1 MNKTYNIIW
10 NAARG
15 MYIVTSELARSGSR
29 AIVSVSASCAVTLL
43 AMDAA
48 PAVAEETRVSI
59 PSQTT
64 TYTLSG
70 ATPFVVETGNTVAT
84 DTATSAAIVGDN
96 SNDWDLLIESG
107 AVVGSSLTDSQ
118 AMNLDSSTGATSVHN
133 QGTIT
138 GSNEDGTIMLQNG
151 GSVINDAR
159 IENNAT
165 YEHDPED
172 IPQEYAGVYMLNGGS
187 YVSSESGV
195 LEGVSG
201 VIVQS
206 GEAHITNGG
215 MINSDGSW
223 RSYGVEFRDG
233 TYGTIVNTG
242 TIITTASDGSGKIED
257 AAIYVH
263 TLNDM
268 AVSGSVSVDNS
279 GLMQSD
285 FITVALYYGS
295 HFEVVNRVGGVIT
308 AGNSS
313 LVGIKSTAMELKVGV
328 DNLVTNDGTI
338 SAYGTANTYGIHYG
352 ESTSGGVITNTG
364 SITTTGGGSGDASVY
379 VHGNGD
385 GTVVNNSGTMSSTV
399 YGVYLDSARSKGHT
413 LNNQAGGAISAN
425 TAVAING
432 NGNTI
437 SNQGKMTGVSDGLVL
452 SGNNNIV
459 TTSGGEI
466 SGKNGIRVS
475 KGSGNQITA
484 KSGSKITATSTG
496 ISIAGGNNQVT
507 TESGSTIVA
516 KDNGILINS
525 GANNVTNGGSI
536 TATGS
541 SISYGIQY
549 NSGTSGTITNTGTIT
564 TTGKGAGDASVYA
577 HGGAVT
583 INNSGTM
590 DSSVFGVYVTT
601 GHTLNN
607 LAGGSITANTA
618 VQLNGNNNT
627 LANAGAI
634 LGDTNGVTINGSGN
648 TLTSQGKITGGTNAI
663 LINSGSKNNTL
674 TLNTG
679 TEISGSITDDNNSA
693 SANNNLILDGEGTL
707 GSSISGLNSVTS
719 SGDWTLSGATMN
731 LSGTTNSALWV
742 KSGTLILNG
751 AMTAKGATVDSGTT
765 LQIGNGGT
773 LGAFNGD
780 IVDNGTL
787 TFNRSDAAAYG
798 SVISGSGNVIKQGGG
813 ELTLSNNNS
822 YSGGTTI
829 AEGTLTATAGGALGS
844 GNIDNRAYLKLDA
857 ANASDPFIVA
867 DLTTHSGATVEIG
880 AGSTLQANTLTQQD
894 GSTLTADLTATSGP
908 AIRAKNVNLD
918 GTLNVAS
925 PASQEPIRSTDDLIS
940 LALIESDNAI
950 SGDFDGITINGNAM
964 NPDAFITVVG
974 QKNVNDTHY
983 DLVETLTWYADR
995 YNAAIDAHGTFNL
1008 ADADDSFTVNTVL
1021 ENVDANSGWNGQSLT
1036 KTGAGTLILNAE
1048 NTYTGGTTIS
1058 DGTLVATNVEALGTG
1073 NVTDNAT
1080 LELNTGGDFDNAIS
1094 GSGQVVKS
1102 GDETLTL
1109 SGSNTY
1115 TGGTII
1121 SGGTLVATN
1130 VEALGTGDVTDNA
1143 TLELNT
1149 GGDFDNAIGGT
1160 GSVVKSGDKTLTL
1173 SGANSYTGGTTISG
1187 GTLVASNVEA
1197 LGSGDVTD
1205 NATLELNTGGDFAN
1219 NIGGTGSVVK
1229 SGDKTLTLSGTNS
1242 YTGGTTISGGTLVA
1256 NNVEALGTG
1265 DVTNNATL
1273 ELNTGGDFDNAI
1285 SGSGQV
1291 VKSGDETLTLS
1302 GANSYTGGTTISG
1315 GTLVATNVEALGT
1328 GDITDNATLELNA
1341 GGDFTNN
1348 IGGTGSVEKSGD
1360 KTLTLSG
1367 TNTYRG
1373 GTLISGGTL
1382 VASNVEALGSGDVT
1396 DNATLEMNTG
1406 GDFANNIGGTG
1417 SVVKSGDKTLTLS
1430 GANSYTG
1437 GTTISGGTLVAS
1449 NVEALGTGNVTDN
1462 ATLEL
1467 NTGGDF
1473 DNAIS
1478 GSGQVVKSG
1487 DGALTL
1493 SGANSYSGA
1502 TTISGGTLIAANV
1515 NALGTGAID
1524 NRASLLLDASG
1535 QFTVTDLTTE
1545 SGGNTE
1551 IGAGSTL
1558 QATTLT
1564 QKSDSTLTINLNS
1577 NTVDPVIHAASQ
1589 VSLAGTLDIT
1599 GVGDVLDSDP
1609 ASTDDLDTFTLIAS
1623 DKTIAGDFEKL
1634 TVAGMDADLADF
1646 ITVDGRIDDTG
1657 KQYEL
1662 TTALTWYADRD
1673 DAVTDAH
1680 GTFNLTNADGSFAVN
1695 TVLENVD
1702 ATLDPASATGWDGT
1716 SLIKQ
1721 GAGTLILNAENT
1733 YTGGTTISGG
1743 TLVATNVDALGS
1755 GDVTDDATLEL
1766 NTGGTFDNAISGSG
1780 QVVKSGDDVL
1790 TLSGANSYSG
1800 GTLISDGTLVA
1811 SNVDALGSGD
1821 VTNNATLE
1829 MNTGGDF
1836 INNIGGTGRVEK
1848 SGDDTLTLSGSN
1860 TYTGGTLISD
1870 GTLVASNVEAL
1881 GTGDV
1886 TNNATL
1892 ELNTGGTFDNAIS
1905 GSGQVVKSGDDVL
1918 TLSGANSYSGGTLIS
1933 GGTLV
1938 ANNVEALGTGDVTD
1952 NATLEMNTGGD
1963 FINNIGGTGRVEKS
1977 GDDALTL
1984 SGSNTYTGGTTINDG
1999 TLIATSVD
2007 ALGSG
2012 DVTNNAVLEL
2022 NTGGDFIN
2030 NIGGTGRVE
2039 KSGDETLTLSGS
2051 NTYTGG
2057 TLISG
2062 GTLVATNVEALGT
2075 GDVTDNAVLE
2085 LNTGGD
2091 FINNI
2096 GGTGRVEKSGDDTL
2110 TLSGS
2115 NSYTGGTLISSG
2127 TLVATNV
2134 DALGSGDVT
2143 DNATLEL
2150 NTGGDFTN
2158 NISGS
2163 GQVVKSGDETLT
2175 LSGSNTYTGGTTIND
2190 GTLVATSVEAL
2201 GSGDVTNDA
2210 VLALN
2215 TGGDFANNIGG
2226 TGSVVKS
2233 GDETLTLS
2241 GTNSY
2246 TGGTTISG
2254 GTLVA
2259 TNVEALG
2266 TGDVTNN
2273 ATLELN
2279 TGGDFTNNI
2288 SGNGQ
2293 VVKSGDDTLTF
2304 SGSNTYTGGTTIND
2318 GTLVATSVEALGS
2331 GDVTNDAVL
2340 ALNTGGDFANNIGGT
2355 GSVVKSG
2362 DETLTLSGSNTYTGS
2377 TLISSG
2383 TLVANDVNALGT
2395 GDVTDN
2401 ATLMLNTGGDFI
2413 NNIGGTGRVEKSG
2426 DDTLTLSGSNSYTGG
2441 TLISSGTLVATNV
2454 DALGSGD
2461 VTDNATLEL
2470 NTGGTFDNAISGSGQ
2485 VVKSGDETLTLSGA
2499 NSYTGGTLISSG
2511 TLVANDVNALGTGDV
2526 TDNAVL
2532 ELNTGG
2538 DFDNAISGSG
2548 QVVKSGDETLTL
2560 SGANSYTGGTTIS
2573 GGTLVASNV
2582 EALGSGDIDNYAS
2595 LQLNASGQFVT
2606 ANLTTHDNAITA
2618 IGAGSALR
2626 ANTLT
2631 QEANSTLAVHLIDSN
2646 SGAIVTADH
2655 ANLGGTLDI
2664 TGIGNVAKSWTRD
2677 AYAYTLIDTDSAIN
2691 SDFAQFTV
2699 AGMDAKQVDFLTVDG
2714 RVNADDDT
2722 RYDVTASLSWY
2733 ADSDNA
2739 ATDAHGTFT
2748 LSEQGHSFTLNTA
2761 LTDVDATL
2769 NPDSATYW
2777 DGKSLIKRGAGT
2789 LILGAQNTYSG
2800 DTDVQEGALWL
2811 AETATIG
2818 SAGSAQAV
2826 NIAANA
2832 AFGGHNS
2839 TVNGHVN
2846 NQGSL
2851 YFVDTFTVN
2860 GDVVNSS
2867 AMISGSDQPN
2877 NTLTIAG
2884 NYTGNDGHL
2893 YLNTQLGDDS
2903 SPTDKLIVTGD
2914 TAGSTTLHI
2923 TNVNGLGA
2931 QTVNGIEVIE
2941 VGGQSDGDFRLYKGH
2956 VDINAWTYTLK
2967 QDGGDWYL
2975 RSESDDVP
2983 DDGGEVTP
2991 PDDGG
2996 EVTPPDDGG
3005 EVTPPDDGGEV
3016 TPPDDGG
3023 EVTPPDD
3030 DGEVTPPD
3038 DGGDI
3043 TPPDDGGDITPPD
3056 GGDVTP
3062 VAPQYRADIGV
3073 YLGNQWMA
3081 RNLQM
3086 QTLYD
3091 REGSQYRSADGSIWM
3106 RFKAGKAESQAVNGN
3121 VDIDSDYSQFQLGGD
3136 ILTWSDGA
3144 QSVTVGLM
3152 GSYIN
3157 ASTDSTGNRGADGS
3171 QFSANG
3177 SVDGYNL
3184 GLYATWFA
3192 DAQSHRGAYIDSWY
3206 QYGAYNNS
3214 VDNDGL
3220 SASRYDSAAHAVSL
3234 ETGYRYDIAL
3244 SNRNTVS
3251 LTPQAQVTW
3260 QRYSADTVIDDGGT
3274 RISGQNDDSWTTRLG
3289 VRVDGKLY
3297 KESGRIQPFMEVNW
3311 LHASDNASATF
3322 GDTKVSQ
3329 DLPND
3334 RVEVKVGI
3342 QANVSERL
3350 SVYAQAAG
3358 QKGKNDYGDASFS
3371 LNMRYNW

>member
-84 DTATSAAIVGDN
+84 DIATSAAIVGDN

-118 AMNLDSSTGATSVHN
+118 AMNLDSLTGATSVHN

-138 GSNEDGTIMLQNG
+138 GSNEDGTILLQNG
-151 GSVINDAR
+151 GSVINDGR
-159 IENNAT
+159 IENSAT
-165 YEHDPED
+165 YEHDPQD

-285 FITVALYYGS
+285 FITVALYHGS

-364 SITTTGGGSGDASVY
+364 SITTTGGGAGDASVY

-413 LNNQAGGAISAN
+413 LNNQAGSAISAN

-437 SNQGKMTGVSDGLVL
+437 TNQGKMTGVSDGLL
-452 SGNNNIV
+452 ISGNNNIV

-496 ISIAGGNNQVT
+496 ISIASGNNQVT
-507 TESGSTIVA
+507 TESGSAIVA

-541 SISYGIQY
+541 SNSYGIQY
-549 NSGTSGTITNTGTIT
+549 NSGASGTITNTGTIT
-564 TTGKGAGDASVYA
+564 TTGKGVGDASVYA

-607 LAGGSITANTA
+607 LAGGSISANTA
-618 VQLNGNNNT
+618 VQFHGNNNK

-634 LGDTNGVTINGSGN
+634 SGDTNGVTISGSGN
-648 TLTSQGKITGGTNAI
+648 TLTNQGKITGGTNAI

-798 SVISGSGNVIKQGGG
+798 SVISGSGNVVKQGGG

-857 ANASDPFIVA
+857 ASASDPFIVA

-1048 NTYTGGTTIS
+1048 NTYTGGTLIS
-1058 DGTLVATNVEALGTG
+1058 DGTLVASNVEALGTG
-1073 NVTDNAT
+1073 DITDNAV

-1291 VKSGDETLTLS
+1291 VKSGD
-1302 GANSYTGGTTISG
+1302 
-1315 GTLVATNVEALGT
+1315 
-1328 GDITDNATLELNA
+1328 
-1341 GGDFTNN
+1341 
-1348 IGGTGSVEKSGD
+1348 
-1360 KTLTLSG
+1360 KT
-1367 TNTYRG
+1367 
-1373 GTLISGGTL
+1373 
-1382 VASNVEALGSGDVT
+1382 
-1396 DNATLEMNTG
+1396 
-1406 GDFANNIGGTG
+1406 
-1417 SVVKSGDKTLTLS
+1417 
-1430 GANSYTG
+1430 
-1437 GTTISGGTLVAS
+1437 
-1449 NVEALGTGNVTDN
+1449 
-1462 ATLEL
+1462 
-1467 NTGGDF
+1467 
-1473 DNAIS
+1473 
-1478 GSGQVVKSG
+1478 
-1487 DGALTL
+1487 LTL

-1502 TTISGGTLIAANV
+1502 TTISGGTLIATHV

-1564 QKSDSTLTINLNS
+1564 QKSDSTLTINLNG

-1766 NTGGTFDNAISGSG
+1766 NTGGTFDNAIGGSG
-1780 QVVKSGDDVL
+1780 NVVKSGADTL
-1790 TLSGANSYSG
+1790 TLSGSNSYTG
-1800 GTLISDGTLVA
+1800 GTTISGGTLVA
-1811 SNVDALGSGD
+1811 SNVEALGTGD

-1829 MNTGGDF
+1829 LNTGGDF

-1860 TYTGGTLISD
+1860 TYTGGTLING

-1886 TNNATL
+1886 TDNATL
-1892 ELNTGGTFDNAIS
+1892 ALNTGGTFDNAIS
-1905 GSGQVVKSGDDVL
+1905 GSGQ
-1918 TLSGANSYSGGTLIS
+1918 
-1933 GGTLV
+1933 
-1938 ANNVEALGTGDVTD
+1938 
-1952 NATLEMNTGGD
+1952 
-1963 FINNIGGTGRVEKS
+1963 
-1977 GDDALTL
+1977 
-1984 SGSNTYTGGTTINDG
+1984 
-1999 TLIATSVD
+1999 
-2007 ALGSG
+2007 
-2012 DVTNNAVLEL
+2012 
-2022 NTGGDFIN
+2022 
-2030 NIGGTGRVE
+2030 
-2039 KSGDETLTLSGS
+2039 
-2051 NTYTGG
+2051 
-2057 TLISG
+2057 
-2062 GTLVATNVEALGT
+2062 
-2075 GDVTDNAVLE
+2075 
-2085 LNTGGD
+2085 
-2091 FINNI
+2091 
-2096 GGTGRVEKSGDDTL
+2096 
-2110 TLSGS
+2110 
-2115 NSYTGGTLISSG
+2115 
-2127 TLVATNV
+2127 
-2134 DALGSGDVT
+2134 
-2143 DNATLEL
+2143 
-2150 NTGGDFTN
+2150 
-2158 NISGS
+2158 
-2163 GQVVKSGDETLT
+2163 
-2175 LSGSNTYTGGTTIND
+2175 
-2190 GTLVATSVEAL
+2190 
-2201 GSGDVTNDA
+2201 
-2210 VLALN
+2210 
-2215 TGGDFANNIGG
+2215 
-2226 TGSVVKS
+2226 VVKS

-2266 TGDVTNN
+2266 SGDVTDDATLELNTGGTFDNAISGSGQVVKSGDKMLTLSGANSYSGGTLISDGTLVASNVEALGTGDVTNN
-2273 ATLELN
+2273 ATLALN

-2288 SGNGQ
+2288 SGSGQ
-2293 VVKSGDDTLTF
+2293 VVKSGDDTLTL
-2304 SGSNTYTGGTTIND
+2304 SGANSYTGGTTI
-2318 GTLVATSVEALGS
+2318 S
-2331 GDVTNDAVL
+2331 G
-2340 ALNTGGDFANNIGGT
+2340 
-2355 GSVVKSG
+2355 
-2362 DETLTLSGSNTYTGS
+2362 
-2377 TLISSG
+2377 
-2383 TLVANDVNALGT
+2383 
-2395 GDVTDN
+2395 
-2401 ATLMLNTGGDFI
+2401 
-2413 NNIGGTGRVEKSG
+2413 
-2426 DDTLTLSGSNSYTGG
+2426 
-2441 TLISSGTLVATNV
+2441 GTLVATNV
-2454 DALGSGD
+2454 DALGTGD
-2461 VTDNATLEL
+2461 VTNSSTLEL

-2485 VVKSGDETLTLSGA
+2485 VVKSGDETLTLSGSNTYTGGTLISGGTLVATNVDALGTGDVTDNATLELNTGGTFDNVISGSGQVVKSGDDTLTLSGA
-2499 NSYTGGTLISSG
+2499 NSYTGGTLISGG
-2511 TLVANDVNALGTGDV
+2511 TLVATSVEALGSGDV

-2538 DFDNAISGSG
+2538 TFDNAISGSG
-2548 QVVKSGDETLTL
+2548 QVVKSGDKTLTL

-2631 QEANSTLAVHLIDSN
+2631 QEANSTLAVHLTDSN
-2646 SGAIVTADH
+2646 SGAIVTADR

-2677 AYAYTLIDTDSAIN
+2677 AYAYTLIDSDSAID

-2832 AFGGHNS
+2832 AFGGHNA

-2846 NQGSL
+2846 NLGNL

-3289 VRVDGKLY
+3289 MRVDGKLY
-3297 KESGRIQPFMEVNW
+3297 KESGRFQPFMEVNW

>member
-1 MNKTYNIIW
+1 
-10 NAARG
+10 
-15 MYIVTSELARSGSR
+15 
-29 AIVSVSASCAVTLL
+29 
-43 AMDAA
+43 
-48 PAVAEETRVSI
+48 
-59 PSQTT
+59 
-64 TYTLSG
+64 
-70 ATPFVVETGNTVAT
+70 
-84 DTATSAAIVGDN
+84 
-96 SNDWDLLIESG
+96 
-107 AVVGSSLTDSQ
+107 
-118 AMNLDSSTGATSVHN
+118 
-133 QGTIT
+133 
-138 GSNEDGTIMLQNG
+138 
-151 GSVINDAR
+151 
-159 IENNAT
+159 
-165 YEHDPED
+165 
-172 IPQEYAGVYMLNGGS
+172 
-187 YVSSESGV
+187 
-195 LEGVSG
+195 
-201 VIVQS
+201 
-206 GEAHITNGG
+206 
-215 MINSDGSW
+215 
-223 RSYGVEFRDG
+223 
-233 TYGTIVNTG
+233 
-242 TIITTASDGSGKIED
+242 
-257 AAIYVH
+257 
-263 TLNDM
+263 
-268 AVSGSVSVDNS
+268 
-279 GLMQSD
+279 
-285 FITVALYYGS
+285 
-295 HFEVVNRVGGVIT
+295 
-308 AGNSS
+308 
-313 LVGIKSTAMELKVGV
+313 
-328 DNLVTNDGTI
+328 
-338 SAYGTANTYGIHYG
+338 
-352 ESTSGGVITNTG
+352 
-364 SITTTGGGSGDASVY
+364 
-379 VHGNGD
+379 
-385 GTVVNNSGTMSSTV
+385 
-399 YGVYLDSARSKGHT
+399 
-413 LNNQAGGAISAN
+413 
-425 TAVAING
+425 
-432 NGNTI
+432 
-437 SNQGKMTGVSDGLVL
+437 
-452 SGNNNIV
+452 
-459 TTSGGEI
+459 
-466 SGKNGIRVS
+466 
-475 KGSGNQITA
+475 
-484 KSGSKITATSTG
+484 
-496 ISIAGGNNQVT
+496 
-507 TESGSTIVA
+507 
-516 KDNGILINS
+516 
-525 GANNVTNGGSI
+525 
-536 TATGS
+536 
-541 SISYGIQY
+541 
-549 NSGTSGTITNTGTIT
+549 
-564 TTGKGAGDASVYA
+564 
-577 HGGAVT
+577 
-583 INNSGTM
+583 
-590 DSSVFGVYVTT
+590 
-601 GHTLNN
+601 
-607 LAGGSITANTA
+607 
-618 VQLNGNNNT
+618 
-627 LANAGAI
+627 
-634 LGDTNGVTINGSGN
+634 
-648 TLTSQGKITGGTNAI
+648 
-663 LINSGSKNNTL
+663 
-674 TLNTG
+674 
-679 TEISGSITDDNNSA
+679 
-693 SANNNLILDGEGTL
+693 
-707 GSSISGLNSVTS
+707 
-719 SGDWTLSGATMN
+719 
-731 LSGTTNSALWV
+731 
-742 KSGTLILNG
+742 
-751 AMTAKGATVDSGTT
+751 
-765 LQIGNGGT
+765 
-773 LGAFNGD
+773 
-780 IVDNGTL
+780 
-787 TFNRSDAAAYG
+787 
-798 SVISGSGNVIKQGGG
+798 
-813 ELTLSNNNS
+813 
-822 YSGGTTI
+822 
-829 AEGTLTATAGGALGS
+829 
-844 GNIDNRAYLKLDA
+844 
-857 ANASDPFIVA
+857 
-867 DLTTHSGATVEIG
+867 
-880 AGSTLQANTLTQQD
+880 
-894 GSTLTADLTATSGP
+894 
-908 AIRAKNVNLD
+908 
-918 GTLNVAS
+918 
-925 PASQEPIRSTDDLIS
+925 
-940 LALIESDNAI
+940 
-950 SGDFDGITINGNAM
+950 
-964 NPDAFITVVG
+964 
-974 QKNVNDTHY
+974 
-983 DLVETLTWYADR
+983 
-995 YNAAIDAHGTFNL
+995 
-1008 ADADDSFTVNTVL
+1008 
-1021 ENVDANSGWNGQSLT
+1021 
-1036 KTGAGTLILNAE
+1036 
-1048 NTYTGGTTIS
+1048 
-1058 DGTLVATNVEALGTG
+1058 
-1073 NVTDNAT
+1073 
-1080 LELNTGGDFDNAIS
+1080 
-1094 GSGQVVKS
+1094 
-1102 GDETLTL
+1102 
-1109 SGSNTY
+1109 
-1115 TGGTII
+1115 
-1121 SGGTLVATN
+1121 
-1130 VEALGTGDVTDNA
+1130 
-1143 TLELNT
+1143 
-1149 GGDFDNAIGGT
+1149 
-1160 GSVVKSGDKTLTL
+1160 LTL

-1197 LGSGDVTD
+1197 LGTGDITD
-1205 NATLELNTGGDFAN
+1205 NATLELNAGGDFAN

-1229 SGDKTLTLSGTNS
+1229 SGDKTLTLSGTNT

-1256 NNVEALGTG
+1256 SNVNALG
-1265 DVTNNATL
+1265 
-1273 ELNTGGDFDNAI
+1273 
-1285 SGSGQV
+1285 SG
-1291 VKSGDETLTLS
+1291 
-1302 GANSYTGGTTISG
+1302 
-1315 GTLVATNVEALGT
+1315 NV
-1328 GDITDNATLELNA
+1328 TDNATLEL
-1341 GGDFTNN
+1341 
-1348 IGGTGSVEKSGD
+1348 S
-1360 KTLTLSG
+1360 
-1367 TNTYRG
+1367 
-1373 GTLISGGTL
+1373 
-1382 VASNVEALGSGDVT
+1382 
-1396 DNATLEMNTG
+1396 TG

-1417 SVVKSGDKTLTLS
+1417 SVVKSGDETLTLS

-1449 NVEALGTGNVTDN
+1449 NVEALGTGDVTDN

-1487 DGALTL
+1487 DKTLTL

-1502 TTISGGTLIAANV
+1502 TTISGGTLIATHV

-1577 NTVDPVIHAASQ
+1577 NTADPVIHAASQ

-1933 GGTLV
+1933 DGTLV
-1938 ANNVEALGTGDVTD
+1938 ASNVEALGTGDVTD
-1952 NATLEMNTGGD
+1952 DAT
-1963 FINNIGGTGRVEKS
+1963 
-1977 GDDALTL
+1977 
-1984 SGSNTYTGGTTINDG
+1984 
-1999 TLIATSVD
+1999 
-2007 ALGSG
+2007 
-2012 DVTNNAVLEL
+2012 LEL
-2022 NTGGDFIN
+2022 NTGGTFDN
-2030 NIGGTGRVE
+2030 AIGGSGNVV
-2039 KSGDETLTLSGS
+2039 KSGADTLTLSGS
-2051 NTYTGG
+2051 NSYTGG
-2057 TLISG
+2057 TTISG
-2062 GTLVATNVEALGT
+2062 GTLVASNVEALGT
-2075 GDVTDNAVLE
+2075 GDVTNNATLE

-2115 NSYTGGTLISSG
+2115 NTYTGGTLINGG
-2127 TLVATNV
+2127 TLVASNV
-2134 DALGSGDVT
+2134 EALGTGDVT
-2143 DNATLEL
+2143 DNATLAL
-2150 NTGGDFTN
+2150 NTGGTFDN
-2158 NISGS
+2158 AISGS
-2163 GQVVKSGDETLT
+2163 GQ
-2175 LSGSNTYTGGTTIND
+2175 
-2190 GTLVATSVEAL
+2190 
-2201 GSGDVTNDA
+2201 
-2210 VLALN
+2210 
-2215 TGGDFANNIGG
+2215 
-2226 TGSVVKS
+2226 VVKS

-2266 TGDVTNN
+2266 
-2273 ATLELN
+2273 
-2279 TGGDFTNNI
+2279 
-2288 SGNGQ
+2288 
-2293 VVKSGDDTLTF
+2293 
-2304 SGSNTYTGGTTIND
+2304 
-2318 GTLVATSVEALGS
+2318 
-2331 GDVTNDAVL
+2331 
-2340 ALNTGGDFANNIGGT
+2340 
-2355 GSVVKSG
+2355 
-2362 DETLTLSGSNTYTGS
+2362 
-2377 TLISSG
+2377 
-2383 TLVANDVNALGT
+2383 
-2395 GDVTDN
+2395 
-2401 ATLMLNTGGDFI
+2401 
-2413 NNIGGTGRVEKSG
+2413 
-2426 DDTLTLSGSNSYTGG
+2426 
-2441 TLISSGTLVATNV
+2441 
-2454 DALGSGD
+2454 SGD
-2461 VTDNATLEL
+2461 VTDDATLEL

-2485 VVKSGDETLTLSGA
+2485 VVKSGDKMLTLSGA
-2499 NSYTGGTLISSG
+2499 NSYSGGTLISDGTLVASNVEALGTGDVTNNATLELNTGGDFTNNISGSGQVEKSGDDALTLSGANSYSGGTLISDGTLVASNVEALGTGDVTDDATLELNTGGDFDNAISGSGQVVKSGDETLTLSGSNTYTGGTLISSG

-2526 TDNAVL
+2526 TDNAVLELNTGGDFINSIGGTGRVEKSGDETLTLSGSNTYTGGTTINDGTLVATSVDALGSGDVTDNATLELNTGGDFTNNIGGTGRVEKSGDGTLTLSGSNTYTGGTTINDGTLVATSVDALGTGDVTDDATL

-2606 ANLTTHDNAITA
+2606 ANLTTHDNATTA

-2631 QEANSTLAVHLIDSN
+2631 QEANSTLAVHLTDSN

-2677 AYAYTLIDTDSAIN
+2677 AYAYTLIDTDSTIN

-2714 RVNADDDT
+2714 RVNAADDT

-2800 DTDVQEGALWL
+2800 DTDVQEGTLWL

-2832 AFGGHNS
+2832 AFGGHNA

-2846 NQGSL
+2846 NLGNL

-2941 VGGQSDGDFRLYKGH
+2941 VGGQSDGDFTLYKGH

-2983 DDGGEVTP
+2983 DDGGDVTP

-2996 EVTPPDDGG
+2996 DVTPPDDGG
-3005 EVTPPDDGGEV
+3005 DVTPPDDGGDI
-3016 TPPDDGG
+3016 TPPDGG
-3023 EVTPPDD
+3023 GD
-3030 DGEVTPPD
+3030 VTPPD

-3350 SVYAQAAG
+3350 SVYAQAVG

>member
-1 MNKTYNIIW
+1 
-10 NAARG
+10 

-138 GSNEDGTIMLQNG
+138 GSNEDGAIMLQNG

-159 IENNAT
+159 IENSAT

-215 MINSDGSW
+215 MISSDGSW

-242 TIITTASDGSGKIED
+242 TIITTASDGSNKIED

-285 FITVALYYGS
+285 FITVALYHGS

-364 SITTTGGGSGDASVY
+364 SITTTGGGAGDASVY

-413 LNNQAGGAISAN
+413 LNNQAGSAISAN

-437 SNQGKMTGVSDGLVL
+437 SNQGKMTGVSDGLL
-452 SGNNNIV
+452 ISGNNNIV

-484 KSGSKITATSTG
+484 KSGSKITTTSTG
-496 ISIAGGNNQVT
+496 ISIAGGNNQIT
-507 TESGSTIVA
+507 TESGSAIVA

-541 SISYGIQY
+541 NMSYGIQY
-549 NSGTSGTITNTGTIT
+549 NSGASGTITNTGTIT

-607 LAGGSITANTA
+607 LAGGSISANTA
-618 VQLNGNNNT
+618 VQFHGNNNK

-648 TLTSQGKITGGTNAI
+648 TLTSQGKITGGINAI

-798 SVISGSGNVIKQGGG
+798 SVISGSGNVVKQGGG

-857 ANASDPFIVA
+857 ASASDPFIVA

-950 SGDFDGITINGNAM
+950 SGDFDDITINGNAM

-995 YNAAIDAHGTFNL
+995 DNAAIDAHGTFNL

-1048 NTYTGGTTIS
+1048 NTYTGSTTIS
-1058 DGTLVATNVEALGTG
+1058 EGTLIATNVEALGTG

-1080 LELNTGGDFDNAIS
+1080 LEMNTGGDFDNAIS

-1102 GDETLTL
+1102 GD
-1109 SGSNTY
+1109 
-1115 TGGTII
+1115 
-1121 SGGTLVATN
+1121 
-1130 VEALGTGDVTDNA
+1130 
-1143 TLELNT
+1143 
-1149 GGDFDNAIGGT
+1149 
-1160 GSVVKSGDKTLTL
+1160 KT
-1173 SGANSYTGGTTISG
+1173 
-1187 GTLVASNVEA
+1187 
-1197 LGSGDVTD
+1197 
-1205 NATLELNTGGDFAN
+1205 
-1219 NIGGTGSVVK
+1219 
-1229 SGDKTLTLSGTNS
+1229 
-1242 YTGGTTISGGTLVA
+1242 
-1256 NNVEALGTG
+1256 
-1265 DVTNNATL
+1265 
-1273 ELNTGGDFDNAI
+1273 
-1285 SGSGQV
+1285 
-1291 VKSGDETLTLS
+1291 
-1302 GANSYTGGTTISG
+1302 
-1315 GTLVATNVEALGT
+1315 
-1328 GDITDNATLELNA
+1328 
-1341 GGDFTNN
+1341 
-1348 IGGTGSVEKSGD
+1348 
-1360 KTLTLSG
+1360 
-1367 TNTYRG
+1367 
-1373 GTLISGGTL
+1373 
-1382 VASNVEALGSGDVT
+1382 
-1396 DNATLEMNTG
+1396 
-1406 GDFANNIGGTG
+1406 
-1417 SVVKSGDKTLTLS
+1417 
-1430 GANSYTG
+1430 
-1437 GTTISGGTLVAS
+1437 
-1449 NVEALGTGNVTDN
+1449 
-1462 ATLEL
+1462 
-1467 NTGGDF
+1467 
-1473 DNAIS
+1473 
-1478 GSGQVVKSG
+1478 
-1487 DGALTL
+1487 LTL

-1502 TTISGGTLIAANV
+1502 TTISGGTLIATHV

-1564 QKSDSTLTINLNS
+1564 QKSDSTLTINLDS
-1577 NTVDPVIHAASQ
+1577 NTADPVIHAASQ

-1811 SNVDALGSGD
+1811 SNV
-1821 VTNNATLE
+1821 
-1829 MNTGGDF
+1829 
-1836 INNIGGTGRVEK
+1836 
-1848 SGDDTLTLSGSN
+1848 
-1860 TYTGGTLISD
+1860 
-1870 GTLVASNVEAL
+1870 
-1881 GTGDV
+1881 
-1886 TNNATL
+1886 
-1892 ELNTGGTFDNAIS
+1892 
-1905 GSGQVVKSGDDVL
+1905 
-1918 TLSGANSYSGGTLIS
+1918 
-1933 GGTLV
+1933 
-1938 ANNVEALGTGDVTD
+1938 EALGTGDVTD
-1952 NATLEMNTGGD
+1952 DAT
-1963 FINNIGGTGRVEKS
+1963 
-1977 GDDALTL
+1977 
-1984 SGSNTYTGGTTINDG
+1984 
-1999 TLIATSVD
+1999 
-2007 ALGSG
+2007 
-2012 DVTNNAVLEL
+2012 
-2022 NTGGDFIN
+2022 
-2030 NIGGTGRVE
+2030 
-2039 KSGDETLTLSGS
+2039 
-2051 NTYTGG
+2051 
-2057 TLISG
+2057 
-2062 GTLVATNVEALGT
+2062 
-2075 GDVTDNAVLE
+2075 LE

-2096 GGTGRVEKSGDDTL
+2096 GGTGRVEKSGDD
-2110 TLSGS
+2110 
-2115 NSYTGGTLISSG
+2115 
-2127 TLVATNV
+2127 
-2134 DALGSGDVT
+2134 
-2143 DNATLEL
+2143 
-2150 NTGGDFTN
+2150 
-2158 NISGS
+2158 
-2163 GQVVKSGDETLT
+2163 KLT
-2175 LSGSNTYTGGTTIND
+2175 LSGSNT
-2190 GTLVATSVEAL
+2190 
-2201 GSGDVTNDA
+2201 
-2210 VLALN
+2210 
-2215 TGGDFANNIGG
+2215 
-2226 TGSVVKS
+2226 
-2233 GDETLTLS
+2233 
-2241 GTNSY
+2241 
-2246 TGGTTISG
+2246 
-2254 GTLVA
+2254 
-2259 TNVEALG
+2259 
-2266 TGDVTNN
+2266 
-2273 ATLELN
+2273 
-2279 TGGDFTNNI
+2279 
-2288 SGNGQ
+2288 
-2293 VVKSGDDTLTF
+2293 
-2304 SGSNTYTGGTTIND
+2304 
-2318 GTLVATSVEALGS
+2318 
-2331 GDVTNDAVL
+2331 
-2340 ALNTGGDFANNIGGT
+2340 
-2355 GSVVKSG
+2355 
-2362 DETLTLSGSNTYTGS
+2362 
-2377 TLISSG
+2377 
-2383 TLVANDVNALGT
+2383 
-2395 GDVTDN
+2395 
-2401 ATLMLNTGGDFI
+2401 
-2413 NNIGGTGRVEKSG
+2413 
-2426 DDTLTLSGSNSYTGG
+2426 
-2441 TLISSGTLVATNV
+2441 
-2454 DALGSGD
+2454 
-2461 VTDNATLEL
+2461 
-2470 NTGGTFDNAISGSGQ
+2470 
-2485 VVKSGDETLTLSGA
+2485 
-2499 NSYTGGTLISSG
+2499 YTGGTLISSG
-2511 TLVANDVNALGTGDV
+2511 TLVANDV
-2526 TDNAVL
+2526 
-2532 ELNTGG
+2532 
-2538 DFDNAISGSG
+2538 
-2548 QVVKSGDETLTL
+2548 
-2560 SGANSYTGGTTIS
+2560 
-2573 GGTLVASNV
+2573 
-2582 EALGSGDIDNYAS
+2582 
-2595 LQLNASGQFVT
+2595 
-2606 ANLTTHDNAITA
+2606 
-2618 IGAGSALR
+2618 
-2626 ANTLT
+2626 
-2631 QEANSTLAVHLIDSN
+2631 
-2646 SGAIVTADH
+2646 
-2655 ANLGGTLDI
+2655 
-2664 TGIGNVAKSWTRD
+2664 
-2677 AYAYTLIDTDSAIN
+2677 
-2691 SDFAQFTV
+2691 
-2699 AGMDAKQVDFLTVDG
+2699 
-2714 RVNADDDT
+2714 
-2722 RYDVTASLSWY
+2722 
-2733 ADSDNA
+2733 
-2739 ATDAHGTFT
+2739 
-2748 LSEQGHSFTLNTA
+2748 
-2761 LTDVDATL
+2761 
-2769 NPDSATYW
+2769 
-2777 DGKSLIKRGAGT
+2777 
-2789 LILGAQNTYSG
+2789 
-2800 DTDVQEGALWL
+2800 
-2811 AETATIG
+2811 
-2818 SAGSAQAV
+2818 
-2826 NIAANA
+2826 
-2832 AFGGHNS
+2832 
-2839 TVNGHVN
+2839 
-2846 NQGSL
+2846 
-2851 YFVDTFTVN
+2851 
-2860 GDVVNSS
+2860 
-2867 AMISGSDQPN
+2867 
-2877 NTLTIAG
+2877 
-2884 NYTGNDGHL
+2884 
-2893 YLNTQLGDDS
+2893 
-2903 SPTDKLIVTGD
+2903 
-2914 TAGSTTLHI
+2914 
-2923 TNVNGLGA
+2923 
-2931 QTVNGIEVIE
+2931 
-2941 VGGQSDGDFRLYKGH
+2941 
-2956 VDINAWTYTLK
+2956 
-2967 QDGGDWYL
+2967 
-2975 RSESDDVP
+2975 
-2983 DDGGEVTP
+2983 
-2991 PDDGG
+2991 
-2996 EVTPPDDGG
+2996 
-3005 EVTPPDDGGEV
+3005 
-3016 TPPDDGG
+3016 
-3023 EVTPPDD
+3023 
-3030 DGEVTPPD
+3030 
-3038 DGGDI
+3038 
-3043 TPPDDGGDITPPD
+3043 
-3056 GGDVTP
+3056 
-3062 VAPQYRADIGV
+3062 
-3073 YLGNQWMA
+3073 
-3081 RNLQM
+3081 
-3086 QTLYD
+3086 
-3091 REGSQYRSADGSIWM
+3091 
-3106 RFKAGKAESQAVNGN
+3106 
-3121 VDIDSDYSQFQLGGD
+3121 
-3136 ILTWSDGA
+3136 
-3144 QSVTVGLM
+3144 
-3152 GSYIN
+3152 
-3157 ASTDSTGNRGADGS
+3157 
-3171 QFSANG
+3171 
-3177 SVDGYNL
+3177 
-3184 GLYATWFA
+3184 
-3192 DAQSHRGAYIDSWY
+3192 
-3206 QYGAYNNS
+3206 
-3214 VDNDGL
+3214 
-3220 SASRYDSAAHAVSL
+3220 
-3234 ETGYRYDIAL
+3234 
-3244 SNRNTVS
+3244 
-3251 LTPQAQVTW
+3251 
-3260 QRYSADTVIDDGGT
+3260 
-3274 RISGQNDDSWTTRLG
+3274 
-3289 VRVDGKLY
+3289 
-3297 KESGRIQPFMEVNW
+3297 
-3311 LHASDNASATF
+3311 
-3322 GDTKVSQ
+3322 KV
-3329 DLPND
+3329 
-3334 RVEVKVGI
+3334 
-3342 QANVSERL
+3342 
-3350 SVYAQAAG
+3350 
-3358 QKGKNDYGDASFS
+3358 
-3371 LNMRYNW
+3371 

>member
-84 DTATSAAIVGDN
+84 DIATSAAIVGDN

-118 AMNLDSSTGATSVHN
+118 AMNLDSLTGATSVHN

-138 GSNEDGTIMLQNG
+138 GSNEDGTILLQNG
-151 GSVINDAR
+151 GSVINDGR
-159 IENNAT
+159 IENSAT
-165 YEHDPED
+165 YEHDPQD

-285 FITVALYYGS
+285 FITVALYHGS

-364 SITTTGGGSGDASVY
+364 SITTTGGGAGDASVY

-413 LNNQAGGAISAN
+413 LNNQAGSAISAN

-437 SNQGKMTGVSDGLVL
+437 TNQGKMTGVSDGLL
-452 SGNNNIV
+452 ISGNNNIV

-496 ISIAGGNNQVT
+496 ISIASGNNQVT
-507 TESGSTIVA
+507 TESGSAIVA

-541 SISYGIQY
+541 SNSYGIQY
-549 NSGTSGTITNTGTIT
+549 NSGASGTITNTGTIT
-564 TTGKGAGDASVYA
+564 TTGKGVGDASVYA

-607 LAGGSITANTA
+607 LAGGSISANTA
-618 VQLNGNNNT
+618 VQFHGNNNK

-634 LGDTNGVTINGSGN
+634 SGDTNGVTISGSGN
-648 TLTSQGKITGGTNAI
+648 TLTNQGKITGGTNAI

-798 SVISGSGNVIKQGGG
+798 SVISGSGNVVKQGGG

-857 ANASDPFIVA
+857 ASASDPFIVA

-1048 NTYTGGTTIS
+1048 NTYTGGTLIS
-1058 DGTLVATNVEALGTG
+1058 DGTLVASNVEALGTG
-1073 NVTDNAT
+1073 DITDNAV

-1291 VKSGDETLTLS
+1291 VKSGD
-1302 GANSYTGGTTISG
+1302 
-1315 GTLVATNVEALGT
+1315 
-1328 GDITDNATLELNA
+1328 
-1341 GGDFTNN
+1341 
-1348 IGGTGSVEKSGD
+1348 
-1360 KTLTLSG
+1360 KT
-1367 TNTYRG
+1367 
-1373 GTLISGGTL
+1373 
-1382 VASNVEALGSGDVT
+1382 
-1396 DNATLEMNTG
+1396 
-1406 GDFANNIGGTG
+1406 
-1417 SVVKSGDKTLTLS
+1417 
-1430 GANSYTG
+1430 
-1437 GTTISGGTLVAS
+1437 
-1449 NVEALGTGNVTDN
+1449 
-1462 ATLEL
+1462 
-1467 NTGGDF
+1467 
-1473 DNAIS
+1473 
-1478 GSGQVVKSG
+1478 
-1487 DGALTL
+1487 LTL

-1502 TTISGGTLIAANV
+1502 TTISGGTLIATHV

-1564 QKSDSTLTINLNS
+1564 QKSDSTLTINLNG

-1766 NTGGTFDNAISGSG
+1766 NTGGTFDNAIGGSG
-1780 QVVKSGDDVL
+1780 NVVKSGADTL
-1790 TLSGANSYSG
+1790 TLSGSNSYTG
-1800 GTLISDGTLVA
+1800 GTTISGGTLVA
-1811 SNVDALGSGD
+1811 SNVEALGTGD

-1829 MNTGGDF
+1829 LNTGGDF

-1860 TYTGGTLISD
+1860 TYTGGTLING

-1886 TNNATL
+1886 TDNATL
-1892 ELNTGGTFDNAIS
+1892 ALNTGGTFDNAIS
-1905 GSGQVVKSGDDVL
+1905 GSGQ
-1918 TLSGANSYSGGTLIS
+1918 
-1933 GGTLV
+1933 
-1938 ANNVEALGTGDVTD
+1938 
-1952 NATLEMNTGGD
+1952 
-1963 FINNIGGTGRVEKS
+1963 
-1977 GDDALTL
+1977 
-1984 SGSNTYTGGTTINDG
+1984 
-1999 TLIATSVD
+1999 
-2007 ALGSG
+2007 
-2012 DVTNNAVLEL
+2012 
-2022 NTGGDFIN
+2022 
-2030 NIGGTGRVE
+2030 
-2039 KSGDETLTLSGS
+2039 
-2051 NTYTGG
+2051 
-2057 TLISG
+2057 
-2062 GTLVATNVEALGT
+2062 
-2075 GDVTDNAVLE
+2075 
-2085 LNTGGD
+2085 
-2091 FINNI
+2091 
-2096 GGTGRVEKSGDDTL
+2096 
-2110 TLSGS
+2110 
-2115 NSYTGGTLISSG
+2115 
-2127 TLVATNV
+2127 
-2134 DALGSGDVT
+2134 
-2143 DNATLEL
+2143 
-2150 NTGGDFTN
+2150 
-2158 NISGS
+2158 
-2163 GQVVKSGDETLT
+2163 
-2175 LSGSNTYTGGTTIND
+2175 
-2190 GTLVATSVEAL
+2190 
-2201 GSGDVTNDA
+2201 
-2210 VLALN
+2210 
-2215 TGGDFANNIGG
+2215 
-2226 TGSVVKS
+2226 VVKS

-2266 TGDVTNN
+2266 
-2273 ATLELN
+2273 
-2279 TGGDFTNNI
+2279 
-2288 SGNGQ
+2288 
-2293 VVKSGDDTLTF
+2293 
-2304 SGSNTYTGGTTIND
+2304 
-2318 GTLVATSVEALGS
+2318 
-2331 GDVTNDAVL
+2331 
-2340 ALNTGGDFANNIGGT
+2340 
-2355 GSVVKSG
+2355 
-2362 DETLTLSGSNTYTGS
+2362 
-2377 TLISSG
+2377 
-2383 TLVANDVNALGT
+2383 
-2395 GDVTDN
+2395 
-2401 ATLMLNTGGDFI
+2401 
-2413 NNIGGTGRVEKSG
+2413 
-2426 DDTLTLSGSNSYTGG
+2426 
-2441 TLISSGTLVATNV
+2441 
-2454 DALGSGD
+2454 SGD
-2461 VTDNATLEL
+2461 VTDDATLEL

-2485 VVKSGDETLTLSGA
+2485 VVKSGDKMLTLSGANSYSGGTLISDGTLVASNVEALGTGDVTDNATLELNTGGTFDNVISGSGQVVKSGDDTLTLSGA
-2499 NSYTGGTLISSG
+2499 NSYTGGTLISGG
-2511 TLVANDVNALGTGDV
+2511 TLVATSVEALGSGDV

-2538 DFDNAISGSG
+2538 TFDNAISGSG
-2548 QVVKSGDETLTL
+2548 QVVKSGDKTLTL

-2631 QEANSTLAVHLIDSN
+2631 QEANSTLAVHLTDSN
-2646 SGAIVTADH
+2646 SGAIVTADR

-2677 AYAYTLIDTDSAIN
+2677 AYAYTLIDSDSAID

-2832 AFGGHNS
+2832 AFGGHNA

-2846 NQGSL
+2846 NLGNL

-3289 VRVDGKLY
+3289 MRVDGKLY

>member
-118 AMNLDSSTGATSVHN
+118 AMNLDSLTGATSVHN

-138 GSNEDGTIMLQNG
+138 GSNEDGTILLQNG

-159 IENNAT
+159 IENSAT

-215 MINSDGSW
+215 MISSDGSW

-242 TIITTASDGSGKIED
+242 TIITTASDGSNKIED

-285 FITVALYYGS
+285 FITVALYHGS

-364 SITTTGGGSGDASVY
+364 SITTTGGGAGDASVY

-437 SNQGKMTGVSDGLVL
+437 TNQGKMTGVSDGLL
-452 SGNNNIV
+452 ISGNNNIV
-459 TTSGGEI
+459 ITSGGEI

-475 KGSGNQITA
+475 KGSGNQIT
-484 KSGSKITATSTG
+484 
-496 ISIAGGNNQVT
+496 
-507 TESGSTIVA
+507 TESGSAIVA

-663 LINSGSKNNTL
+663 LISSGSKNNTL

-798 SVISGSGNVIKQGGG
+798 SVISGGGNVVKQGGG

-857 ANASDPFIVA
+857 ASASDPFIVA

-950 SGDFDGITINGNAM
+950 SGDFDDITINGNAM

-995 YNAAIDAHGTFNL
+995 DNAAIDAHGTFNL

-1048 NTYTGGTTIS
+1048 NTYIGGTTIS
-1058 DGTLVATNVEALGTG
+1058 DGTLIAT
-1073 NVTDNAT
+1073 
-1080 LELNTGGDFDNAIS
+1080 
-1094 GSGQVVKS
+1094 
-1102 GDETLTL
+1102 
-1109 SGSNTY
+1109 
-1115 TGGTII
+1115 
-1121 SGGTLVATN
+1121 
-1130 VEALGTGDVTDNA
+1130 
-1143 TLELNT
+1143 
-1149 GGDFDNAIGGT
+1149 
-1160 GSVVKSGDKTLTL
+1160 
-1173 SGANSYTGGTTISG
+1173 
-1187 GTLVASNVEA
+1187 
-1197 LGSGDVTD
+1197 
-1205 NATLELNTGGDFAN
+1205 
-1219 NIGGTGSVVK
+1219 
-1229 SGDKTLTLSGTNS
+1229 
-1242 YTGGTTISGGTLVA
+1242 
-1256 NNVEALGTG
+1256 
-1265 DVTNNATL
+1265 
-1273 ELNTGGDFDNAI
+1273 
-1285 SGSGQV
+1285 
-1291 VKSGDETLTLS
+1291 
-1302 GANSYTGGTTISG
+1302 
-1315 GTLVATNVEALGT
+1315 
-1328 GDITDNATLELNA
+1328 
-1341 GGDFTNN
+1341 
-1348 IGGTGSVEKSGD
+1348 
-1360 KTLTLSG
+1360 
-1367 TNTYRG
+1367 
-1373 GTLISGGTL
+1373 
-1382 VASNVEALGSGDVT
+1382 NVEALGSGDVT

-1417 SVVKSGDKTLTLS
+1417 SVVKSGDGALTLS

-1437 GTTISGGTLVAS
+1437 GTLISDGTLVAS
-1449 NVEALGTGNVTDN
+1449 NVEALGSGDVTND
-1462 ATLEL
+1462 AVLEL

-1487 DGALTL
+1487 DETLTL
-1493 SGANSYSGA
+1493 SGANTYTGG
-1502 TTISGGTLIAANV
+1502 TTISGGTLIATHV

-1577 NTVDPVIHAASQ
+1577 NTADPVIHAASQ

-1743 TLVATNVDALGS
+1743 TLVATNVEALGS
-1755 GDVTDDATLEL
+1755 GDVTDDAVLEL
-1766 NTGGTFDNAISGSG
+1766 NTGGDFDNAISGSG

-1800 GTLISDGTLVA
+1800 GTLICDGTLVA
-1811 SNVDALGSGD
+1811 SNVEALGTGD
-1821 VTNNATLE
+1821 VTDDAVLE
-1829 MNTGGDF
+1829 LNTGGDF
-1836 INNIGGTGRVEK
+1836 DNAISGSGQVVK
-1848 SGDDTLTLSGSN
+1848 SGDETLTLSGSN

-1886 TNNATL
+1886 TNDAVLELNTGGDFDNAISGSGQVEKSGDETLTLSGSNTYTGGTLISGGTLVASNVEALGSGDVTNDAVL

-1905 GSGQVVKSGDDVL
+1905 GSGQVVKSGDE
-1918 TLSGANSYSGGTLIS
+1918 T
-1933 GGTLV
+1933 
-1938 ANNVEALGTGDVTD
+1938 
-1952 NATLEMNTGGD
+1952 
-1963 FINNIGGTGRVEKS
+1963 
-1977 GDDALTL
+1977 LTL

-2012 DVTNNAVLEL
+2012 DVT
-2022 NTGGDFIN
+2022 
-2030 NIGGTGRVE
+2030 
-2039 KSGDETLTLSGS
+2039 
-2051 NTYTGG
+2051 
-2057 TLISG
+2057 
-2062 GTLVATNVEALGT
+2062 
-2075 GDVTDNAVLE
+2075 DNAVLE

-2091 FINNI
+2091 F
-2096 GGTGRVEKSGDDTL
+2096 
-2110 TLSGS
+2110 
-2115 NSYTGGTLISSG
+2115 
-2127 TLVATNV
+2127 
-2134 DALGSGDVT
+2134 
-2143 DNATLEL
+2143 DNA
-2150 NTGGDFTN
+2150 
-2158 NISGS
+2158 ISGS

-2175 LSGSNTYTGGTTIND
+2175 LSG
-2190 GTLVATSVEAL
+2190 
-2201 GSGDVTNDA
+2201 
-2210 VLALN
+2210 
-2215 TGGDFANNIGG
+2215 
-2226 TGSVVKS
+2226 
-2233 GDETLTLS
+2233 
-2241 GTNSY
+2241 TNSY
-2246 TGGTTISG
+2246 TDGTLISG

-2259 TNVEALG
+2259 TNLEALG

-2279 TGGDFTNNI
+2279 TGGDFTNN
-2288 SGNGQ
+2288 
-2293 VVKSGDDTLTF
+2293 
-2304 SGSNTYTGGTTIND
+2304 
-2318 GTLVATSVEALGS
+2318 
-2331 GDVTNDAVL
+2331 
-2340 ALNTGGDFANNIGGT
+2340 
-2355 GSVVKSG
+2355 
-2362 DETLTLSGSNTYTGS
+2362 
-2377 TLISSG
+2377 
-2383 TLVANDVNALGT
+2383 
-2395 GDVTDN
+2395 
-2401 ATLMLNTGGDFI
+2401 
-2413 NNIGGTGRVEKSG
+2413 
-2426 DDTLTLSGSNSYTGG
+2426 
-2441 TLISSGTLVATNV
+2441 
-2454 DALGSGD
+2454 
-2461 VTDNATLEL
+2461 
-2470 NTGGTFDNAISGSGQ
+2470 
-2485 VVKSGDETLTLSGA
+2485 
-2499 NSYTGGTLISSG
+2499 
-2511 TLVANDVNALGTGDV
+2511 
-2526 TDNAVL
+2526 
-2532 ELNTGG
+2532 
-2538 DFDNAISGSG
+2538 ISGSG

-2582 EALGSGDIDNYAS
+2582 EALGSGDVTDNATLEMNTGGDFDNAISGSGQVVKSGDDALTLSGANTYTGGTTINGGTLVASNVEALGSGDIDNYAS

-2606 ANLTTHDNAITA
+2606 ANLTTHDNATTA

-2631 QEANSTLAVHLIDSN
+2631 QEANSTLAVHLTNSN
-2646 SGAIVTADH
+2646 SGAIVTADR

-2677 AYAYTLIDTDSAIN
+2677 AYAYTLIDSDSAID

-2769 NPDSATYW
+2769 NPDSATDW

-2941 VGGQSDGDFRLYKGH
+2941 VGGQSDGDFTLYKGH

-3005 EVTPPDDGGEV
+3005 EVTPPDDGGDVTPPDDGGEVTPPDDGGDV

-3030 DGEVTPPD
+3030 D
-3038 DGGDI
+3038 
-3043 TPPDDGGDITPPD
+3043 GDITPPD

-3157 ASTDSTGNRGADGS
+3157 ANTDSTGNRGADGS

-3289 VRVDGKLY
+3289 MRVDGKLY

-3350 SVYAQAAG
+3350 SVYAQATG

>member
-70 ATPFVVETGNTVAT
+70 ATPFVVEAGNTIAT
-84 DTATSAAIVGDN
+84 DTAASAAIVGDN

-107 AVVGSSLTDSQ
+107 AVVGSSLIDSQ
-118 AMNLDSSTGATSVHN
+118 AMNLDSLTGATSVHN

-138 GSNEDGTIMLQNG
+138 GSSADGTILLQNG
-151 GSVINDAR
+151 GSVINDGR
-159 IENNAT
+159 IENSAIYVHNLDLGA
-165 YEHDPED
+165 PEID
-172 IPQEYAGVYMLNGGS
+172 AAIYMLNGGS
-187 YVSSESGV
+187 YVSSENGV
-195 LEGVSG
+195 LKGVSG

-206 GEAHITNGG
+206 GEVHITNGG
-215 MINSDGSW
+215 TINSDGSW
-223 RSYGVEFRDG
+223 RSYGVELRG
-233 TYGTIVNTG
+233 GAYGTIVNTG
-242 TIITTASDGSGKIED
+242 TIITTASDGSGEIED
-257 AAIYVH
+257 AAIYAH
-263 TLNDM
+263 TFDDI
-268 AVSGSVSVDNS
+268 AAGDYVSVDNS
-279 GLMQSD
+279 GLLQSD
-285 FITVALYYGS
+285 FIAVALYHGA
-295 HFEVVNRVGGVIT
+295 HFEVINRAGGVIT

-313 LVGIKSTAMELKVGV
+313 LVGIQSAAMELKAGAN
-328 DNLVTNDGTI
+328 NLVTNDGTI

-364 SITTTGGGSGDASVY
+364 SITTTGGGAGDASVY

-437 SNQGKMTGVSDGLVL
+437 TNQGKMTGVSDGLL
-452 SGNNNIV
+452 ISGNNNIV

-484 KSGSKITATSTG
+484 KSGSKITTTSTG
-496 ISIAGGNNQVT
+496 ISIAGGNNQIT
-507 TESGSTIVA
+507 TESGSAIVA

-541 SISYGIQY
+541 SISYGIHY
-549 NSGTSGTITNTGTIT
+549 YSGTSGTITNTGTIT

-618 VQLNGNNNT
+618 VQFHGNNNT

-634 LGDTNGVTINGSGN
+634 LGDTNGVTISGSGN
-648 TLTSQGKITGGTNAI
+648 TLTNQGKITGGTNAI

-765 LQIGNGGT
+765 LQIGNSGT
-773 LGAFNGD
+773 LGTFNGD

-798 SVISGSGNVIKQGGG
+798 SVISGSGNVVKQGGG

-857 ANASDPFIVA
+857 ASASDPFIVA

-1058 DGTLVATNVEALGTG
+1058 EGTLVANNVEALGTG

-1102 GDETLTL
+1102 GDKTLTL
-1109 SGSNTY
+1109 SGANSY
-1115 TGGTII
+1115 TGGTTI

-1130 VEALGTGDVTDNA
+1130 VEALGSGDVTDNA

-1149 GGDFDNAIGGT
+1149 GGTFDNVIS
-1160 GSVVKSGDKTLTL
+1160 GSGQVVKSGDEMLTL

-1205 NATLELNTGGDFAN
+1205 NATLELNTGGDF
-1219 NIGGTGSVVK
+1219 
-1229 SGDKTLTLSGTNS
+1229 D
-1242 YTGGTTISGGTLVA
+1242 
-1256 NNVEALGTG
+1256 
-1265 DVTNNATL
+1265 
-1273 ELNTGGDFDNAI
+1273 
-1285 SGSGQV
+1285 
-1291 VKSGDETLTLS
+1291 
-1302 GANSYTGGTTISG
+1302 
-1315 GTLVATNVEALGT
+1315 
-1328 GDITDNATLELNA
+1328 
-1341 GGDFTNN
+1341 
-1348 IGGTGSVEKSGD
+1348 
-1360 KTLTLSG
+1360 
-1367 TNTYRG
+1367 
-1373 GTLISGGTL
+1373 
-1382 VASNVEALGSGDVT
+1382 
-1396 DNATLEMNTG
+1396 
-1406 GDFANNIGGTG
+1406 NNIGGTG

-1437 GTTISGGTLVAS
+1437 GTTISGGTLVATNVEALGSGDVTDNATLELNTGGTFDNVISGSGQVVKSGDEMLTLSGANSYTGGTTISGGTLVAS
-1449 NVEALGTGNVTDN
+1449 NVEALGSGDVTDN

-1487 DGALTL
+1487 DDALTLSGNNSYTGGTLISDGTLVASNVEALGSGDVTNDAVLELNTGGDFDNAISGSGQVVKSGDKTLTL
-1493 SGANSYSGA
+1493 SGANSYTGGTTISGGTLVA
-1502 TTISGGTLIAANV
+1502 SNVEALGSGDITDNATLELNTGGDFDNAISGSGQVVKSGDETLTLSGTNTYTGGTTISGGTLIATHV

-1535 QFTVTDLTTE
+1535 QFAVTDLTTE

-1577 NTVDPVIHAASQ
+1577 NTADPVIHAASQ

-1702 ATLDPASATGWDGT
+1702 ATLDPDSATGWDGT

-1733 YTGGTTISGG
+1733 YTVGTTISGG

-1780 QVVKSGDDVL
+1780 QVVKSGDKML
-1790 TLSGANSYSG
+1790 TLSGTNSYSG
-1800 GTLISDGTLVA
+1800 GTLISGGTLVA
-1811 SNVDALGSGD
+1811 TNVDALGSGD
-1821 VTNNATLE
+1821 VTDDATLE
-1829 MNTGGDF
+1829 LNTGGTFDNA
-1836 INNIGGTGRVEK
+1836 ISGSGQVVK

-1860 TYTGGTLISD
+1860 TYTGGTIISG
-1870 GTLVASNVEAL
+1870 GTLVASNVEALGTGDVTNDAVLELNTGGDFDNAISGSGQVVKSGDETLTLSGTNSYTDGTLISGGTLVATNLEAL

-1905 GSGQVVKSGDDVL
+1905 GSGQVVKSGDD
-1918 TLSGANSYSGGTLIS
+1918 
-1933 GGTLV
+1933 
-1938 ANNVEALGTGDVTD
+1938 
-1952 NATLEMNTGGD
+1952 
-1963 FINNIGGTGRVEKS
+1963 
-1977 GDDALTL
+1977 ALTL
-1984 SGSNTYTGGTTINDG
+1984 SGSNTYTGGTTISGG

-2012 DVTNNAVLEL
+2012 DVT
-2022 NTGGDFIN
+2022 
-2030 NIGGTGRVE
+2030 
-2039 KSGDETLTLSGS
+2039 
-2051 NTYTGG
+2051 
-2057 TLISG
+2057 
-2062 GTLVATNVEALGT
+2062 
-2075 GDVTDNAVLE
+2075 DNAV
-2085 LNTGGD
+2085 
-2091 FINNI
+2091 
-2096 GGTGRVEKSGDDTL
+2096 
-2110 TLSGS
+2110 
-2115 NSYTGGTLISSG
+2115 
-2127 TLVATNV
+2127 
-2134 DALGSGDVT
+2134 
-2143 DNATLEL
+2143 
-2150 NTGGDFTN
+2150 
-2158 NISGS
+2158 
-2163 GQVVKSGDETLT
+2163 
-2175 LSGSNTYTGGTTIND
+2175 
-2190 GTLVATSVEAL
+2190 
-2201 GSGDVTNDA
+2201 
-2210 VLALN
+2210 
-2215 TGGDFANNIGG
+2215 
-2226 TGSVVKS
+2226 
-2233 GDETLTLS
+2233 
-2241 GTNSY
+2241 
-2246 TGGTTISG
+2246 
-2254 GTLVA
+2254 
-2259 TNVEALG
+2259 
-2266 TGDVTNN
+2266 
-2273 ATLELN
+2273 
-2279 TGGDFTNNI
+2279 
-2288 SGNGQ
+2288 
-2293 VVKSGDDTLTF
+2293 
-2304 SGSNTYTGGTTIND
+2304 
-2318 GTLVATSVEALGS
+2318 
-2331 GDVTNDAVL
+2331 
-2340 ALNTGGDFANNIGGT
+2340 
-2355 GSVVKSG
+2355 
-2362 DETLTLSGSNTYTGS
+2362 
-2377 TLISSG
+2377 
-2383 TLVANDVNALGT
+2383 
-2395 GDVTDN
+2395 
-2401 ATLMLNTGGDFI
+2401 
-2413 NNIGGTGRVEKSG
+2413 
-2426 DDTLTLSGSNSYTGG
+2426 
-2441 TLISSGTLVATNV
+2441 
-2454 DALGSGD
+2454 
-2461 VTDNATLEL
+2461 LEL

-2485 VVKSGDETLTLSGA
+2485 VVKSGDKTLTLSG
-2499 NSYTGGTLISSG
+2499 S
-2511 TLVANDVNALGTGDV
+2511 
-2526 TDNAVL
+2526 
-2532 ELNTGG
+2532 NT
-2538 DFDNAISGSG
+2538 
-2548 QVVKSGDETLTL
+2548 
-2560 SGANSYTGGTTIS
+2560 YTGGTTIS
-2573 GGTLVASNV
+2573 GGTLIASNV
-2582 EALGSGDIDNYAS
+2582 EALGSGNIDNYAS

-2606 ANLTTHDNAITA
+2606 ANLTTHDNATTA
-2618 IGAGSALR
+2618 IGAGSTLR

-2631 QEANSTLAVHLIDSN
+2631 QEANSTLAVHLTDSN

-2714 RVNADDDT
+2714 RVNAADDT

-2769 NPDSATYW
+2769 NPDSATDW

-2832 AFGGHNS
+2832 AFGGHNA

-2846 NQGSL
+2846 NLGSL

-2941 VGGQSDGDFRLYKGH
+2941 VGGQSDGDFTLYKGH
-2956 VDINAWTYTLK
+2956 VDINAWTYMLK

-2983 DDGGEVTP
+2983 DDGG
-2991 PDDGG
+2991 D
-2996 EVTPPDDGG
+2996 
-3005 EVTPPDDGGEV
+3005 
-3016 TPPDDGG
+3016 
-3023 EVTPPDD
+3023 
-3030 DGEVTPPD
+3030 VTPPD
-3038 DGGDI
+3038 DGGDV
-3043 TPPDDGGDITPPD
+3043 TPPDDGGDVTPPDDGGDVTPPDDGGDVTPPDDDGDITPPD

-3091 REGSQYRSADGSIWM
+3091 REGSQYRSADGSVWM

-3289 VRVDGKLY
+3289 MRVDGKLY

>member
-138 GSNEDGTIMLQNG
+138 GSNEDGAIMLQNG

-159 IENNAT
+159 IENSAT

-215 MINSDGSW
+215 MISSDGSW

-242 TIITTASDGSGKIED
+242 TIITTASDGSNKIED

-285 FITVALYYGS
+285 FITVALYHGS

-364 SITTTGGGSGDASVY
+364 SITTTGGGAGDASVY

-413 LNNQAGGAISAN
+413 LNNQAGSAISAN

-437 SNQGKMTGVSDGLVL
+437 SNQGKMTGVSDGLL
-452 SGNNNIV
+452 ISGNNNIV

-484 KSGSKITATSTG
+484 KSGSKITTTSTG
-496 ISIAGGNNQVT
+496 ISIAGGNNQIT
-507 TESGSTIVA
+507 TESGSAIVA

-541 SISYGIQY
+541 NMSYGIQY
-549 NSGTSGTITNTGTIT
+549 NSGASGTITNTGTIT

-607 LAGGSITANTA
+607 LAGGSISANTA
-618 VQLNGNNNT
+618 VQFHGNNNK

-648 TLTSQGKITGGTNAI
+648 TLTSQGKITGGINAI

-798 SVISGSGNVIKQGGG
+798 SVISGSGNVVKQGGG

-857 ANASDPFIVA
+857 ASASDPFIVA

-950 SGDFDGITINGNAM
+950 SGDFDDITINGNAM

-995 YNAAIDAHGTFNL
+995 DNAAIDAHGTFNL

-1048 NTYTGGTTIS
+1048 NTYTGSTTIS
-1058 DGTLVATNVEALGTG
+1058 EGTLIATNVEALGTG

-1080 LELNTGGDFDNAIS
+1080 LE
-1094 GSGQVVKS
+1094 
-1102 GDETLTL
+1102 
-1109 SGSNTY
+1109 
-1115 TGGTII
+1115 
-1121 SGGTLVATN
+1121 
-1130 VEALGTGDVTDNA
+1130 
-1143 TLELNT
+1143 
-1149 GGDFDNAIGGT
+1149 
-1160 GSVVKSGDKTLTL
+1160 
-1173 SGANSYTGGTTISG
+1173 
-1187 GTLVASNVEA
+1187 
-1197 LGSGDVTD
+1197 
-1205 NATLELNTGGDFAN
+1205 
-1219 NIGGTGSVVK
+1219 
-1229 SGDKTLTLSGTNS
+1229 
-1242 YTGGTTISGGTLVA
+1242 
-1256 NNVEALGTG
+1256 
-1265 DVTNNATL
+1265 
-1273 ELNTGGDFDNAI
+1273 
-1285 SGSGQV
+1285 
-1291 VKSGDETLTLS
+1291 
-1302 GANSYTGGTTISG
+1302 
-1315 GTLVATNVEALGT
+1315 
-1328 GDITDNATLELNA
+1328 
-1341 GGDFTNN
+1341 
-1348 IGGTGSVEKSGD
+1348 
-1360 KTLTLSG
+1360 
-1367 TNTYRG
+1367 
-1373 GTLISGGTL
+1373 
-1382 VASNVEALGSGDVT
+1382 
-1396 DNATLEMNTG
+1396 M
-1406 GDFANNIGGTG
+1406 
-1417 SVVKSGDKTLTLS
+1417 
-1430 GANSYTG
+1430 
-1437 GTTISGGTLVAS
+1437 
-1449 NVEALGTGNVTDN
+1449 
-1462 ATLEL
+1462 
-1467 NTGGDF
+1467 
-1473 DNAIS
+1473 
-1478 GSGQVVKSG
+1478 
-1487 DGALTL
+1487 
-1493 SGANSYSGA
+1493 
-1502 TTISGGTLIAANV
+1502 
-1515 NALGTGAID
+1515 
-1524 NRASLLLDASG
+1524 
-1535 QFTVTDLTTE
+1535 
-1545 SGGNTE
+1545 
-1551 IGAGSTL
+1551 
-1558 QATTLT
+1558 
-1564 QKSDSTLTINLNS
+1564 
-1577 NTVDPVIHAASQ
+1577 
-1589 VSLAGTLDIT
+1589 
-1599 GVGDVLDSDP
+1599 
-1609 ASTDDLDTFTLIAS
+1609 
-1623 DKTIAGDFEKL
+1623 
-1634 TVAGMDADLADF
+1634 
-1646 ITVDGRIDDTG
+1646 
-1657 KQYEL
+1657 
-1662 TTALTWYADRD
+1662 
-1673 DAVTDAH
+1673 
-1680 GTFNLTNADGSFAVN
+1680 
-1695 TVLENVD
+1695 
-1702 ATLDPASATGWDGT
+1702 
-1716 SLIKQ
+1716 
-1721 GAGTLILNAENT
+1721 
-1733 YTGGTTISGG
+1733 
-1743 TLVATNVDALGS
+1743 
-1755 GDVTDDATLEL
+1755 
-1766 NTGGTFDNAISGSG
+1766 
-1780 QVVKSGDDVL
+1780 
-1790 TLSGANSYSG
+1790 
-1800 GTLISDGTLVA
+1800 
-1811 SNVDALGSGD
+1811 
-1821 VTNNATLE
+1821 
-1829 MNTGGDF
+1829 
-1836 INNIGGTGRVEK
+1836 
-1848 SGDDTLTLSGSN
+1848 
-1860 TYTGGTLISD
+1860 
-1870 GTLVASNVEAL
+1870 
-1881 GTGDV
+1881 
-1886 TNNATL
+1886 
-1892 ELNTGGTFDNAIS
+1892 
-1905 GSGQVVKSGDDVL
+1905 
-1918 TLSGANSYSGGTLIS
+1918 
-1933 GGTLV
+1933 
-1938 ANNVEALGTGDVTD
+1938 
-1952 NATLEMNTGGD
+1952 
-1963 FINNIGGTGRVEKS
+1963 
-1977 GDDALTL
+1977 
-1984 SGSNTYTGGTTINDG
+1984 
-1999 TLIATSVD
+1999 
-2007 ALGSG
+2007 
-2012 DVTNNAVLEL
+2012 
-2022 NTGGDFIN
+2022 
-2030 NIGGTGRVE
+2030 
-2039 KSGDETLTLSGS
+2039 
-2051 NTYTGG
+2051 
-2057 TLISG
+2057 
-2062 GTLVATNVEALGT
+2062 
-2075 GDVTDNAVLE
+2075 
-2085 LNTGGD
+2085 
-2091 FINNI
+2091 
-2096 GGTGRVEKSGDDTL
+2096 
-2110 TLSGS
+2110 
-2115 NSYTGGTLISSG
+2115 
-2127 TLVATNV
+2127 
-2134 DALGSGDVT
+2134 
-2143 DNATLEL
+2143 
-2150 NTGGDFTN
+2150 
-2158 NISGS
+2158 
-2163 GQVVKSGDETLT
+2163 
-2175 LSGSNTYTGGTTIND
+2175 
-2190 GTLVATSVEAL
+2190 
-2201 GSGDVTNDA
+2201 
-2210 VLALN
+2210 
-2215 TGGDFANNIGG
+2215 
-2226 TGSVVKS
+2226 
-2233 GDETLTLS
+2233 
-2241 GTNSY
+2241 
-2246 TGGTTISG
+2246 
-2254 GTLVA
+2254 
-2259 TNVEALG
+2259 
-2266 TGDVTNN
+2266 
-2273 ATLELN
+2273 
-2279 TGGDFTNNI
+2279 
-2288 SGNGQ
+2288 
-2293 VVKSGDDTLTF
+2293 
-2304 SGSNTYTGGTTIND
+2304 
-2318 GTLVATSVEALGS
+2318 
-2331 GDVTNDAVL
+2331 
-2340 ALNTGGDFANNIGGT
+2340 
-2355 GSVVKSG
+2355 
-2362 DETLTLSGSNTYTGS
+2362 
-2377 TLISSG
+2377 
-2383 TLVANDVNALGT
+2383 
-2395 GDVTDN
+2395 
-2401 ATLMLNTGGDFI
+2401 
-2413 NNIGGTGRVEKSG
+2413 
-2426 DDTLTLSGSNSYTGG
+2426 
-2441 TLISSGTLVATNV
+2441 
-2454 DALGSGD
+2454 
-2461 VTDNATLEL
+2461 
-2470 NTGGTFDNAISGSGQ
+2470 
-2485 VVKSGDETLTLSGA
+2485 
-2499 NSYTGGTLISSG
+2499 
-2511 TLVANDVNALGTGDV
+2511 
-2526 TDNAVL
+2526 
-2532 ELNTGG
+2532 NTGG

-2582 EALGSGDIDNYAS
+2582 EALGTGDITDNATLELNAGGDFANNIGGTGSVVKSGDDALTLSGSNTYRGGTLISGGTLVATDVQALGTGDITDNATLALNAVGDFDNAISGSGKVEKSGDDALTLSGSNTYTGGTLISSGTLVASNVEALGTGDVTDNATLELNTRGTFDNAISGSGQVVKSGDKMLTLSGANSYSGGTLISDGTLVASNVESLGTGDVTNNATLELNTGGDFTNNISGSGQVVKSGDDALALSGSNSYTGGTLISSGTLVARNVNALGSGDVTDNAVLELNTGGTFDNAISGSGQVEKSGDGTLTLSGSNTYTGGTLISDGTLVASNVEALGSGDIDNYAS

-2606 ANLTTHDNAITA
+2606 ANLTTHDNATTA

-2769 NPDSATYW
+2769 NPDSATDW

-2832 AFGGHNS
+2832 AFGGHNA

-2846 NQGSL
+2846 NLGNL

-3005 EVTPPDDGGEV
+3005 DVTPPDDGGDVTPPDDGGEV

-3030 DGEVTPPD
+3030 GGDVTPPD
-3038 DGGDI
+3038 DGGDV

-3334 RVEVKVGI
+3334 RLEVKVGI

>member
-1 MNKTYNIIW
+1 
-10 NAARG
+10 
-15 MYIVTSELARSGSR
+15 
-29 AIVSVSASCAVTLL
+29 
-43 AMDAA
+43 
-48 PAVAEETRVSI
+48 
-59 PSQTT
+59 
-64 TYTLSG
+64 
-70 ATPFVVETGNTVAT
+70 
-84 DTATSAAIVGDN
+84 
-96 SNDWDLLIESG
+96 
-107 AVVGSSLTDSQ
+107 
-118 AMNLDSSTGATSVHN
+118 
-133 QGTIT
+133 
-138 GSNEDGTIMLQNG
+138 
-151 GSVINDAR
+151 
-159 IENNAT
+159 
-165 YEHDPED
+165 
-172 IPQEYAGVYMLNGGS
+172 
-187 YVSSESGV
+187 
-195 LEGVSG
+195 
-201 VIVQS
+201 
-206 GEAHITNGG
+206 
-215 MINSDGSW
+215 
-223 RSYGVEFRDG
+223 
-233 TYGTIVNTG
+233 
-242 TIITTASDGSGKIED
+242 
-257 AAIYVH
+257 
-263 TLNDM
+263 
-268 AVSGSVSVDNS
+268 
-279 GLMQSD
+279 
-285 FITVALYYGS
+285 
-295 HFEVVNRVGGVIT
+295 
-308 AGNSS
+308 
-313 LVGIKSTAMELKVGV
+313 
-328 DNLVTNDGTI
+328 
-338 SAYGTANTYGIHYG
+338 IHYG

-364 SITTTGGGSGDASVY
+364 SITTTGGGAGDASVY

-437 SNQGKMTGVSDGLVL
+437 TNQGKMTGVSDGLL
-452 SGNNNIV
+452 ISGNNNIV

-496 ISIAGGNNQVT
+496 ISIASGNNQVT
-507 TESGSTIVA
+507 TESGSAIVA

-549 NSGTSGTITNTGTIT
+549 NSGASGTITNTGTIT

-663 LINSGSKNNTL
+663 FINSGSKNNTL

-679 TEISGSITDDNNSA
+679 TEISGSITDGNNSA

-742 KSGTLILNG
+742 KSGTLIVNG

-787 TFNRSDAAAYG
+787 TFNRSDAAVYG
-798 SVISGSGNVIKQGGG
+798 SVISGSGNVVKQGGG

-857 ANASDPFIVA
+857 ASASDPFIVA

-940 LALIESDNAI
+940 LALIESDNVI
-950 SGDFDGITINGNAM
+950 SGDFDDITINGNAM

-995 YNAAIDAHGTFNL
+995 DNAAIDAHGTFNL

-1058 DGTLVATNVEALGTG
+1058 DGTLVANNVEALGTG
-1073 NVTDNAT
+1073 NVTD
-1080 LELNTGGDFDNAIS
+1080 
-1094 GSGQVVKS
+1094 
-1102 GDETLTL
+1102 
-1109 SGSNTY
+1109 
-1115 TGGTII
+1115 
-1121 SGGTLVATN
+1121 
-1130 VEALGTGDVTDNA
+1130 
-1143 TLELNT
+1143 
-1149 GGDFDNAIGGT
+1149 
-1160 GSVVKSGDKTLTL
+1160 
-1173 SGANSYTGGTTISG
+1173 
-1187 GTLVASNVEA
+1187 
-1197 LGSGDVTD
+1197 
-1205 NATLELNTGGDFAN
+1205 
-1219 NIGGTGSVVK
+1219 
-1229 SGDKTLTLSGTNS
+1229 
-1242 YTGGTTISGGTLVA
+1242 
-1256 NNVEALGTG
+1256 
-1265 DVTNNATL
+1265 NATL

-1315 GTLVATNVEALGT
+1315 GTLVATNVEALGS
-1328 GDITDNATLELNA
+1328 GDVTDNATLELN
-1341 GGDFTNN
+1341 T
-1348 IGGTGSVEKSGD
+1348 GGTFDNVISGSGQVVKSGD
-1360 KTLTLSG
+1360 EMLTLSG
-1367 TNTYRG
+1367 ANSYTG
-1373 GTLISGGTL
+1373 GTTISGGTL
-1382 VASNVEALGSGDVT
+1382 VVSNVEALGSGDVT
-1396 DNATLEMNTG
+1396 DNATLELNTG
-1406 GDFANNIGGTG
+1406 GDFDNNIGGTG

-1437 GTTISGGTLVAS
+1437 GTTISGGTLVAN
-1449 NVEALGTGNVTDN
+1449 NVEALGTGDVTNN

-1487 DGALTL
+1487 DKTLTL

-1502 TTISGGTLIAANV
+1502 TTISGGTLIATHV

-1702 ATLDPASATGWDGT
+1702 ATLDPDSATGWDGT

-1721 GAGTLILNAENT
+1721 GTGTLILNAENT

-1780 QVVKSGDDVL
+1780 QVVKSGDKML

-1811 SNVDALGSGD
+1811 SNV
-1821 VTNNATLE
+1821 
-1829 MNTGGDF
+1829 
-1836 INNIGGTGRVEK
+1836 
-1848 SGDDTLTLSGSN
+1848 
-1860 TYTGGTLISD
+1860 
-1870 GTLVASNVEAL
+1870 EAL

-1886 TNNATL
+1886 TDNATL

-1905 GSGQVVKSGDDVL
+1905 GSGQVVKSGDETL
-1918 TLSGANSYSGGTLIS
+1918 TLSGTNSYTDGTLIS

-1938 ANNVEALGTGDVTD
+1938 A
-1952 NATLEMNTGGD
+1952 
-1963 FINNIGGTGRVEKS
+1963 S
-1977 GDDALTL
+1977 
-1984 SGSNTYTGGTTINDG
+1984 
-1999 TLIATSVD
+1999 
-2007 ALGSG
+2007 
-2012 DVTNNAVLEL
+2012 
-2022 NTGGDFIN
+2022 
-2030 NIGGTGRVE
+2030 
-2039 KSGDETLTLSGS
+2039 
-2051 NTYTGG
+2051 
-2057 TLISG
+2057 
-2062 GTLVATNVEALGT
+2062 NVEALGT

-2091 FINNI
+2091 
-2096 GGTGRVEKSGDDTL
+2096 
-2110 TLSGS
+2110 
-2115 NSYTGGTLISSG
+2115 
-2127 TLVATNV
+2127 
-2134 DALGSGDVT
+2134 
-2143 DNATLEL
+2143 
-2150 NTGGDFTN
+2150 
-2158 NISGS
+2158 
-2163 GQVVKSGDETLT
+2163 
-2175 LSGSNTYTGGTTIND
+2175 
-2190 GTLVATSVEAL
+2190 
-2201 GSGDVTNDA
+2201 
-2210 VLALN
+2210 
-2215 TGGDFANNIGG
+2215 
-2226 TGSVVKS
+2226 
-2233 GDETLTLS
+2233 
-2241 GTNSY
+2241 
-2246 TGGTTISG
+2246 
-2254 GTLVA
+2254 
-2259 TNVEALG
+2259 
-2266 TGDVTNN
+2266 
-2273 ATLELN
+2273 
-2279 TGGDFTNNI
+2279 
-2288 SGNGQ
+2288 
-2293 VVKSGDDTLTF
+2293 
-2304 SGSNTYTGGTTIND
+2304 
-2318 GTLVATSVEALGS
+2318 
-2331 GDVTNDAVL
+2331 
-2340 ALNTGGDFANNIGGT
+2340 
-2355 GSVVKSG
+2355 
-2362 DETLTLSGSNTYTGS
+2362 
-2377 TLISSG
+2377 
-2383 TLVANDVNALGT
+2383 
-2395 GDVTDN
+2395 
-2401 ATLMLNTGGDFI
+2401 
-2413 NNIGGTGRVEKSG
+2413 
-2426 DDTLTLSGSNSYTGG
+2426 
-2441 TLISSGTLVATNV
+2441 
-2454 DALGSGD
+2454 
-2461 VTDNATLEL
+2461 
-2470 NTGGTFDNAISGSGQ
+2470 FDNAISGSGQ

-2526 TDNAVL
+2526 TDNATLMLNTGGDFTNNIGGTGRVEKSGDDTLTLSGSNSYTGGTLISSGTLVATNVDALGTGDVTDDATLELNTGGDFDNAISGSGQVVKSGDDVLTLSGVNSYSGGTLISDGTLVASNVEALGTGDVTDNATLELNTGGTFDNAISGSGQVEKSGDGTLTLSGSNTYTGGTLISGGTLVASNVEALGTGDVTNDAVLELNTGGTFDNAISGSGQVVKSGDDALTLSGSNTYTGGTIISGGTLVATNVDALGNGDVTDNATL

-2560 SGANSYTGGTTIS
+2560 SGSNTYTGGTTIN

-2606 ANLTTHDNAITA
+2606 ANLTTHDNATTA

-2631 QEANSTLAVHLIDSN
+2631 QEANSTLAVHLTNSN
-2646 SGAIVTADH
+2646 SGAIVTADR

-2677 AYAYTLIDTDSAIN
+2677 AYAYTLIDSDSAID

-2800 DTDVQEGALWL
+2800 DTDVQEGTLWL

-2832 AFGGHNS
+2832 AFGGHNA

-2851 YFVDTFTVN
+2851 YFVDTFTAN

-2941 VGGQSDGDFRLYKGH
+2941 VGGQSDGDFTLYKGH

-2983 DDGGEVTP
+2983 DDGGDVIPPDDGGDVTPPDDGGDVTPPDDGGDVTP

-2996 EVTPPDDGG
+2996 EVTPP
-3005 EVTPPDDGGEV
+3005 E
-3016 TPPDDGG
+3016 DGG

-3038 DGGDI
+3038 DGGDV
-3043 TPPDDGGDITPPD
+3043 TPPDDDGDITPPD

-3062 VAPQYRADIGV
+3062 VTPQYRADIGV

-3334 RVEVKVGI
+3334 RAEVKVGI

>member
-159 IENNAT
+159 IENSAT

-242 TIITTASDGSGKIED
+242 TIITTASDGSNKIED

-285 FITVALYYGS
+285 FITVALYHGS

-364 SITTTGGGSGDASVY
+364 SITTTGGGAGDASVY

-385 GTVVNNSGTMSSTV
+385 GTIVNNSGTMSSSV

-437 SNQGKMTGVSDGLVL
+437 TNQGKMTGVSDGLL
-452 SGNNNIV
+452 ISGNNNIV

-496 ISIAGGNNQVT
+496 ISIASGNNQVT
-507 TESGSTIVA
+507 TESGSAIVA

-541 SISYGIQY
+541 SNSYGIQY
-549 NSGTSGTITNTGTIT
+549 NSGASGTITNTGTIT
-564 TTGKGAGDASVYA
+564 TTGKGVGDASVYA

-634 LGDTNGVTINGSGN
+634 LGDTNGVTISGSGN
-648 TLTSQGKITGGTNAI
+648 TLTSQGKITGGTNAV
-663 LINSGSKNNTL
+663 LINSGSKNNTI

-798 SVISGSGNVIKQGGG
+798 SVISGSGNVVKQGGG

-857 ANASDPFIVA
+857 ASASDPFIVA

-894 GSTLTADLTATSGP
+894 GSTLTADLTETSGP
-908 AIRAKNVNLD
+908 VIRAKNVNLD

-950 SGDFDGITINGNAM
+950 SGDFDDITINGNAM

-995 YNAAIDAHGTFNL
+995 DNAAIDAHGTFNL

-1021 ENVDANSGWNGQSLT
+1021 EDVDANSGWNGQSLT

-1058 DGTLVATNVEALGTG
+1058 DGTLVANNVEALGTG
-1073 NVTDNAT
+1073 NVTD
-1080 LELNTGGDFDNAIS
+1080 
-1094 GSGQVVKS
+1094 
-1102 GDETLTL
+1102 
-1109 SGSNTY
+1109 
-1115 TGGTII
+1115 
-1121 SGGTLVATN
+1121 
-1130 VEALGTGDVTDNA
+1130 
-1143 TLELNT
+1143 
-1149 GGDFDNAIGGT
+1149 
-1160 GSVVKSGDKTLTL
+1160 
-1173 SGANSYTGGTTISG
+1173 
-1187 GTLVASNVEA
+1187 
-1197 LGSGDVTD
+1197 
-1205 NATLELNTGGDFAN
+1205 
-1219 NIGGTGSVVK
+1219 
-1229 SGDKTLTLSGTNS
+1229 
-1242 YTGGTTISGGTLVA
+1242 
-1256 NNVEALGTG
+1256 
-1265 DVTNNATL
+1265 NATL

-1315 GTLVATNVEALGT
+1315 GTLVASNVEALGT

-1341 GGDFTNN
+1341 GGTFDN
-1348 IGGTGSVEKSGD
+1348 V
-1360 KTLTLSG
+1360 
-1367 TNTYRG
+1367 
-1373 GTLISGGTL
+1373 ISG
-1382 VASNVEALGSGDVT
+1382 SGQ
-1396 DNATLEMNTG
+1396 
-1406 GDFANNIGGTG
+1406 
-1417 SVVKSGDKTLTLS
+1417 VVKSGDDALTLS

-1437 GTTISGGTLVAS
+1437 GTTISGGTLVAN
-1449 NVEALGTGNVTDN
+1449 NVEALGTGDVTNN

-1473 DNAIS
+1473 TNAIS

-1487 DGALTL
+1487 DKTLTL

-1502 TTISGGTLIAANV
+1502 TTISGGTLIATHV

-1577 NTVDPVIHAASQ
+1577 NTADPVIHAASQ

-1609 ASTDDLDTFTLIAS
+1609 ASTDDLDIFTLIAS

-1780 QVVKSGDDVL
+1780 QVVKSGDGAL

-1905 GSGQVVKSGDDVL
+1905 GSGQVEKSGDDVL

-1933 GGTLV
+1933 DGTLVASNVEALGTGDVTDDATLELNTGGDFINNIGGTGRVEKSGDDKLTLSGSNTYTGGTLISSGTLVASNVEALGTGDVTDNATLMLNTGGDFTNNIGGTGRVEKSGDDALTLSGSNTYTGGTLISGGTLV
-1938 ANNVEALGTGDVTD
+1938 ANDVNALGTGDITDNATLALNAVGDFDNAISGSGKVEKSGDDALTLSGSNTYTGGTLISSGTLVASNVEALGTGDVTD
-1952 NATLEMNTGGD
+1952 NATLELNTGGTFDNAISGSGQVVKSGDETLTLSGSNTYTGGTLISGGTLVASNVEALGSGDVTNDAVLELNTDGD
-1963 FINNIGGTGRVEKS
+1963 FDNAIGGTGRVEKS

-2007 ALGSG
+2007 ALG
-2012 DVTNNAVLEL
+2012 
-2022 NTGGDFIN
+2022 
-2030 NIGGTGRVE
+2030 
-2039 KSGDETLTLSGS
+2039 
-2051 NTYTGG
+2051 
-2057 TLISG
+2057 
-2062 GTLVATNVEALGT
+2062 T
-2075 GDVTDNAVLE
+2075 GDVTDNAV
-2085 LNTGGD
+2085 
-2091 FINNI
+2091 
-2096 GGTGRVEKSGDDTL
+2096 
-2110 TLSGS
+2110 
-2115 NSYTGGTLISSG
+2115 
-2127 TLVATNV
+2127 
-2134 DALGSGDVT
+2134 
-2143 DNATLEL
+2143 
-2150 NTGGDFTN
+2150 
-2158 NISGS
+2158 
-2163 GQVVKSGDETLT
+2163 
-2175 LSGSNTYTGGTTIND
+2175 
-2190 GTLVATSVEAL
+2190 
-2201 GSGDVTNDA
+2201 
-2210 VLALN
+2210 
-2215 TGGDFANNIGG
+2215 
-2226 TGSVVKS
+2226 
-2233 GDETLTLS
+2233 
-2241 GTNSY
+2241 
-2246 TGGTTISG
+2246 
-2254 GTLVA
+2254 
-2259 TNVEALG
+2259 
-2266 TGDVTNN
+2266 
-2273 ATLELN
+2273 
-2279 TGGDFTNNI
+2279 
-2288 SGNGQ
+2288 
-2293 VVKSGDDTLTF
+2293 
-2304 SGSNTYTGGTTIND
+2304 
-2318 GTLVATSVEALGS
+2318 
-2331 GDVTNDAVL
+2331 
-2340 ALNTGGDFANNIGGT
+2340 
-2355 GSVVKSG
+2355 
-2362 DETLTLSGSNTYTGS
+2362 
-2377 TLISSG
+2377 
-2383 TLVANDVNALGT
+2383 
-2395 GDVTDN
+2395 
-2401 ATLMLNTGGDFI
+2401 
-2413 NNIGGTGRVEKSG
+2413 
-2426 DDTLTLSGSNSYTGG
+2426 
-2441 TLISSGTLVATNV
+2441 
-2454 DALGSGD
+2454 
-2461 VTDNATLEL
+2461 LEL

-2485 VVKSGDETLTLSGA
+2485 VEKSGDDVLTLSGA
-2499 NSYTGGTLISSG
+2499 NSYSGGTLISDG

-2548 QVVKSGDETLTL
+2548 QVVKSGDETLTLSGANSYTGGTLISGGTLVATSVEALGSGDVTDNAVLELNTGGTFDNAISGSGQVVKSGDKTLTL

-2631 QEANSTLAVHLIDSN
+2631 QEANSTLAVHLTDSN
-2646 SGAIVTADH
+2646 SGAIVTADR

-2677 AYAYTLIDTDSAIN
+2677 AYAYTLIDSDSAID

-2714 RVNADDDT
+2714 RVNAADDT

-2769 NPDSATYW
+2769 NPDSATDW

-2800 DTDVQEGALWL
+2800 DTDVQEGTLWL

-2832 AFGGHNS
+2832 AFGGHNA

-2941 VGGQSDGDFRLYKGH
+2941 VGGQSDGDFTLYKGH

-2983 DDGGEVTP
+2983 DDGGDVTPPDDGGDVTPPDDGGDVTP

-3005 EVTPPDDGGEV
+3005 D
-3016 TPPDDGG
+3016 
-3023 EVTPPDD
+3023 VTPPDD

-3038 DGGDI
+3038 DGGDV
-3043 TPPDDGGDITPPD
+3043 TPPDDDGDITPPD

-3062 VAPQYRADIGV
+3062 VTPQYRADIGV

-3091 REGSQYRSADGSIWM
+3091 REGSQYRSADGSVWM

-3297 KESGRIQPFMEVNW
+3297 KDSGRIQPFMEVNW

>member
-159 IENNAT
+159 IENSAT

-242 TIITTASDGSGKIED
+242 TIITTASDGSNKIED

-285 FITVALYYGS
+285 FITVALYHGS

-364 SITTTGGGSGDASVY
+364 SITTTGGGAGDASVY

-385 GTVVNNSGTMSSTV
+385 GTIVNNSGTMSSSV

-437 SNQGKMTGVSDGLVL
+437 TNQGKMTGVSDGLL
-452 SGNNNIV
+452 ISGNNNIV

-496 ISIAGGNNQVT
+496 ISIASGNNQVT
-507 TESGSTIVA
+507 TESGSAIVA

-541 SISYGIQY
+541 SNSYGIQY
-549 NSGTSGTITNTGTIT
+549 NSGASGTITNTGTIT
-564 TTGKGAGDASVYA
+564 TTGKGVGDASVYA

-634 LGDTNGVTINGSGN
+634 LGDTNGVTISGSGN
-648 TLTSQGKITGGTNAI
+648 TLTSQGKITGGTNAV
-663 LINSGSKNNTL
+663 LINSGSKNNTI

-798 SVISGSGNVIKQGGG
+798 SVISGSGNVVKQGGG

-857 ANASDPFIVA
+857 ASASDPFIVA

-894 GSTLTADLTATSGP
+894 GSTLTADLTETSGP
-908 AIRAKNVNLD
+908 VIRAKNVNLD

-950 SGDFDGITINGNAM
+950 SGDFDDITINGNAM

-995 YNAAIDAHGTFNL
+995 DNAAIDAHGTFNL

-1021 ENVDANSGWNGQSLT
+1021 EDVDANSGWNGQSLT

-1058 DGTLVATNVEALGTG
+1058 DGTLVANNVEALGTG
-1073 NVTDNAT
+1073 NVTD
-1080 LELNTGGDFDNAIS
+1080 
-1094 GSGQVVKS
+1094 
-1102 GDETLTL
+1102 
-1109 SGSNTY
+1109 
-1115 TGGTII
+1115 
-1121 SGGTLVATN
+1121 
-1130 VEALGTGDVTDNA
+1130 
-1143 TLELNT
+1143 
-1149 GGDFDNAIGGT
+1149 
-1160 GSVVKSGDKTLTL
+1160 
-1173 SGANSYTGGTTISG
+1173 
-1187 GTLVASNVEA
+1187 
-1197 LGSGDVTD
+1197 
-1205 NATLELNTGGDFAN
+1205 
-1219 NIGGTGSVVK
+1219 
-1229 SGDKTLTLSGTNS
+1229 
-1242 YTGGTTISGGTLVA
+1242 
-1256 NNVEALGTG
+1256 
-1265 DVTNNATL
+1265 NATL

-1315 GTLVATNVEALGT
+1315 GTLVASNVEALGT

-1341 GGDFTNN
+1341 GGTFDN
-1348 IGGTGSVEKSGD
+1348 V
-1360 KTLTLSG
+1360 
-1367 TNTYRG
+1367 
-1373 GTLISGGTL
+1373 ISG
-1382 VASNVEALGSGDVT
+1382 SGQ
-1396 DNATLEMNTG
+1396 
-1406 GDFANNIGGTG
+1406 
-1417 SVVKSGDKTLTLS
+1417 VVKSGDDALTLS

-1437 GTTISGGTLVAS
+1437 GTTISGGTLVAN
-1449 NVEALGTGNVTDN
+1449 NVEALGTGDVTNN

-1473 DNAIS
+1473 TNAIS

-1487 DGALTL
+1487 DKTLTL

-1502 TTISGGTLIAANV
+1502 TTISGGTLIATHV

-1577 NTVDPVIHAASQ
+1577 NTADPVIHAASQ

-1609 ASTDDLDTFTLIAS
+1609 ASTDDLDIFTLIAS

-1780 QVVKSGDDVL
+1780 QVVKSGDGAL

-1905 GSGQVVKSGDDVL
+1905 GSGQVEKSGDDVL

-1933 GGTLV
+1933 DGTLVASNVEALGTGDVTDDATLELNTGGDFINNIGGTGRVEKSGDDKLTLSGSNTYTGGTLISSGTLVANDVNALGTGDVTDNATLMLNTGGDFTNNIGGTGRVEKSGDDALTLSGSNTYTGGTLISGGTLV
-1938 ANNVEALGTGDVTD
+1938 ANDVNALGTGDITDNATLALNAVGDFDNAISGSGKVEKSGDDALTLSGSNTYTGGTLISSGTLVASNVEALGTGDVTD
-1952 NATLEMNTGGD
+1952 NATLELNTGGTFDNAISGSGQVVKSGDETLTLSGSNTYTGGTLISGGTLVASNVEALGSGDVTNDAVLELNTDGD
-1963 FINNIGGTGRVEKS
+1963 FDNAIGGTGRVEKS

-2007 ALGSG
+2007 ALG
-2012 DVTNNAVLEL
+2012 
-2022 NTGGDFIN
+2022 
-2030 NIGGTGRVE
+2030 
-2039 KSGDETLTLSGS
+2039 
-2051 NTYTGG
+2051 
-2057 TLISG
+2057 
-2062 GTLVATNVEALGT
+2062 T
-2075 GDVTDNAVLE
+2075 GDVTDNAV
-2085 LNTGGD
+2085 
-2091 FINNI
+2091 
-2096 GGTGRVEKSGDDTL
+2096 
-2110 TLSGS
+2110 
-2115 NSYTGGTLISSG
+2115 
-2127 TLVATNV
+2127 
-2134 DALGSGDVT
+2134 
-2143 DNATLEL
+2143 
-2150 NTGGDFTN
+2150 
-2158 NISGS
+2158 
-2163 GQVVKSGDETLT
+2163 
-2175 LSGSNTYTGGTTIND
+2175 
-2190 GTLVATSVEAL
+2190 
-2201 GSGDVTNDA
+2201 
-2210 VLALN
+2210 
-2215 TGGDFANNIGG
+2215 
-2226 TGSVVKS
+2226 
-2233 GDETLTLS
+2233 
-2241 GTNSY
+2241 
-2246 TGGTTISG
+2246 
-2254 GTLVA
+2254 
-2259 TNVEALG
+2259 
-2266 TGDVTNN
+2266 
-2273 ATLELN
+2273 
-2279 TGGDFTNNI
+2279 
-2288 SGNGQ
+2288 
-2293 VVKSGDDTLTF
+2293 
-2304 SGSNTYTGGTTIND
+2304 
-2318 GTLVATSVEALGS
+2318 
-2331 GDVTNDAVL
+2331 
-2340 ALNTGGDFANNIGGT
+2340 
-2355 GSVVKSG
+2355 
-2362 DETLTLSGSNTYTGS
+2362 
-2377 TLISSG
+2377 
-2383 TLVANDVNALGT
+2383 
-2395 GDVTDN
+2395 
-2401 ATLMLNTGGDFI
+2401 
-2413 NNIGGTGRVEKSG
+2413 
-2426 DDTLTLSGSNSYTGG
+2426 
-2441 TLISSGTLVATNV
+2441 
-2454 DALGSGD
+2454 
-2461 VTDNATLEL
+2461 LEL

-2485 VVKSGDETLTLSGA
+2485 VEKSGDDVLTLSGA
-2499 NSYTGGTLISSG
+2499 NSYSGGTLISDG

-2548 QVVKSGDETLTL
+2548 QVVKSGDETLTLSGANSYTGGTLISGGTLVATSVEALGSGDVTDNAVLELNTGGTFDNAISGSGQVVKSGDKTLTL

-2631 QEANSTLAVHLIDSN
+2631 QEANSTLAVHLTDSN
-2646 SGAIVTADH
+2646 SGAIVTADR

-2677 AYAYTLIDTDSAIN
+2677 AYAYTLIDSDSAID

-2714 RVNADDDT
+2714 RVNAADDT

-2733 ADSDNA
+2733 A

-2769 NPDSATYW
+2769 NPDSATDW

-2800 DTDVQEGALWL
+2800 DTDVQEGTLWL

-2832 AFGGHNS
+2832 AFGGHNA

-2941 VGGQSDGDFRLYKGH
+2941 VGGQSDGDFTLYKGH

-2983 DDGGEVTP
+2983 DDGGDVTPPDDGGDVTPPDDGGDVTP

-3005 EVTPPDDGGEV
+3005 D
-3016 TPPDDGG
+3016 
-3023 EVTPPDD
+3023 VTPPDD

-3038 DGGDI
+3038 DGGDV
-3043 TPPDDGGDITPPD
+3043 TPPDDDGDITPPD

-3062 VAPQYRADIGV
+3062 VTPQYRADIGV

-3091 REGSQYRSADGSIWM
+3091 REGSQYRSADGSVWM

-3297 KESGRIQPFMEVNW
+3297 KDSGRIQPFMEVNW

>member
-70 ATPFVVETGNTVAT
+70 ATPFVVEAGNTIAT
-84 DTATSAAIVGDN
+84 DTAASAAIVGDN

-107 AVVGSSLTDSQ
+107 AVVGSSLIDSQ
-118 AMNLDSSTGATSVHN
+118 AMNLDSLTGATSVHN

-138 GSNEDGTIMLQNG
+138 GSSADGTILLQNG
-151 GSVINDAR
+151 GSVINDGR
-159 IENNAT
+159 IENSAIYVHNLDLGA
-165 YEHDPED
+165 PEID
-172 IPQEYAGVYMLNGGS
+172 AAIYMLNGGS
-187 YVSSESGV
+187 YVSSENGV
-195 LEGVSG
+195 LKGVSG

-206 GEAHITNGG
+206 GEVHITNGG
-215 MINSDGSW
+215 TINSDGSW
-223 RSYGVEFRDG
+223 RSYGVELRG
-233 TYGTIVNTG
+233 GAYGTIVNTG
-242 TIITTASDGSGKIED
+242 TIITTASDGSGEIED
-257 AAIYVH
+257 AAIYAH
-263 TLNDM
+263 TFDDI
-268 AVSGSVSVDNS
+268 AAGDYVSVDNS
-279 GLMQSD
+279 GLLQSD
-285 FITVALYYGS
+285 FIAVALYHGA
-295 HFEVVNRVGGVIT
+295 HFEVINRAGGVIT

-313 LVGIKSTAMELKVGV
+313 LVGIQSAAMELKAGAN
-328 DNLVTNDGTI
+328 NLVTNDGTI

-364 SITTTGGGSGDASVY
+364 SITTTGGGAGDASVY

-437 SNQGKMTGVSDGLVL
+437 TNQGKMTGVSDGLL
-452 SGNNNIV
+452 ISGNNNIV

-484 KSGSKITATSTG
+484 KSGSKITTTSTG
-496 ISIAGGNNQVT
+496 ISIAGGNNQIT
-507 TESGSTIVA
+507 TESGSAIVA

-541 SISYGIQY
+541 SISYGIHY
-549 NSGTSGTITNTGTIT
+549 YSGTSGTITNTGTIT

-618 VQLNGNNNT
+618 VQFHGNNNT

-634 LGDTNGVTINGSGN
+634 LGDTNGVTISGSGN
-648 TLTSQGKITGGTNAI
+648 TLTNQGKITGGTNAI

-765 LQIGNGGT
+765 LQIGNSGT
-773 LGAFNGD
+773 LGTFNGD

-798 SVISGSGNVIKQGGG
+798 SVISGSGNVVKQGGG

-857 ANASDPFIVA
+857 ASASDPFIVA

-1058 DGTLVATNVEALGTG
+1058 EGTLVANNVEALGTG

-1102 GDETLTL
+1102 GDKTLTL
-1109 SGSNTY
+1109 SGANSY
-1115 TGGTII
+1115 TGGTTI

-1130 VEALGTGDVTDNA
+1130 VEALGSGDVTDNA

-1149 GGDFDNAIGGT
+1149 GGTFDNVIS
-1160 GSVVKSGDKTLTL
+1160 GSGQVVKSGDEMLTL

-1205 NATLELNTGGDFAN
+1205 NATLELNTGGDFDNA
-1219 NIGGTGSVVK
+1219 ISGSGQVVK
-1229 SGDKTLTLSGTNS
+1229 SGDDALTLSGNNS
-1242 YTGGTTISGGTLVA
+1242 YTGGTLISDGTLVA
-1256 NNVEALGTG
+1256 SNVEALGSG
-1265 DVTNNATL
+1265 DVTNDAVL

-1285 SGSGQV
+1285 SGSGQ
-1291 VKSGDETLTLS
+1291 
-1302 GANSYTGGTTISG
+1302 
-1315 GTLVATNVEALGT
+1315 
-1328 GDITDNATLELNA
+1328 
-1341 GGDFTNN
+1341 
-1348 IGGTGSVEKSGD
+1348 
-1360 KTLTLSG
+1360 
-1367 TNTYRG
+1367 
-1373 GTLISGGTL
+1373 
-1382 VASNVEALGSGDVT
+1382 
-1396 DNATLEMNTG
+1396 
-1406 GDFANNIGGTG
+1406 
-1417 SVVKSGDKTLTLS
+1417 VVKSGDKTLTLS

-1449 NVEALGTGNVTDN
+1449 NVEALGSGDITDN

-1487 DGALTL
+1487 DETLTL
-1493 SGANSYSGA
+1493 SGTNTYTGG
-1502 TTISGGTLIAANV
+1502 TTISGGTLIATHV

-1535 QFTVTDLTTE
+1535 QFAVTDLTTE

-1577 NTVDPVIHAASQ
+1577 NTADPVIHAASQ

-1702 ATLDPASATGWDGT
+1702 ATLDPDSATGWDGT

-1733 YTGGTTISGG
+1733 YTVGTTISGG

-1780 QVVKSGDDVL
+1780 QVVKSGDKML
-1790 TLSGANSYSG
+1790 TLSGTNSYSG
-1800 GTLISDGTLVA
+1800 GTLISGGTLVA
-1811 SNVDALGSGD
+1811 TNVDALGSGD
-1821 VTNNATLE
+1821 VTDDATLE
-1829 MNTGGDF
+1829 LNTGGTFDNA
-1836 INNIGGTGRVEK
+1836 ISGSGQVVK

-1860 TYTGGTLISD
+1860 TYTGGTIISG
-1870 GTLVASNVEAL
+1870 GTLVASNVEALGTGDVTNDAVLELNTGGDFDNAISGSGQVVKSGDETLTLSGTNSYTDGTLISGGTLVATNLEAL

-1905 GSGQVVKSGDDVL
+1905 GSGQVVKSGDD
-1918 TLSGANSYSGGTLIS
+1918 
-1933 GGTLV
+1933 
-1938 ANNVEALGTGDVTD
+1938 
-1952 NATLEMNTGGD
+1952 
-1963 FINNIGGTGRVEKS
+1963 
-1977 GDDALTL
+1977 ALTL
-1984 SGSNTYTGGTTINDG
+1984 SGSNTYTGGTTISGG

-2012 DVTNNAVLEL
+2012 DVT
-2022 NTGGDFIN
+2022 
-2030 NIGGTGRVE
+2030 
-2039 KSGDETLTLSGS
+2039 
-2051 NTYTGG
+2051 
-2057 TLISG
+2057 
-2062 GTLVATNVEALGT
+2062 
-2075 GDVTDNAVLE
+2075 DNAV
-2085 LNTGGD
+2085 
-2091 FINNI
+2091 
-2096 GGTGRVEKSGDDTL
+2096 
-2110 TLSGS
+2110 
-2115 NSYTGGTLISSG
+2115 
-2127 TLVATNV
+2127 
-2134 DALGSGDVT
+2134 
-2143 DNATLEL
+2143 
-2150 NTGGDFTN
+2150 
-2158 NISGS
+2158 
-2163 GQVVKSGDETLT
+2163 
-2175 LSGSNTYTGGTTIND
+2175 
-2190 GTLVATSVEAL
+2190 
-2201 GSGDVTNDA
+2201 
-2210 VLALN
+2210 
-2215 TGGDFANNIGG
+2215 
-2226 TGSVVKS
+2226 
-2233 GDETLTLS
+2233 
-2241 GTNSY
+2241 
-2246 TGGTTISG
+2246 
-2254 GTLVA
+2254 
-2259 TNVEALG
+2259 
-2266 TGDVTNN
+2266 
-2273 ATLELN
+2273 
-2279 TGGDFTNNI
+2279 
-2288 SGNGQ
+2288 
-2293 VVKSGDDTLTF
+2293 
-2304 SGSNTYTGGTTIND
+2304 
-2318 GTLVATSVEALGS
+2318 
-2331 GDVTNDAVL
+2331 
-2340 ALNTGGDFANNIGGT
+2340 
-2355 GSVVKSG
+2355 
-2362 DETLTLSGSNTYTGS
+2362 
-2377 TLISSG
+2377 
-2383 TLVANDVNALGT
+2383 
-2395 GDVTDN
+2395 
-2401 ATLMLNTGGDFI
+2401 
-2413 NNIGGTGRVEKSG
+2413 
-2426 DDTLTLSGSNSYTGG
+2426 
-2441 TLISSGTLVATNV
+2441 
-2454 DALGSGD
+2454 
-2461 VTDNATLEL
+2461 LEL

-2485 VVKSGDETLTLSGA
+2485 VVKSGDKTLTLSG
-2499 NSYTGGTLISSG
+2499 S
-2511 TLVANDVNALGTGDV
+2511 
-2526 TDNAVL
+2526 
-2532 ELNTGG
+2532 NT
-2538 DFDNAISGSG
+2538 
-2548 QVVKSGDETLTL
+2548 
-2560 SGANSYTGGTTIS
+2560 YTGGTTIS
-2573 GGTLVASNV
+2573 GGTLIASNV
-2582 EALGSGDIDNYAS
+2582 EALGSGNIDNYAS

-2606 ANLTTHDNAITA
+2606 ANLTTHDNATTA
-2618 IGAGSALR
+2618 IGAGSTLR

-2631 QEANSTLAVHLIDSN
+2631 QEANSTLAVHLTDSN

-2714 RVNADDDT
+2714 RVNAADDT

-2769 NPDSATYW
+2769 NPDSATDW

-2832 AFGGHNS
+2832 AFGGHNA

-2846 NQGSL
+2846 NLGSL

-2941 VGGQSDGDFRLYKGH
+2941 VGGQSDGDFTLYKGH

-2983 DDGGEVTP
+2983 DDGG
-2991 PDDGG
+2991 D
-2996 EVTPPDDGG
+2996 
-3005 EVTPPDDGGEV
+3005 
-3016 TPPDDGG
+3016 
-3023 EVTPPDD
+3023 
-3030 DGEVTPPD
+3030 VTPPD
-3038 DGGDI
+3038 DGGDVI
-3043 TPPDDGGDITPPD
+3043 PPDDGGDVTPPDDGGDVTPPDDGGDVTPPDDGGDVTPPDDGGDVTPPDDDGDITPPD

-3091 REGSQYRSADGSIWM
+3091 REGSQYRSADGSVWM

-3289 VRVDGKLY
+3289 MRVDGKLY

>member
-70 ATPFVVETGNTVAT
+70 ATPFVVETDNTIAT
-84 DTATSAAIVGDN
+84 DTAASAAIVGDN

-118 AMNLDSSTGATSVHN
+118 AMNLDSLTGATSVHN

-138 GSNEDGTIMLQNG
+138 GSNEDGTILLQNG

-159 IENNAT
+159 IENSAT
-165 YEHDPED
+165 YEHDPQD

-195 LEGVSG
+195 LEGISG

-242 TIITTASDGSGKIED
+242 TIITTASDGSNKIED

-285 FITVALYYGS
+285 FITVALYHGS

-364 SITTTGGGSGDASVY
+364 SITTTGGGAGDASVY

-437 SNQGKMTGVSDGLVL
+437 TNQGKMTGVSDGLL
-452 SGNNNIV
+452 ISGNNNIV

-484 KSGSKITATSTG
+484 KSGSKITTTSTG
-496 ISIAGGNNQVT
+496 ISIAGGNNQIT
-507 TESGSTIVA
+507 TESGSAIVA

-541 SISYGIQY
+541 SISYGIHY
-549 NSGTSGTITNTGTIT
+549 YSGASGTITNTGTIT

-634 LGDTNGVTINGSGN
+634 LGDTNGVTISGSGN

-787 TFNRSDAAAYG
+787 TFNRSDAAVYG
-798 SVISGSGNVIKQGGG
+798 SVISGSGNVVKQGGG

-857 ANASDPFIVA
+857 ASASDPFIVA

-950 SGDFDGITINGNAM
+950 SGDFDDITINGNAM

-995 YNAAIDAHGTFNL
+995 DNAAIDAHGTFNL

-1048 NTYTGGTTIS
+1048 NTYIGGTTIS
-1058 DGTLVATNVEALGTG
+1058 GGTLIATNVEALGTG

-1102 GDETLTL
+1102 GDETLAL
-1109 SGSNTY
+1109 SG
-1115 TGGTII
+1115 I
-1121 SGGTLVATN
+1121 
-1130 VEALGTGDVTDNA
+1130 
-1143 TLELNT
+1143 
-1149 GGDFDNAIGGT
+1149 
-1160 GSVVKSGDKTLTL
+1160 
-1173 SGANSYTGGTTISG
+1173 NSYTGGGTISG

-1205 NATLELNTGGDFAN
+1205 NATLELNTSGDFAN

-1229 SGDKTLTLSGTNS
+1229 SGDKTLTLSGSNS
-1242 YTGGTTISGGTLVA
+1242 YTGGTIISGGTLVA
-1256 NNVEALGTG
+1256 TNVEALGSG
-1265 DVTNNATL
+1265 DVTDNAVL

-1291 VKSGDETLTLS
+1291 VKSGD
-1302 GANSYTGGTTISG
+1302 
-1315 GTLVATNVEALGT
+1315 
-1328 GDITDNATLELNA
+1328 
-1341 GGDFTNN
+1341 
-1348 IGGTGSVEKSGD
+1348 
-1360 KTLTLSG
+1360 KT
-1367 TNTYRG
+1367 
-1373 GTLISGGTL
+1373 
-1382 VASNVEALGSGDVT
+1382 
-1396 DNATLEMNTG
+1396 
-1406 GDFANNIGGTG
+1406 
-1417 SVVKSGDKTLTLS
+1417 
-1430 GANSYTG
+1430 
-1437 GTTISGGTLVAS
+1437 
-1449 NVEALGTGNVTDN
+1449 
-1462 ATLEL
+1462 
-1467 NTGGDF
+1467 
-1473 DNAIS
+1473 
-1478 GSGQVVKSG
+1478 
-1487 DGALTL
+1487 LTL

-1780 QVVKSGDDVL
+1780 QVVKSGDKML

-1811 SNVDALGSGD
+1811 SNVEALGTGD
-1821 VTNNATLE
+1821 VTNDAVLE
-1829 MNTGGDF
+1829 LNTGGDF
-1836 INNIGGTGRVEK
+1836 DNAISGSGQVVK
-1848 SGDDTLTLSGSN
+1848 SGDETLTLSGSN
-1860 TYTGGTLISD
+1860 TYTGGTLISGGTLVASNVEALGSGD
-1870 GTLVASNVEAL
+1870 VTNDAVLELNTGGDFTNNISGSGQVVKSGDETLTLSGANSYTGGTTISGGTLIASNVEALGTGDVTDNAVLELNTGGDFDNAISGSGQVEKSGDDVLTLSGANSYSGGTLISDGTLVATNVEALGSGDVTNNAVLELNTGGTFDNAISGSGQVVKSGDETLTLSGSNTYTGGTTINDGTLIATSVDALGSGDVTDNAVLELNTGGDFTNNISGSGQVVKSGDETLTLSGTNSYTDGTLISGGTLVAINLEALGTGDVTNNATLELNTGGDFTNNISGSGQVVKSGDETLTLSGANSYTGGTTISGGTLVASNVEAL

-1905 GSGQVVKSGDDVL
+1905 GSGQVVKSGDETL
-1918 TLSGANSYSGGTLIS
+1918 TLSGA
-1933 GGTLV
+1933 
-1938 ANNVEALGTGDVTD
+1938 
-1952 NATLEMNTGGD
+1952 
-1963 FINNIGGTGRVEKS
+1963 
-1977 GDDALTL
+1977 
-1984 SGSNTYTGGTTINDG
+1984 NTYTGGTTIN
-1999 TLIATSVD
+1999 
-2007 ALGSG
+2007 
-2012 DVTNNAVLEL
+2012 
-2022 NTGGDFIN
+2022 
-2030 NIGGTGRVE
+2030 
-2039 KSGDETLTLSGS
+2039 
-2051 NTYTGG
+2051 
-2057 TLISG
+2057 
-2062 GTLVATNVEALGT
+2062 
-2075 GDVTDNAVLE
+2075 
-2085 LNTGGD
+2085 
-2091 FINNI
+2091 
-2096 GGTGRVEKSGDDTL
+2096 
-2110 TLSGS
+2110 
-2115 NSYTGGTLISSG
+2115 
-2127 TLVATNV
+2127 
-2134 DALGSGDVT
+2134 
-2143 DNATLEL
+2143 
-2150 NTGGDFTN
+2150 
-2158 NISGS
+2158 
-2163 GQVVKSGDETLT
+2163 
-2175 LSGSNTYTGGTTIND
+2175 
-2190 GTLVATSVEAL
+2190 
-2201 GSGDVTNDA
+2201 
-2210 VLALN
+2210 
-2215 TGGDFANNIGG
+2215 
-2226 TGSVVKS
+2226 
-2233 GDETLTLS
+2233 
-2241 GTNSY
+2241 
-2246 TGGTTISG
+2246 
-2254 GTLVA
+2254 
-2259 TNVEALG
+2259 
-2266 TGDVTNN
+2266 
-2273 ATLELN
+2273 
-2279 TGGDFTNNI
+2279 
-2288 SGNGQ
+2288 
-2293 VVKSGDDTLTF
+2293 
-2304 SGSNTYTGGTTIND
+2304 
-2318 GTLVATSVEALGS
+2318 
-2331 GDVTNDAVL
+2331 
-2340 ALNTGGDFANNIGGT
+2340 
-2355 GSVVKSG
+2355 
-2362 DETLTLSGSNTYTGS
+2362 
-2377 TLISSG
+2377 
-2383 TLVANDVNALGT
+2383 
-2395 GDVTDN
+2395 
-2401 ATLMLNTGGDFI
+2401 
-2413 NNIGGTGRVEKSG
+2413 
-2426 DDTLTLSGSNSYTGG
+2426 
-2441 TLISSGTLVATNV
+2441 
-2454 DALGSGD
+2454 
-2461 VTDNATLEL
+2461 
-2470 NTGGTFDNAISGSGQ
+2470 
-2485 VVKSGDETLTLSGA
+2485 
-2499 NSYTGGTLISSG
+2499 
-2511 TLVANDVNALGTGDV
+2511 
-2526 TDNAVL
+2526 
-2532 ELNTGG
+2532 
-2538 DFDNAISGSG
+2538 
-2548 QVVKSGDETLTL
+2548 
-2560 SGANSYTGGTTIS
+2560 

-2606 ANLTTHDNAITA
+2606 ANLTTHDNATTA

-2631 QEANSTLAVHLIDSN
+2631 QEANSTLAVHLTNSN
-2646 SGAIVTADH
+2646 SGAIVTADR

-2677 AYAYTLIDTDSAIN
+2677 AYAYTLIDSDSAID

-2769 NPDSATYW
+2769 DPDSATDW

-2832 AFGGHNS
+2832 VFGGHNA

-2846 NQGSL
+2846 NLGSL

-2941 VGGQSDGDFRLYKGH
+2941 VGGQSDGDFTLYKGH

-3030 DGEVTPPD
+3030 GGEVTPPDDDGEVTPPD
-3038 DGGDI
+3038 DGGDV
-3043 TPPDDGGDITPPD
+3043 TPPDDDGDITPPD

-3062 VAPQYRADIGV
+3062 VTPQYRADIGV

-3091 REGSQYRSADGSIWM
+3091 REGSQYRSADGSVWM

-3157 ASTDSTGNRGADGS
+3157 ANTDSTGNRGADGS

-3311 LHASDNASATF
+3311 LHASDNTSATF

>member
-159 IENNAT
+159 IENSAT

-242 TIITTASDGSGKIED
+242 TIITTASDGSNKIED

-285 FITVALYYGS
+285 FITVALYHGS

-364 SITTTGGGSGDASVY
+364 SITTTGGGAGDASVY

-385 GTVVNNSGTMSSTV
+385 GTIVNNSGTMSSSV

-437 SNQGKMTGVSDGLVL
+437 TNQGKMTGVSDGLL
-452 SGNNNIV
+452 ISGNNNIV

-496 ISIAGGNNQVT
+496 ISIASGNNQVT
-507 TESGSTIVA
+507 TESGSAIVA

-541 SISYGIQY
+541 SNSYGIQY
-549 NSGTSGTITNTGTIT
+549 NSGASGTITNTGTIT
-564 TTGKGAGDASVYA
+564 TTGKGVGDASVYA

-634 LGDTNGVTINGSGN
+634 LGDTNGVTISGSGN
-648 TLTSQGKITGGTNAI
+648 TLTSQGKITGGTNAV
-663 LINSGSKNNTL
+663 LINSGSKNNTI

-798 SVISGSGNVIKQGGG
+798 SVISGSGNVVKQGGG

-857 ANASDPFIVA
+857 ASASDPFIVA

-894 GSTLTADLTATSGP
+894 GSTLTADLTETSGP
-908 AIRAKNVNLD
+908 VIRAKNVNLD

-950 SGDFDGITINGNAM
+950 SGDFDDITINGNAM

-995 YNAAIDAHGTFNL
+995 DNAAIDAHGTFNL

-1021 ENVDANSGWNGQSLT
+1021 EDVDANSGWNGQSLT

-1058 DGTLVATNVEALGTG
+1058 DGTLVANNVEALGTG
-1073 NVTDNAT
+1073 NVTD
-1080 LELNTGGDFDNAIS
+1080 
-1094 GSGQVVKS
+1094 
-1102 GDETLTL
+1102 
-1109 SGSNTY
+1109 
-1115 TGGTII
+1115 
-1121 SGGTLVATN
+1121 
-1130 VEALGTGDVTDNA
+1130 
-1143 TLELNT
+1143 
-1149 GGDFDNAIGGT
+1149 
-1160 GSVVKSGDKTLTL
+1160 
-1173 SGANSYTGGTTISG
+1173 
-1187 GTLVASNVEA
+1187 
-1197 LGSGDVTD
+1197 
-1205 NATLELNTGGDFAN
+1205 
-1219 NIGGTGSVVK
+1219 
-1229 SGDKTLTLSGTNS
+1229 
-1242 YTGGTTISGGTLVA
+1242 
-1256 NNVEALGTG
+1256 
-1265 DVTNNATL
+1265 NATL

-1315 GTLVATNVEALGT
+1315 GTLVASNVEALGT

-1341 GGDFTNN
+1341 GGTFDN
-1348 IGGTGSVEKSGD
+1348 V
-1360 KTLTLSG
+1360 
-1367 TNTYRG
+1367 
-1373 GTLISGGTL
+1373 ISG
-1382 VASNVEALGSGDVT
+1382 SGQ
-1396 DNATLEMNTG
+1396 
-1406 GDFANNIGGTG
+1406 
-1417 SVVKSGDKTLTLS
+1417 VVKSGDDALTLS

-1437 GTTISGGTLVAS
+1437 GTTISGGTLVAN
-1449 NVEALGTGNVTDN
+1449 NVEALGTGDVTNN

-1473 DNAIS
+1473 TNAIS

-1487 DGALTL
+1487 DKTLTL

-1502 TTISGGTLIAANV
+1502 TTISGGTLIATHV

-1545 SGGNTE
+1545 

-1577 NTVDPVIHAASQ
+1577 NTADPVIHAASQ

-1609 ASTDDLDTFTLIAS
+1609 ASTDDLDIFTLIAS

-1780 QVVKSGDDVL
+1780 QVVKSGDGAL

-1905 GSGQVVKSGDDVL
+1905 GSGQVEKSGDDVL

-1933 GGTLV
+1933 DGTLVASNVEALGTGDVTDDATLELNTGGDFINNIGGTGRVEKSGDDKLTLSGSNTYTGGTLISSGTLVANDVNALGTGDVTDNATLMLNTGGDFTNNIGGTGRVEKSGDDALTLSGSNTYTGGTLISGGTLV
-1938 ANNVEALGTGDVTD
+1938 ANDVNALGTGDITDNATLALNAVGDFDNAISGSGKVEKSGDDALTLSGSNTYTGGTLISSGTLVASNVEALGTGDVTD
-1952 NATLEMNTGGD
+1952 NATLELNTGGTFDNAISGSGQVVKSGDETLTLSGSNTYTGGTLISGGTLVASNVEALGSGDVTNDAVLELNTDGD
-1963 FINNIGGTGRVEKS
+1963 FDNAIGGTGRVEKS

-2007 ALGSG
+2007 ALG
-2012 DVTNNAVLEL
+2012 
-2022 NTGGDFIN
+2022 
-2030 NIGGTGRVE
+2030 
-2039 KSGDETLTLSGS
+2039 
-2051 NTYTGG
+2051 
-2057 TLISG
+2057 
-2062 GTLVATNVEALGT
+2062 T
-2075 GDVTDNAVLE
+2075 GDVTDNAV
-2085 LNTGGD
+2085 
-2091 FINNI
+2091 
-2096 GGTGRVEKSGDDTL
+2096 
-2110 TLSGS
+2110 
-2115 NSYTGGTLISSG
+2115 
-2127 TLVATNV
+2127 
-2134 DALGSGDVT
+2134 
-2143 DNATLEL
+2143 
-2150 NTGGDFTN
+2150 
-2158 NISGS
+2158 
-2163 GQVVKSGDETLT
+2163 
-2175 LSGSNTYTGGTTIND
+2175 
-2190 GTLVATSVEAL
+2190 
-2201 GSGDVTNDA
+2201 
-2210 VLALN
+2210 
-2215 TGGDFANNIGG
+2215 
-2226 TGSVVKS
+2226 
-2233 GDETLTLS
+2233 
-2241 GTNSY
+2241 
-2246 TGGTTISG
+2246 
-2254 GTLVA
+2254 
-2259 TNVEALG
+2259 
-2266 TGDVTNN
+2266 
-2273 ATLELN
+2273 
-2279 TGGDFTNNI
+2279 
-2288 SGNGQ
+2288 
-2293 VVKSGDDTLTF
+2293 
-2304 SGSNTYTGGTTIND
+2304 
-2318 GTLVATSVEALGS
+2318 
-2331 GDVTNDAVL
+2331 
-2340 ALNTGGDFANNIGGT
+2340 
-2355 GSVVKSG
+2355 
-2362 DETLTLSGSNTYTGS
+2362 
-2377 TLISSG
+2377 
-2383 TLVANDVNALGT
+2383 
-2395 GDVTDN
+2395 
-2401 ATLMLNTGGDFI
+2401 
-2413 NNIGGTGRVEKSG
+2413 
-2426 DDTLTLSGSNSYTGG
+2426 
-2441 TLISSGTLVATNV
+2441 
-2454 DALGSGD
+2454 
-2461 VTDNATLEL
+2461 LEL

-2485 VVKSGDETLTLSGA
+2485 VEKSGDDVLTLSGA
-2499 NSYTGGTLISSG
+2499 NSYSGGTLISDG

-2548 QVVKSGDETLTL
+2548 QVVKSGDETLTLSGANSYTGGTLISGGTLVATSVEALGSGDVTDNAVLELNTGGTFDNAISGSGQVVKSGDKTLTL

-2631 QEANSTLAVHLIDSN
+2631 QEANSTLAVHLTDSN
-2646 SGAIVTADH
+2646 SGAIVTADR

-2677 AYAYTLIDTDSAIN
+2677 AYAYTLIDSDSAID

-2714 RVNADDDT
+2714 RVNAADDT

-2769 NPDSATYW
+2769 NPDSATDW

-2800 DTDVQEGALWL
+2800 DTDVQEGTLWL

-2832 AFGGHNS
+2832 AFGGHNA

-2941 VGGQSDGDFRLYKGH
+2941 VGGQSDGDFTLYKGH

-2983 DDGGEVTP
+2983 DDGGDVTPPDDGGDVTPPDDGGDVTP

-3005 EVTPPDDGGEV
+3005 D
-3016 TPPDDGG
+3016 
-3023 EVTPPDD
+3023 VTPPDD

-3038 DGGDI
+3038 DGGDV
-3043 TPPDDGGDITPPD
+3043 TPPDDDGDITPPD

-3062 VAPQYRADIGV
+3062 VTPQYRADIGV

-3091 REGSQYRSADGSIWM
+3091 REGSQYRSADGSVWM

-3297 KESGRIQPFMEVNW
+3297 KDSGRIQPFMEVNW

>member
-1 MNKTYNIIW
+1 EALGSGDVTDNATLEMNTGGDFANNIGGTGSVVKSGDKTL
-10 NAARG
+10 
-15 MYIVTSELARSGSR
+15 TLSGSNTYTGGTLISDGTLVASNVEALGTGDVTDNAVLELNTGGDFTN
-29 AIVSVSASCAVTLL
+29 AISGSGQVVKSGDEML
-43 AMDAA
+43 
-48 PAVAEETRVSI
+48 
-59 PSQTT
+59 
-64 TYTLSG
+64 TLSG
-70 ATPFVVETGNTVAT
+70 A
-84 DTATSAAIVGDN
+84 N
-96 SNDWDLLIESG
+96 S
-107 AVVGSSLTDSQ
+107 
-118 AMNLDSSTGATSVHN
+118 
-133 QGTIT
+133 
-138 GSNEDGTIMLQNG
+138 
-151 GSVINDAR
+151 
-159 IENNAT
+159 
-165 YEHDPED
+165 
-172 IPQEYAGVYMLNGGS
+172 
-187 YVSSESGV
+187 
-195 LEGVSG
+195 
-201 VIVQS
+201 
-206 GEAHITNGG
+206 
-215 MINSDGSW
+215 
-223 RSYGVEFRDG
+223 
-233 TYGTIVNTG
+233 
-242 TIITTASDGSGKIED
+242 
-257 AAIYVH
+257 
-263 TLNDM
+263 
-268 AVSGSVSVDNS
+268 
-279 GLMQSD
+279 
-285 FITVALYYGS
+285 
-295 HFEVVNRVGGVIT
+295 
-308 AGNSS
+308 
-313 LVGIKSTAMELKVGV
+313 
-328 DNLVTNDGTI
+328 
-338 SAYGTANTYGIHYG
+338 
-352 ESTSGGVITNTG
+352 
-364 SITTTGGGSGDASVY
+364 
-379 VHGNGD
+379 
-385 GTVVNNSGTMSSTV
+385 
-399 YGVYLDSARSKGHT
+399 
-413 LNNQAGGAISAN
+413 
-425 TAVAING
+425 
-432 NGNTI
+432 
-437 SNQGKMTGVSDGLVL
+437 
-452 SGNNNIV
+452 
-459 TTSGGEI
+459 
-466 SGKNGIRVS
+466 
-475 KGSGNQITA
+475 
-484 KSGSKITATSTG
+484 
-496 ISIAGGNNQVT
+496 
-507 TESGSTIVA
+507 
-516 KDNGILINS
+516 
-525 GANNVTNGGSI
+525 
-536 TATGS
+536 
-541 SISYGIQY
+541 
-549 NSGTSGTITNTGTIT
+549 
-564 TTGKGAGDASVYA
+564 
-577 HGGAVT
+577 
-583 INNSGTM
+583 
-590 DSSVFGVYVTT
+590 
-601 GHTLNN
+601 
-607 LAGGSITANTA
+607 
-618 VQLNGNNNT
+618 
-627 LANAGAI
+627 
-634 LGDTNGVTINGSGN
+634 
-648 TLTSQGKITGGTNAI
+648 
-663 LINSGSKNNTL
+663 
-674 TLNTG
+674 
-679 TEISGSITDDNNSA
+679 
-693 SANNNLILDGEGTL
+693 
-707 GSSISGLNSVTS
+707 
-719 SGDWTLSGATMN
+719 
-731 LSGTTNSALWV
+731 
-742 KSGTLILNG
+742 
-751 AMTAKGATVDSGTT
+751 
-765 LQIGNGGT
+765 
-773 LGAFNGD
+773 
-780 IVDNGTL
+780 
-787 TFNRSDAAAYG
+787 
-798 SVISGSGNVIKQGGG
+798 
-813 ELTLSNNNS
+813 
-822 YSGGTTI
+822 
-829 AEGTLTATAGGALGS
+829 
-844 GNIDNRAYLKLDA
+844 
-857 ANASDPFIVA
+857 
-867 DLTTHSGATVEIG
+867 
-880 AGSTLQANTLTQQD
+880 
-894 GSTLTADLTATSGP
+894 
-908 AIRAKNVNLD
+908 
-918 GTLNVAS
+918 
-925 PASQEPIRSTDDLIS
+925 
-940 LALIESDNAI
+940 
-950 SGDFDGITINGNAM
+950 
-964 NPDAFITVVG
+964 
-974 QKNVNDTHY
+974 
-983 DLVETLTWYADR
+983 
-995 YNAAIDAHGTFNL
+995 
-1008 ADADDSFTVNTVL
+1008 
-1021 ENVDANSGWNGQSLT
+1021 
-1036 KTGAGTLILNAE
+1036 
-1048 NTYTGGTTIS
+1048 YTGGTTIS
-1058 DGTLVATNVEALGTG
+1058 GGTLVATNVEALGSG
-1073 NVTDNAT
+1073 DVTDNAT
-1080 LELNTGGDFDNAIS
+1080 LELNTGGTFDNVISGSGQVVKSGDDALTLSGNNSYTGGTLISGGTLVASNVDALGSGDVTDNATLEMNTGGDFDNAIS

-1109 SGSNTY
+1109 SG
-1115 TGGTII
+1115 
-1121 SGGTLVATN
+1121 A
-1130 VEALGTGDVTDNA
+1130 
-1143 TLELNT
+1143 
-1149 GGDFDNAIGGT
+1149 
-1160 GSVVKSGDKTLTL
+1160 
-1173 SGANSYTGGTTISG
+1173 
-1187 GTLVASNVEA
+1187 
-1197 LGSGDVTD
+1197 
-1205 NATLELNTGGDFAN
+1205 
-1219 NIGGTGSVVK
+1219 
-1229 SGDKTLTLSGTNS
+1229 NS

-1291 VKSGDETLTLS
+1291 VKSGD
-1302 GANSYTGGTTISG
+1302 
-1315 GTLVATNVEALGT
+1315 
-1328 GDITDNATLELNA
+1328 
-1341 GGDFTNN
+1341 
-1348 IGGTGSVEKSGD
+1348 
-1360 KTLTLSG
+1360 KT
-1367 TNTYRG
+1367 
-1373 GTLISGGTL
+1373 
-1382 VASNVEALGSGDVT
+1382 
-1396 DNATLEMNTG
+1396 
-1406 GDFANNIGGTG
+1406 
-1417 SVVKSGDKTLTLS
+1417 
-1430 GANSYTG
+1430 
-1437 GTTISGGTLVAS
+1437 
-1449 NVEALGTGNVTDN
+1449 
-1462 ATLEL
+1462 
-1467 NTGGDF
+1467 
-1473 DNAIS
+1473 
-1478 GSGQVVKSG
+1478 
-1487 DGALTL
+1487 LTL

-1502 TTISGGTLIAANV
+1502 TTISGGTLIATHV

-1702 ATLDPASATGWDGT
+1702 ATLDPDSVTGWDGT

-1780 QVVKSGDDVL
+1780 QVVKSGDKML

-1811 SNVDALGSGD
+1811 SNVEALGTGD
-1821 VTNNATLE
+1821 VTNDAVLE
-1829 MNTGGDF
+1829 LNTGGDF
-1836 INNIGGTGRVEK
+1836 DNAISGSGQVVK
-1848 SGDDTLTLSGSN
+1848 SGDGTLTLSGSNTYRGGTTISGGTLLASNVEALGTGDVTDNAVLELNTGGDFDNAISGSGQVVKSGDETLTLSGSN
-1860 TYTGGTLISD
+1860 TYTGGTLISG
-1870 GTLVASNVEAL
+1870 GTLVATNVEAL
-1881 GTGDV
+1881 GSGDV
-1886 TNNATL
+1886 TDDATL

-1933 GGTLV
+1933 DGTLV
-1938 ANNVEALGTGDVTD
+1938 ASNVEALGTGNVTD
-1952 NATLEMNTGGD
+1952 NAT
-1963 FINNIGGTGRVEKS
+1963 
-1977 GDDALTL
+1977 
-1984 SGSNTYTGGTTINDG
+1984 
-1999 TLIATSVD
+1999 
-2007 ALGSG
+2007 
-2012 DVTNNAVLEL
+2012 
-2022 NTGGDFIN
+2022 
-2030 NIGGTGRVE
+2030 
-2039 KSGDETLTLSGS
+2039 
-2051 NTYTGG
+2051 
-2057 TLISG
+2057 
-2062 GTLVATNVEALGT
+2062 
-2075 GDVTDNAVLE
+2075 
-2085 LNTGGD
+2085 
-2091 FINNI
+2091 
-2096 GGTGRVEKSGDDTL
+2096 
-2110 TLSGS
+2110 
-2115 NSYTGGTLISSG
+2115 
-2127 TLVATNV
+2127 
-2134 DALGSGDVT
+2134 
-2143 DNATLEL
+2143 
-2150 NTGGDFTN
+2150 
-2158 NISGS
+2158 
-2163 GQVVKSGDETLT
+2163 
-2175 LSGSNTYTGGTTIND
+2175 
-2190 GTLVATSVEAL
+2190 
-2201 GSGDVTNDA
+2201 
-2210 VLALN
+2210 
-2215 TGGDFANNIGG
+2215 
-2226 TGSVVKS
+2226 
-2233 GDETLTLS
+2233 
-2241 GTNSY
+2241 
-2246 TGGTTISG
+2246 
-2254 GTLVA
+2254 
-2259 TNVEALG
+2259 
-2266 TGDVTNN
+2266 
-2273 ATLELN
+2273 
-2279 TGGDFTNNI
+2279 
-2288 SGNGQ
+2288 
-2293 VVKSGDDTLTF
+2293 
-2304 SGSNTYTGGTTIND
+2304 
-2318 GTLVATSVEALGS
+2318 
-2331 GDVTNDAVL
+2331 
-2340 ALNTGGDFANNIGGT
+2340 
-2355 GSVVKSG
+2355 
-2362 DETLTLSGSNTYTGS
+2362 
-2377 TLISSG
+2377 
-2383 TLVANDVNALGT
+2383 
-2395 GDVTDN
+2395 
-2401 ATLMLNTGGDFI
+2401 
-2413 NNIGGTGRVEKSG
+2413 
-2426 DDTLTLSGSNSYTGG
+2426 
-2441 TLISSGTLVATNV
+2441 
-2454 DALGSGD
+2454 
-2461 VTDNATLEL
+2461 
-2470 NTGGTFDNAISGSGQ
+2470 
-2485 VVKSGDETLTLSGA
+2485 
-2499 NSYTGGTLISSG
+2499 
-2511 TLVANDVNALGTGDV
+2511 
-2526 TDNAVL
+2526 L

-2573 GGTLVASNV
+2573 GGTLVATNVEALGSGDVTDNATLELNTGGTFDNVISGSGQVVKSGDEMLTLSGANSYTGGTTISGGTLVVSNVEALGSGDVTDNATLELNTGGDFDNAISGSGQVVKSGGDTLTLSGNNSYTGGTLISDGTLVATNV

-2606 ANLTTHDNAITA
+2606 ANLTTHDNATTA

-2631 QEANSTLAVHLIDSN
+2631 QEANSTLAVHLTNSN
-2646 SGAIVTADH
+2646 SGAIVTADR

-2677 AYAYTLIDTDSAIN
+2677 AYAYTLIDSDSAID

-2800 DTDVQEGALWL
+2800 DTDVQEGVLWL

-2832 AFGGHNS
+2832 AFGGHNA

-2851 YFVDTFTVN
+2851 YFIDTFTVN

-2941 VGGQSDGDFRLYKGH
+2941 VGGQSDGDFTLYKGH

-2996 EVTPPDDGG
+2996 DVTPPDDGGDVTPPDDGG
-3005 EVTPPDDGGEV
+3005 EVTPPDDGG
-3016 TPPDDGG
+3016 D
-3023 EVTPPDD
+3023 
-3030 DGEVTPPD
+3030 VTPPD
-3038 DGGDI
+3038 DGGDV
-3043 TPPDDGGDITPPD
+3043 TPPDDGGDVTPPDDGGDVTPPDDDGDITPPD

-3157 ASTDSTGNRGADGS
+3157 ANTDSTGNRGADGS

-3289 VRVDGKLY
+3289 MRVDGKLY

-3311 LHASDNASATF
+3311 LHASDNASSTF

-3329 DLPND
+3329 DLPNG

>member
-59 PSQTT
+59 PTQTT

-118 AMNLDSSTGATSVHN
+118 AMNLDSLTGATSVHN

-138 GSNEDGTIMLQNG
+138 GSNEDGTILLQNG

-159 IENNAT
+159 IENSAT

-295 HFEVVNRVGGVIT
+295 HFEVVNRAGGVIT

-413 LNNQAGGAISAN
+413 LNNQAGSAISAN

-437 SNQGKMTGVSDGLVL
+437 TNQGKMTGVSDGLL
-452 SGNNNIV
+452 ISGNNNIV

-484 KSGSKITATSTG
+484 KSGSKITTTSTG
-496 ISIAGGNNQVT
+496 ISIAGGNNQIT
-507 TESGSTIVA
+507 TESGSAIVA

-541 SISYGIQY
+541 NMSYGIQY
-549 NSGTSGTITNTGTIT
+549 NSGASGTITNTGTIT

-607 LAGGSITANTA
+607 LAGGSISANTA
-618 VQLNGNNNT
+618 VQFHGNNNK

-634 LGDTNGVTINGSGN
+634 LGDTNGVTISGSGN

-731 LSGTTNSALWV
+731 FSGTTNSALWV

-765 LQIGNGGT
+765 LQIGNSGT

-857 ANASDPFIVA
+857 ASASDPFIVA

-950 SGDFDGITINGNAM
+950 SGDFDGITINGSAM

-995 YNAAIDAHGTFNL
+995 DNAAIDAHGTFNL

-1048 NTYTGGTTIS
+1048 NTYTGSTTIS
-1058 DGTLVATNVEALGTG
+1058 EGTLIATNVEALGTG

-1080 LELNTGGDFDNAIS
+1080 LEMNTGGDFDNAIS

-1109 SGSNTY
+1109 SGANSY
-1115 TGGTII
+1115 TGGTTI
-1121 SGGTLVATN
+1121 SGGTLVASN
-1130 VEALGTGDVTDNA
+1130 VEALGTGDITDNA
-1143 TLELNT
+1143 VLELNT
-1149 GGDFDNAIGGT
+1149 GGDFDNAIS
-1160 GSVVKSGDKTLTL
+1160 GSGQVVKSGDETLTL

-1205 NATLELNTGGDFAN
+1205 NATLELNTGGDF
-1219 NIGGTGSVVK
+1219 
-1229 SGDKTLTLSGTNS
+1229 D
-1242 YTGGTTISGGTLVA
+1242 
-1256 NNVEALGTG
+1256 
-1265 DVTNNATL
+1265 
-1273 ELNTGGDFDNAI
+1273 
-1285 SGSGQV
+1285 
-1291 VKSGDETLTLS
+1291 
-1302 GANSYTGGTTISG
+1302 
-1315 GTLVATNVEALGT
+1315 
-1328 GDITDNATLELNA
+1328 
-1341 GGDFTNN
+1341 
-1348 IGGTGSVEKSGD
+1348 
-1360 KTLTLSG
+1360 
-1367 TNTYRG
+1367 
-1373 GTLISGGTL
+1373 
-1382 VASNVEALGSGDVT
+1382 
-1396 DNATLEMNTG
+1396 
-1406 GDFANNIGGTG
+1406 NNIGGTG

-1437 GTTISGGTLVAS
+1437 GTTISGGTLVAT
-1449 NVEALGTGNVTDN
+1449 NVEALGSGDVTDN

-1487 DGALTL
+1487 DKTLTL

-1502 TTISGGTLIAANV
+1502 TTISGGTLIATHV

-1577 NTVDPVIHAASQ
+1577 NTTAPVIHAASQ

-1743 TLVATNVDALGS
+1743 TLVATNVDALGT
-1755 GDVTDDATLEL
+1755 GDVTDD
-1766 NTGGTFDNAISGSG
+1766 
-1780 QVVKSGDDVL
+1780 
-1790 TLSGANSYSG
+1790 
-1800 GTLISDGTLVA
+1800 
-1811 SNVDALGSGD
+1811 
-1821 VTNNATLE
+1821 
-1829 MNTGGDF
+1829 
-1836 INNIGGTGRVEK
+1836 
-1848 SGDDTLTLSGSN
+1848 
-1860 TYTGGTLISD
+1860 
-1870 GTLVASNVEAL
+1870 
-1881 GTGDV
+1881 
-1886 TNNATL
+1886 
-1892 ELNTGGTFDNAIS
+1892 
-1905 GSGQVVKSGDDVL
+1905 
-1918 TLSGANSYSGGTLIS
+1918 
-1933 GGTLV
+1933 
-1938 ANNVEALGTGDVTD
+1938 
-1952 NATLEMNTGGD
+1952 
-1963 FINNIGGTGRVEKS
+1963 
-1977 GDDALTL
+1977 
-1984 SGSNTYTGGTTINDG
+1984 
-1999 TLIATSVD
+1999 
-2007 ALGSG
+2007 
-2012 DVTNNAVLEL
+2012 
-2022 NTGGDFIN
+2022 
-2030 NIGGTGRVE
+2030 
-2039 KSGDETLTLSGS
+2039 
-2051 NTYTGG
+2051 
-2057 TLISG
+2057 
-2062 GTLVATNVEALGT
+2062 
-2075 GDVTDNAVLE
+2075 
-2085 LNTGGD
+2085 
-2091 FINNI
+2091 
-2096 GGTGRVEKSGDDTL
+2096 
-2110 TLSGS
+2110 
-2115 NSYTGGTLISSG
+2115 
-2127 TLVATNV
+2127 
-2134 DALGSGDVT
+2134 
-2143 DNATLEL
+2143 
-2150 NTGGDFTN
+2150 
-2158 NISGS
+2158 
-2163 GQVVKSGDETLT
+2163 
-2175 LSGSNTYTGGTTIND
+2175 
-2190 GTLVATSVEAL
+2190 
-2201 GSGDVTNDA
+2201 
-2210 VLALN
+2210 
-2215 TGGDFANNIGG
+2215 
-2226 TGSVVKS
+2226 
-2233 GDETLTLS
+2233 
-2241 GTNSY
+2241 
-2246 TGGTTISG
+2246 
-2254 GTLVA
+2254 
-2259 TNVEALG
+2259 
-2266 TGDVTNN
+2266 
-2273 ATLELN
+2273 
-2279 TGGDFTNNI
+2279 
-2288 SGNGQ
+2288 
-2293 VVKSGDDTLTF
+2293 
-2304 SGSNTYTGGTTIND
+2304 
-2318 GTLVATSVEALGS
+2318 
-2331 GDVTNDAVL
+2331 
-2340 ALNTGGDFANNIGGT
+2340 
-2355 GSVVKSG
+2355 
-2362 DETLTLSGSNTYTGS
+2362 
-2377 TLISSG
+2377 
-2383 TLVANDVNALGT
+2383 
-2395 GDVTDN
+2395 
-2401 ATLMLNTGGDFI
+2401 
-2413 NNIGGTGRVEKSG
+2413 
-2426 DDTLTLSGSNSYTGG
+2426 
-2441 TLISSGTLVATNV
+2441 
-2454 DALGSGD
+2454 
-2461 VTDNATLEL
+2461 ATLEL

-2485 VVKSGDETLTLSGA
+2485 VVKSGDETLTLSGTNTYSGGTLISGGTLVA
-2499 NSYTGGTLISSG
+2499 SNVEALGTGDVTNDAVLELNTSGDFDNALSGSGQVEKSGDGTLTLSGSNTYTGGTLISGG
-2511 TLVANDVNALGTGDV
+2511 TLVASNVEALGTGDV
-2526 TDNAVL
+2526 TNDAVL

-2538 DFDNAISGSG
+2538 TFDNAISGSG
-2548 QVVKSGDETLTL
+2548 QVVKSGDDALTL
-2560 SGANSYTGGTTIS
+2560 SGSNTYTGGTIIS
-2573 GGTLVASNV
+2573 GGTLVATNV
-2582 EALGSGDIDNYAS
+2582 DALGSGD
-2595 LQLNASGQFVT
+2595 VT
-2606 ANLTTHDNAITA
+2606 DNAT
-2618 IGAGSALR
+2618 LEL
-2626 ANTLT
+2626 NT
-2631 QEANSTLAVHLIDSN
+2631 
-2646 SGAIVTADH
+2646 
-2655 ANLGGTLDI
+2655 GGT
-2664 TGIGNVAKSWTRD
+2664 
-2677 AYAYTLIDTDSAIN
+2677 
-2691 SDFAQFTV
+2691 F
-2699 AGMDAKQVDFLTVDG
+2699 
-2714 RVNADDDT
+2714 
-2722 RYDVTASLSWY
+2722 
-2733 ADSDNA
+2733 DN
-2739 ATDAHGTFT
+2739 
-2748 LSEQGHSFTLNTA
+2748 
-2761 LTDVDATL
+2761 
-2769 NPDSATYW
+2769 
-2777 DGKSLIKRGAGT
+2777 
-2789 LILGAQNTYSG
+2789 
-2800 DTDVQEGALWL
+2800 
-2811 AETATIG
+2811 
-2818 SAGSAQAV
+2818 
-2826 NIAANA
+2826 
-2832 AFGGHNS
+2832 
-2839 TVNGHVN
+2839 
-2846 NQGSL
+2846 
-2851 YFVDTFTVN
+2851 
-2860 GDVVNSS
+2860 
-2867 AMISGSDQPN
+2867 
-2877 NTLTIAG
+2877 
-2884 NYTGNDGHL
+2884 
-2893 YLNTQLGDDS
+2893 
-2903 SPTDKLIVTGD
+2903 
-2914 TAGSTTLHI
+2914 
-2923 TNVNGLGA
+2923 
-2931 QTVNGIEVIE
+2931 
-2941 VGGQSDGDFRLYKGH
+2941 
-2956 VDINAWTYTLK
+2956 
-2967 QDGGDWYL
+2967 
-2975 RSESDDVP
+2975 
-2983 DDGGEVTP
+2983 
-2991 PDDGG
+2991 
-2996 EVTPPDDGG
+2996 
-3005 EVTPPDDGGEV
+3005 
-3016 TPPDDGG
+3016 
-3023 EVTPPDD
+3023 
-3030 DGEVTPPD
+3030 
-3038 DGGDI
+3038 
-3043 TPPDDGGDITPPD
+3043 
-3056 GGDVTP
+3056 
-3062 VAPQYRADIGV
+3062 
-3073 YLGNQWMA
+3073 
-3081 RNLQM
+3081 
-3086 QTLYD
+3086 
-3091 REGSQYRSADGSIWM
+3091 
-3106 RFKAGKAESQAVNGN
+3106 
-3121 VDIDSDYSQFQLGGD
+3121 
-3136 ILTWSDGA
+3136 
-3144 QSVTVGLM
+3144 
-3152 GSYIN
+3152 
-3157 ASTDSTGNRGADGS
+3157 
-3171 QFSANG
+3171 
-3177 SVDGYNL
+3177 
-3184 GLYATWFA
+3184 
-3192 DAQSHRGAYIDSWY
+3192 
-3206 QYGAYNNS
+3206 
-3214 VDNDGL
+3214 
-3220 SASRYDSAAHAVSL
+3220 
-3234 ETGYRYDIAL
+3234 
-3244 SNRNTVS
+3244 
-3251 LTPQAQVTW
+3251 
-3260 QRYSADTVIDDGGT
+3260 
-3274 RISGQNDDSWTTRLG
+3274 
-3289 VRVDGKLY
+3289 
-3297 KESGRIQPFMEVNW
+3297 
-3311 LHASDNASATF
+3311 
-3322 GDTKVSQ
+3322 
-3329 DLPND
+3329 
-3334 RVEVKVGI
+3334 
-3342 QANVSERL
+3342 
-3350 SVYAQAAG
+3350 
-3358 QKGKNDYGDASFS
+3358 
-3371 LNMRYNW
+3371 

>member
-1 MNKTYNIIW
+1 
-10 NAARG
+10 
-15 MYIVTSELARSGSR
+15 
-29 AIVSVSASCAVTLL
+29 
-43 AMDAA
+43 
-48 PAVAEETRVSI
+48 
-59 PSQTT
+59 
-64 TYTLSG
+64 
-70 ATPFVVETGNTVAT
+70 
-84 DTATSAAIVGDN
+84 
-96 SNDWDLLIESG
+96 
-107 AVVGSSLTDSQ
+107 
-118 AMNLDSSTGATSVHN
+118 
-133 QGTIT
+133 
-138 GSNEDGTIMLQNG
+138 
-151 GSVINDAR
+151 
-159 IENNAT
+159 
-165 YEHDPED
+165 
-172 IPQEYAGVYMLNGGS
+172 
-187 YVSSESGV
+187 
-195 LEGVSG
+195 
-201 VIVQS
+201 
-206 GEAHITNGG
+206 
-215 MINSDGSW
+215 
-223 RSYGVEFRDG
+223 
-233 TYGTIVNTG
+233 
-242 TIITTASDGSGKIED
+242 
-257 AAIYVH
+257 
-263 TLNDM
+263 
-268 AVSGSVSVDNS
+268 
-279 GLMQSD
+279 
-285 FITVALYYGS
+285 
-295 HFEVVNRVGGVIT
+295 
-308 AGNSS
+308 
-313 LVGIKSTAMELKVGV
+313 
-328 DNLVTNDGTI
+328 
-338 SAYGTANTYGIHYG
+338 
-352 ESTSGGVITNTG
+352 
-364 SITTTGGGSGDASVY
+364 
-379 VHGNGD
+379 
-385 GTVVNNSGTMSSTV
+385 
-399 YGVYLDSARSKGHT
+399 
-413 LNNQAGGAISAN
+413 
-425 TAVAING
+425 
-432 NGNTI
+432 
-437 SNQGKMTGVSDGLVL
+437 
-452 SGNNNIV
+452 
-459 TTSGGEI
+459 
-466 SGKNGIRVS
+466 
-475 KGSGNQITA
+475 
-484 KSGSKITATSTG
+484 
-496 ISIAGGNNQVT
+496 
-507 TESGSTIVA
+507 
-516 KDNGILINS
+516 
-525 GANNVTNGGSI
+525 GANS
-536 TATGS
+536 
-541 SISYGIQY
+541 
-549 NSGTSGTITNTGTIT
+549 
-564 TTGKGAGDASVYA
+564 
-577 HGGAVT
+577 
-583 INNSGTM
+583 
-590 DSSVFGVYVTT
+590 
-601 GHTLNN
+601 
-607 LAGGSITANTA
+607 
-618 VQLNGNNNT
+618 
-627 LANAGAI
+627 
-634 LGDTNGVTINGSGN
+634 
-648 TLTSQGKITGGTNAI
+648 
-663 LINSGSKNNTL
+663 
-674 TLNTG
+674 
-679 TEISGSITDDNNSA
+679 
-693 SANNNLILDGEGTL
+693 
-707 GSSISGLNSVTS
+707 
-719 SGDWTLSGATMN
+719 
-731 LSGTTNSALWV
+731 
-742 KSGTLILNG
+742 
-751 AMTAKGATVDSGTT
+751 
-765 LQIGNGGT
+765 
-773 LGAFNGD
+773 
-780 IVDNGTL
+780 
-787 TFNRSDAAAYG
+787 
-798 SVISGSGNVIKQGGG
+798 
-813 ELTLSNNNS
+813 
-822 YSGGTTI
+822 
-829 AEGTLTATAGGALGS
+829 
-844 GNIDNRAYLKLDA
+844 
-857 ANASDPFIVA
+857 
-867 DLTTHSGATVEIG
+867 
-880 AGSTLQANTLTQQD
+880 
-894 GSTLTADLTATSGP
+894 
-908 AIRAKNVNLD
+908 
-918 GTLNVAS
+918 
-925 PASQEPIRSTDDLIS
+925 
-940 LALIESDNAI
+940 
-950 SGDFDGITINGNAM
+950 
-964 NPDAFITVVG
+964 
-974 QKNVNDTHY
+974 
-983 DLVETLTWYADR
+983 
-995 YNAAIDAHGTFNL
+995 
-1008 ADADDSFTVNTVL
+1008 
-1021 ENVDANSGWNGQSLT
+1021 
-1036 KTGAGTLILNAE
+1036 
-1048 NTYTGGTTIS
+1048 YTGGTTIS
-1058 DGTLVATNVEALGTG
+1058 GGTLVVSNVEALG
-1073 NVTDNAT
+1073 
-1080 LELNTGGDFDNAIS
+1080 S
-1094 GSGQVVKS
+1094 
-1102 GDETLTL
+1102 
-1109 SGSNTY
+1109 
-1115 TGGTII
+1115 
-1121 SGGTLVATN
+1121 
-1130 VEALGTGDVTDNA
+1130 GDVTDNA

-1149 GGDFDNAIGGT
+1149 GGDFDNNIGGT
-1160 GSVVKSGDKTLTL
+1160 GSVVKSGDKTLTLSGANSYTGGTTISGGTLVATNVEALGSGDVTDNATLELNTGGTFDNVISGSGQVVKSGDEMLTL

-1205 NATLELNTGGDFAN
+1205 NATLELNTGGDFDNA
-1219 NIGGTGSVVK
+1219 ISGSGQVVK
-1229 SGDKTLTLSGTNS
+1229 SGDDALTLSGNNS
-1242 YTGGTTISGGTLVA
+1242 YTGGTLISDGTLVA
-1256 NNVEALGTG
+1256 SNVEALGSG
-1265 DVTNNATL
+1265 DVTNDAVL

-1285 SGSGQV
+1285 SGSGQ
-1291 VKSGDETLTLS
+1291 
-1302 GANSYTGGTTISG
+1302 
-1315 GTLVATNVEALGT
+1315 
-1328 GDITDNATLELNA
+1328 
-1341 GGDFTNN
+1341 
-1348 IGGTGSVEKSGD
+1348 
-1360 KTLTLSG
+1360 
-1367 TNTYRG
+1367 
-1373 GTLISGGTL
+1373 
-1382 VASNVEALGSGDVT
+1382 
-1396 DNATLEMNTG
+1396 
-1406 GDFANNIGGTG
+1406 
-1417 SVVKSGDKTLTLS
+1417 VVKSGDKTLTLS

-1449 NVEALGTGNVTDN
+1449 NVEALGSGDITDN

-1487 DGALTL
+1487 DETLTL
-1493 SGANSYSGA
+1493 SGTNTYTGG
-1502 TTISGGTLIAANV
+1502 TTISGGTLIATHV

-1535 QFTVTDLTTE
+1535 QFAVTDLTTE

-1577 NTVDPVIHAASQ
+1577 NTADPVIHAASQ

-1702 ATLDPASATGWDGT
+1702 ATLDPDSATGWDGT

-1733 YTGGTTISGG
+1733 YTVGTTISGG

-1780 QVVKSGDDVL
+1780 QVVKSGDKML
-1790 TLSGANSYSG
+1790 TLSGTNSYSG
-1800 GTLISDGTLVA
+1800 GTLISGGTLVA
-1811 SNVDALGSGD
+1811 TNVDALGSGD
-1821 VTNNATLE
+1821 VT
-1829 MNTGGDF
+1829 
-1836 INNIGGTGRVEK
+1836 
-1848 SGDDTLTLSGSN
+1848 DD
-1860 TYTGGTLISD
+1860 
-1870 GTLVASNVEAL
+1870 
-1881 GTGDV
+1881 
-1886 TNNATL
+1886 ATL

-1905 GSGQVVKSGDDVL
+1905 GSGQVVKSGDD
-1918 TLSGANSYSGGTLIS
+1918 T
-1933 GGTLV
+1933 
-1938 ANNVEALGTGDVTD
+1938 
-1952 NATLEMNTGGD
+1952 
-1963 FINNIGGTGRVEKS
+1963 
-1977 GDDALTL
+1977 LTL
-1984 SGSNTYTGGTTINDG
+1984 SGSNTYTGGTIISGG
-1999 TLIATSVD
+1999 TLVASNVE
-2007 ALGSG
+2007 ALGTG
-2012 DVTNNAVLEL
+2012 DVTNDAVLEL
-2022 NTGGDFIN
+2022 NTGGDFDNAIS
-2030 NIGGTGRVE
+2030 GSGQVV

-2062 GTLVATNVEALGT
+2062 GTLVASNVEALGSGDVTNDAVLELNTGGDFTNAISGSGQVVKSGDETLTLSGANSYTGGTLISGGTLIASNVEALGT

-2091 FINNI
+2091 F
-2096 GGTGRVEKSGDDTL
+2096 
-2110 TLSGS
+2110 
-2115 NSYTGGTLISSG
+2115 
-2127 TLVATNV
+2127 
-2134 DALGSGDVT
+2134 
-2143 DNATLEL
+2143 
-2150 NTGGDFTN
+2150 
-2158 NISGS
+2158 
-2163 GQVVKSGDETLT
+2163 
-2175 LSGSNTYTGGTTIND
+2175 
-2190 GTLVATSVEAL
+2190 
-2201 GSGDVTNDA
+2201 
-2210 VLALN
+2210 
-2215 TGGDFANNIGG
+2215 
-2226 TGSVVKS
+2226 
-2233 GDETLTLS
+2233 
-2241 GTNSY
+2241 
-2246 TGGTTISG
+2246 
-2254 GTLVA
+2254 
-2259 TNVEALG
+2259 
-2266 TGDVTNN
+2266 
-2273 ATLELN
+2273 
-2279 TGGDFTNNI
+2279 
-2288 SGNGQ
+2288 
-2293 VVKSGDDTLTF
+2293 
-2304 SGSNTYTGGTTIND
+2304 
-2318 GTLVATSVEALGS
+2318 
-2331 GDVTNDAVL
+2331 
-2340 ALNTGGDFANNIGGT
+2340 
-2355 GSVVKSG
+2355 
-2362 DETLTLSGSNTYTGS
+2362 
-2377 TLISSG
+2377 
-2383 TLVANDVNALGT
+2383 
-2395 GDVTDN
+2395 
-2401 ATLMLNTGGDFI
+2401 
-2413 NNIGGTGRVEKSG
+2413 
-2426 DDTLTLSGSNSYTGG
+2426 
-2441 TLISSGTLVATNV
+2441 
-2454 DALGSGD
+2454 
-2461 VTDNATLEL
+2461 
-2470 NTGGTFDNAISGSGQ
+2470 DNAISGSGQ
-2485 VVKSGDETLTLSGA
+2485 VEKSGDETLTLSGA

-2538 DFDNAISGSG
+2538 TFDNAISGSGQVVKSGDETLTLSGSNTYTGGTTINDGTLIATSVDALGSGDVTDNAVLELNTGGDFDNAISGSG

-2560 SGANSYTGGTTIS
+2560 SGTNSYTDGTLISGGTLVATNLEALGTGDVTNNATLELNTGGTFDNAISGSGQVVKSGDDALTLSGSNTYTGGTTIS
-2573 GGTLVASNV
+2573 GGTLIATSVDALGSGDVTDNAVLELNTGGTFDNAISGSGQVVKSGDKTLTLSGSNTYTGGTTISGGTLIASNV
-2582 EALGSGDIDNYAS
+2582 EALGSGNIDNYAS

-2606 ANLTTHDNAITA
+2606 ANLTTHDNATTA
-2618 IGAGSALR
+2618 IGAGSTLR

-2631 QEANSTLAVHLIDSN
+2631 QEANSTLAVHLTDSN

-2714 RVNADDDT
+2714 RVNAADDT

-2769 NPDSATYW
+2769 NPDSATDW

-2832 AFGGHNS
+2832 AFGGHNA

-2846 NQGSL
+2846 NLGSL

-2941 VGGQSDGDFRLYKGH
+2941 VGGQSDGDFTLYKGH

-2983 DDGGEVTP
+2983 DDGG
-2991 PDDGG
+2991 D
-2996 EVTPPDDGG
+2996 
-3005 EVTPPDDGGEV
+3005 
-3016 TPPDDGG
+3016 
-3023 EVTPPDD
+3023 
-3030 DGEVTPPD
+3030 VTPPD
-3038 DGGDI
+3038 DGGDVI
-3043 TPPDDGGDITPPD
+3043 PPDDGGDVTPPDDGGDVTPPDDGGDVTPPDDGGDVTPPDDGGDVTPPDDDGDITPPD

-3091 REGSQYRSADGSIWM
+3091 REGSQYRSADGSVWM

-3289 VRVDGKLY
+3289 MRVDGKLY

>member
-118 AMNLDSSTGATSVHN
+118 AMNLDSLTGATSVHN

-165 YEHDPED
+165 YEHDPQD

-385 GTVVNNSGTMSSTV
+385 GTVVNNSGTMSSSV
-399 YGVYLDSARSKGHT
+399 YGVYLDSTRSKGHT

-437 SNQGKMTGVSDGLVL
+437 TNQGKMTGVSDGLL
-452 SGNNNIV
+452 ISGNNNIV

-484 KSGSKITATSTG
+484 KSGSKITTTSTG
-496 ISIAGGNNQVT
+496 ISIAGGNNQIT

-590 DSSVFGVYVTT
+590 DSSVYGVYVTT

-679 TEISGSITDDNNSA
+679 TEISGNITDDNNSA

-765 LQIGNGGT
+765 LQIGNSGT

-857 ANASDPFIVA
+857 ASASDPFIVA

-950 SGDFDGITINGNAM
+950 SGDFDDITINGNAM
-964 NPDAFITVVG
+964 NSDAFITVVG

-1058 DGTLVATNVEALGTG
+1058 DGTLVANNVEALGTG

-1102 GDETLTL
+1102 GDDALTL
-1109 SGSNTY
+1109 SGTNTY
-1115 TGGTII
+1115 SGGTTI
-1121 SGGTLVATN
+1121 SGGTLIASN

-1143 TLELNT
+1143 
-1149 GGDFDNAIGGT
+1149 
-1160 GSVVKSGDKTLTL
+1160 V
-1173 SGANSYTGGTTISG
+1173 
-1187 GTLVASNVEA
+1187 
-1197 LGSGDVTD
+1197 
-1205 NATLELNTGGDFAN
+1205 LELNTGGDFAN
-1219 NIGGTGSVVK
+1219 NIG
-1229 SGDKTLTLSGTNS
+1229 
-1242 YTGGTTISGGTLVA
+1242 
-1256 NNVEALGTG
+1256 
-1265 DVTNNATL
+1265 
-1273 ELNTGGDFDNAI
+1273 
-1285 SGSGQV
+1285 GSGQV

-1302 GANSYTGGTTISG
+1302 GTNSYTGGTT
-1315 GTLVATNVEALGT
+1315 
-1328 GDITDNATLELNA
+1328 
-1341 GGDFTNN
+1341 
-1348 IGGTGSVEKSGD
+1348 
-1360 KTLTLSG
+1360 
-1367 TNTYRG
+1367 
-1373 GTLISGGTL
+1373 ISGGTL

-1430 GANSYTG
+1430 GSNTYAG
-1437 GTTISGGTLVAS
+1437 GTTINDGTLVAN
-1449 NVEALGTGNVTDN
+1449 NVEALGTGDVIDN

-1487 DGALTL
+1487 DKTLTL

-1577 NTVDPVIHAASQ
+1577 NTADPVIHAASQ

-1646 ITVDGRIDDTG
+1646 ITVDGRIDDMG

-1702 ATLDPASATGWDGT
+1702 ATLDPASSTGWDGT

-1780 QVVKSGDDVL
+1780 QVVKSGDDAL
-1790 TLSGANSYSG
+1790 TLSGANTYTG
-1800 GTLISDGTLVA
+1800 GTTINDGTLVA
-1811 SNVDALGSGD
+1811 CNVEALGTGD
-1821 VTNNATLE
+1821 VTDNATLE
-1829 MNTGGDF
+1829 LNTGGTFDNV
-1836 INNIGGTGRVEK
+1836 ISGSGQMVK

-1860 TYTGGTLISD
+1860 TYTGGTTISGGTLVATSVD
-1870 GTLVASNVEAL
+1870 ALGSGDVTNDAVLELNTGGDFDNAISGSGQVVKSGDETLTLSGANSYTGGTTISGGTLVASNVEAL
-1881 GTGDV
+1881 GSSDV
-1886 TNNATL
+1886 TDNATL
-1892 ELNTGGTFDNAIS
+1892 ELNTGGDFTNNIS

-1933 GGTLV
+1933 DGTLV
-1938 ANNVEALGTGDVTD
+1938 ASNVEALGTGDITD
-1952 NATLEMNTGGD
+1952 
-1963 FINNIGGTGRVEKS
+1963 
-1977 GDDALTL
+1977 
-1984 SGSNTYTGGTTINDG
+1984 
-1999 TLIATSVD
+1999 
-2007 ALGSG
+2007 
-2012 DVTNNAVLEL
+2012 NAVLEL
-2022 NTGGDFIN
+2022 NTGGDFDNAIS
-2030 NIGGTGRVE
+2030 GSGQVV

-2057 TLISG
+2057 TTISGGTLVASNVDALGTGDVTDNATLELNTGGTFDNVISGSGQVVKSGDKTLTLSGANSYTGGTTINDGTLVASNVDALGSGDVTNDAVLELNTGGDFTNNISGSGQVVKSGDETLTLSGTNSYTDGTLISG
-2062 GTLVATNVEALGT
+2062 GTLVATNLEALGT
-2075 GDVTDNAVLE
+2075 GDVTN
-2085 LNTGGD
+2085 
-2091 FINNI
+2091 
-2096 GGTGRVEKSGDDTL
+2096 
-2110 TLSGS
+2110 
-2115 NSYTGGTLISSG
+2115 
-2127 TLVATNV
+2127 
-2134 DALGSGDVT
+2134 
-2143 DNATLEL
+2143 NATLEL

-2175 LSGSNTYTGGTTIND
+2175 LSG
-2190 GTLVATSVEAL
+2190 A
-2201 GSGDVTNDA
+2201 
-2210 VLALN
+2210 
-2215 TGGDFANNIGG
+2215 
-2226 TGSVVKS
+2226 
-2233 GDETLTLS
+2233 
-2241 GTNSY
+2241 NSY

-2259 TNVEALG
+2259 SNVE
-2266 TGDVTNN
+2266 
-2273 ATLELN
+2273 
-2279 TGGDFTNNI
+2279 
-2288 SGNGQ
+2288 
-2293 VVKSGDDTLTF
+2293 
-2304 SGSNTYTGGTTIND
+2304 
-2318 GTLVATSVEALGS
+2318 
-2331 GDVTNDAVL
+2331 
-2340 ALNTGGDFANNIGGT
+2340 
-2355 GSVVKSG
+2355 
-2362 DETLTLSGSNTYTGS
+2362 
-2377 TLISSG
+2377 
-2383 TLVANDVNALGT
+2383 
-2395 GDVTDN
+2395 
-2401 ATLMLNTGGDFI
+2401 
-2413 NNIGGTGRVEKSG
+2413 
-2426 DDTLTLSGSNSYTGG
+2426 
-2441 TLISSGTLVATNV
+2441 
-2454 DALGSGD
+2454 ALGSGD
-2461 VTDNATLEL
+2461 VTDNATLEM
-2470 NTGGTFDNAISGSGQ
+2470 
-2485 VVKSGDETLTLSGA
+2485 
-2499 NSYTGGTLISSG
+2499 
-2511 TLVANDVNALGTGDV
+2511 
-2526 TDNAVL
+2526 
-2532 ELNTGG
+2532 NTGG

-2548 QVVKSGDETLTL
+2548 QVVKSGDKTLTL

-2606 ANLTTHDNAITA
+2606 ANLTTHDNATTA

-2714 RVNADDDT
+2714 RVNAADDT

-2832 AFGGHNS
+2832 AFGGHNA

-2941 VGGQSDGDFRLYKGH
+2941 VGGQSDGDFTLYKGH

-3005 EVTPPDDGGEV
+3005 DVTPPDGGGDVTPPDDGGEV

-3030 DGEVTPPD
+3030 GGDVTPPD
-3038 DGGDI
+3038 
-3043 TPPDDGGDITPPD
+3043 D

-3157 ASTDSTGNRGADGS
+3157 ANTDSTGNRGADGS

-3289 VRVDGKLY
+3289 MRVDGKLY

-3311 LHASDNASATF
+3311 LHASDNAAATF

>member
-1 MNKTYNIIW
+1 MNRTYNIIW

-70 ATPFVVETGNTVAT
+70 ATPFVVETDNTIAT
-84 DTATSAAIVGDN
+84 DTAASAAIVGDN

-242 TIITTASDGSGKIED
+242 TIITTASDGSNKIED

-285 FITVALYYGS
+285 FITVALYHGS

-364 SITTTGGGSGDASVY
+364 SITTTGGGAGDASVY

-413 LNNQAGGAISAN
+413 LNNQAGGVISAN
-425 TAVAING
+425 TAVAVNG

-437 SNQGKMTGVSDGLVL
+437 TNQGKMTGVSDGLL
-452 SGNNNIV
+452 ISGNNNIV

-484 KSGSKITATSTG
+484 KSGSKITTTSTG
-496 ISIAGGNNQVT
+496 ISIAGGNNQIT
-507 TESGSTIVA
+507 TESGSVIVA

-549 NSGTSGTITNTGTIT
+549 NSGASGTITNTGTIT

-634 LGDTNGVTINGSGN
+634 LGDTNGVTISGSGN

-751 AMTAKGATVDSGTT
+751 AMTAKGGTVDSGTT

-798 SVISGSGNVIKQGGG
+798 SVISGSGNVVKQGGG

-857 ANASDPFIVA
+857 ASASDPFIVA

-950 SGDFDGITINGNAM
+950 SGDFDDITINGNAM

-995 YNAAIDAHGTFNL
+995 DNAAIDAHGTFNL

-1021 ENVDANSGWNGQSLT
+1021 ENVDANSGWDGQSLT

-1058 DGTLVATNVEALGTG
+1058 DGTLVAN
-1073 NVTDNAT
+1073 
-1080 LELNTGGDFDNAIS
+1080 
-1094 GSGQVVKS
+1094 
-1102 GDETLTL
+1102 
-1109 SGSNTY
+1109 
-1115 TGGTII
+1115 
-1121 SGGTLVATN
+1121 N

-1149 GGDFDNAIGGT
+1149 GGDFTN
-1160 GSVVKSGDKTLTL
+1160 
-1173 SGANSYTGGTTISG
+1173 NISG
-1187 GTLVASNVEA
+1187 
-1197 LGSGDVTD
+1197 SGQ
-1205 NATLELNTGGDFAN
+1205 
-1219 NIGGTGSVVK
+1219 VVK

-1242 YTGGTTISGGTLVA
+1242 YTGGTTISDGTLVA
-1256 NNVEALGTG
+1256 
-1265 DVTNNATL
+1265 
-1273 ELNTGGDFDNAI
+1273 
-1285 SGSGQV
+1285 S
-1291 VKSGDETLTLS
+1291 
-1302 GANSYTGGTTISG
+1302 
-1315 GTLVATNVEALGT
+1315 NVEALGT

-1341 GGDFTNN
+1341 
-1348 IGGTGSVEKSGD
+1348 
-1360 KTLTLSG
+1360 
-1367 TNTYRG
+1367 
-1373 GTLISGGTL
+1373 
-1382 VASNVEALGSGDVT
+1382 
-1396 DNATLEMNTG
+1396 G

-1430 GANSYTG
+1430 GANSY
-1437 GTTISGGTLVAS
+1437 
-1449 NVEALGTGNVTDN
+1449 
-1462 ATLEL
+1462 
-1467 NTGGDF
+1467 
-1473 DNAIS
+1473 
-1478 GSGQVVKSG
+1478 
-1487 DGALTL
+1487 
-1493 SGANSYSGA
+1493 SGA
-1502 TTISGGTLIAANV
+1502 TTISGGTLIATHV

-1564 QKSDSTLTINLNS
+1564 QKSDSTLSINLNS

-1780 QVVKSGDDVL
+1780 QVVKSGDGAL

-1821 VTNNATLE
+1821 VTDDATLELNTGGTFDNAISGSGQVVKSGDGALTLSGANSYSGGTLISDGTLVASNVEALGTGDVTDNATLAL
-1829 MNTGGDF
+1829 NTGGTFDNA
-1836 INNIGGTGRVEK
+1836 ISGSGNVVK
-1848 SGDDTLTLSGSN
+1848 SGDGTLTLSGSN

-1886 TNNATL
+1886 TNDAVL
-1892 ELNTGGTFDNAIS
+1892 ELNTGGDFDNAIS
-1905 GSGQVVKSGDDVL
+1905 GSGQVVKSGDD
-1918 TLSGANSYSGGTLIS
+1918 
-1933 GGTLV
+1933 
-1938 ANNVEALGTGDVTD
+1938 
-1952 NATLEMNTGGD
+1952 M
-1963 FINNIGGTGRVEKS
+1963 
-1977 GDDALTL
+1977 LTL
-1984 SGSNTYTGGTTINDG
+1984 SGSNTYTGGTTI
-1999 TLIATSVD
+1999 
-2007 ALGSG
+2007 
-2012 DVTNNAVLEL
+2012 
-2022 NTGGDFIN
+2022 
-2030 NIGGTGRVE
+2030 
-2039 KSGDETLTLSGS
+2039 
-2051 NTYTGG
+2051 
-2057 TLISG
+2057 SG
-2062 GTLVATNVEALGT
+2062 GTLVASNVEALGT

-2091 FINNI
+2091 FDNAIS
-2096 GGTGRVEKSGDDTL
+2096 GSGQVEKSGDDVL
-2110 TLSGS
+2110 TLSGA
-2115 NSYTGGTLISSG
+2115 NSYSGGTLIS
-2127 TLVATNV
+2127 
-2134 DALGSGDVT
+2134 
-2143 DNATLEL
+2143 
-2150 NTGGDFTN
+2150 
-2158 NISGS
+2158 
-2163 GQVVKSGDETLT
+2163 
-2175 LSGSNTYTGGTTIND
+2175 D
-2190 GTLVATSVEAL
+2190 GTLVAS
-2201 GSGDVTNDA
+2201 
-2210 VLALN
+2210 
-2215 TGGDFANNIGG
+2215 
-2226 TGSVVKS
+2226 
-2233 GDETLTLS
+2233 
-2241 GTNSY
+2241 
-2246 TGGTTISG
+2246 
-2254 GTLVA
+2254 
-2259 TNVEALG
+2259 NVEALG
-2266 TGDVTNN
+2266 TGDVTDD

-2279 TGGDFTNNI
+2279 TGGTFDNAI
-2288 SGNGQ
+2288 GGSGN
-2293 VVKSGDDTLTF
+2293 VV
-2304 SGSNTYTGGTTIND
+2304 
-2318 GTLVATSVEALGS
+2318 
-2331 GDVTNDAVL
+2331 
-2340 ALNTGGDFANNIGGT
+2340 
-2355 GSVVKSG
+2355 
-2362 DETLTLSGSNTYTGS
+2362 
-2377 TLISSG
+2377 
-2383 TLVANDVNALGT
+2383 
-2395 GDVTDN
+2395 
-2401 ATLMLNTGGDFI
+2401 
-2413 NNIGGTGRVEKSG
+2413 KSG

-2548 QVVKSGDETLTL
+2548 QVVKSGDETLTLSGANSYTGGTLISGGTLVATSVEALGSGDVTDNAVLELNTGGTFDNAISGSGQVVKSGDKTLTL

-3289 VRVDGKLY
+3289 MRVDGKLY

>member
-165 YEHDPED
+165 YEHDPQD

-242 TIITTASDGSGKIED
+242 TIITTASDGSNKIED

-285 FITVALYYGS
+285 FITVALYHGS

-364 SITTTGGGSGDASVY
+364 SITTTGGGAGDASVY

-385 GTVVNNSGTMSSTV
+385 GTVVNNSGTMSSSV

-413 LNNQAGGAISAN
+413 LNNQAGSAISAN

-432 NGNTI
+432 NGNIIT
-437 SNQGKMTGVSDGLVL
+437 NQGKMTGVSDGLL
-452 SGNNNIV
+452 ISGNNNIV

-484 KSGSKITATSTG
+484 KSGSKITTTSTG
-496 ISIAGGNNQVT
+496 ISIAGGNNQIT
-507 TESGSTIVA
+507 TESGSVIVA

-541 SISYGIQY
+541 NMSYGIQY
-549 NSGTSGTITNTGTIT
+549 NSGASGTITNTGTIT

-607 LAGGSITANTA
+607 LAGGSISANTA
-618 VQLNGNNNT
+618 VQFHGNNNK

-634 LGDTNGVTINGSGN
+634 LGDTNGVTISGSGN
-648 TLTSQGKITGGTNAI
+648 TLTSQGKITGGTNAV
-663 LINSGSKNNTL
+663 LINSGSKNNTI

-798 SVISGSGNVIKQGGG
+798 SVISGSGNVVKQGGG

-857 ANASDPFIVA
+857 ASASDPFIVA

-950 SGDFDGITINGNAM
+950 SGDFDDITINGNAM

-983 DLVETLTWYADR
+983 DLVETLTWYADHD
-995 YNAAIDAHGTFNL
+995 NAAIDAHGTFNL

-1058 DGTLVATNVEALGTG
+1058 EGTL
-1073 NVTDNAT
+1073 
-1080 LELNTGGDFDNAIS
+1080 I
-1094 GSGQVVKS
+1094 
-1102 GDETLTL
+1102 
-1109 SGSNTY
+1109 
-1115 TGGTII
+1115 
-1121 SGGTLVATN
+1121 ATN

-1197 LGSGDVTD
+1197 LGTGDITD

-1291 VKSGDETLTLS
+1291 VKSGD
-1302 GANSYTGGTTISG
+1302 
-1315 GTLVATNVEALGT
+1315 
-1328 GDITDNATLELNA
+1328 
-1341 GGDFTNN
+1341 
-1348 IGGTGSVEKSGD
+1348 
-1360 KTLTLSG
+1360 KT
-1367 TNTYRG
+1367 
-1373 GTLISGGTL
+1373 
-1382 VASNVEALGSGDVT
+1382 
-1396 DNATLEMNTG
+1396 
-1406 GDFANNIGGTG
+1406 
-1417 SVVKSGDKTLTLS
+1417 
-1430 GANSYTG
+1430 
-1437 GTTISGGTLVAS
+1437 
-1449 NVEALGTGNVTDN
+1449 
-1462 ATLEL
+1462 
-1467 NTGGDF
+1467 
-1473 DNAIS
+1473 
-1478 GSGQVVKSG
+1478 
-1487 DGALTL
+1487 LTL

-1502 TTISGGTLIAANV
+1502 TTISGGTLIATHV

-1564 QKSDSTLTINLNS
+1564 QKSDSTLTINLNG

-1811 SNVDALGSGD
+1811 SNVEALGSGD
-1821 VTNNATLE
+1821 VTDNATLE
-1829 MNTGGDF
+1829 LNTGGTFDNA
-1836 INNIGGTGRVEK
+1836 ISGSGKVEK
-1848 SGDDTLTLSGSN
+1848 SGDDALTLSGAN

-1886 TNNATL
+1886 TDNAVL
-1892 ELNTGGTFDNAIS
+1892 ELNTGGDFDNAIS
-1905 GSGQVVKSGDDVL
+1905 GSGQV
-1918 TLSGANSYSGGTLIS
+1918 
-1933 GGTLV
+1933 
-1938 ANNVEALGTGDVTD
+1938 
-1952 NATLEMNTGGD
+1952 
-1963 FINNIGGTGRVEKS
+1963 EKS
-1977 GDDALTL
+1977 GDKMLTL

-1999 TLIATSVD
+1999 M
-2007 ALGSG
+2007 
-2012 DVTNNAVLEL
+2012 
-2022 NTGGDFIN
+2022 
-2030 NIGGTGRVE
+2030 
-2039 KSGDETLTLSGS
+2039 
-2051 NTYTGG
+2051 
-2057 TLISG
+2057 
-2062 GTLVATNVEALGT
+2062 
-2075 GDVTDNAVLE
+2075 
-2085 LNTGGD
+2085 
-2091 FINNI
+2091 
-2096 GGTGRVEKSGDDTL
+2096 
-2110 TLSGS
+2110 
-2115 NSYTGGTLISSG
+2115 
-2127 TLVATNV
+2127 
-2134 DALGSGDVT
+2134 
-2143 DNATLEL
+2143 
-2150 NTGGDFTN
+2150 
-2158 NISGS
+2158 
-2163 GQVVKSGDETLT
+2163 
-2175 LSGSNTYTGGTTIND
+2175 
-2190 GTLVATSVEAL
+2190 
-2201 GSGDVTNDA
+2201 
-2210 VLALN
+2210 
-2215 TGGDFANNIGG
+2215 
-2226 TGSVVKS
+2226 
-2233 GDETLTLS
+2233 
-2241 GTNSY
+2241 
-2246 TGGTTISG
+2246 
-2254 GTLVA
+2254 
-2259 TNVEALG
+2259 
-2266 TGDVTNN
+2266 
-2273 ATLELN
+2273 
-2279 TGGDFTNNI
+2279 
-2288 SGNGQ
+2288 
-2293 VVKSGDDTLTF
+2293 
-2304 SGSNTYTGGTTIND
+2304 
-2318 GTLVATSVEALGS
+2318 LVATSVEALGS

-2362 DETLTLSGSNTYTGS
+2362 DETLTLSGSNTYTGG

-2426 DDTLTLSGSNSYTGG
+2426 DDTLTLSGTNSYTGG
-2441 TLISSGTLVATNV
+2441 TTISGGTLVATNV
-2454 DALGSGD
+2454 EALGTGD
-2461 VTDNATLEL
+2461 VTNNATLEL
-2470 NTGGTFDNAISGSGQ
+2470 NTGGDFTNNISGSGQ

-2499 NSYTGGTLISSG
+2499 NSYTGGTLIS
-2511 TLVANDVNALGTGDV
+2511 
-2526 TDNAVL
+2526 
-2532 ELNTGG
+2532 
-2538 DFDNAISGSG
+2538 
-2548 QVVKSGDETLTL
+2548 
-2560 SGANSYTGGTTIS
+2560 

-2582 EALGSGDIDNYAS
+2582 NALGSGDIDNYAS

-2606 ANLTTHDNAITA
+2606 ANLTTHDNATTA

-2631 QEANSTLAVHLIDSN
+2631 QEANSTLAVHLIGSN

-2769 NPDSATYW
+2769 NPDSATDW

-3334 RVEVKVGI
+3334 RMEVKVGI

>member
-1 MNKTYNIIW
+1 
-10 NAARG
+10 
-15 MYIVTSELARSGSR
+15 
-29 AIVSVSASCAVTLL
+29 
-43 AMDAA
+43 
-48 PAVAEETRVSI
+48 
-59 PSQTT
+59 
-64 TYTLSG
+64 
-70 ATPFVVETGNTVAT
+70 
-84 DTATSAAIVGDN
+84 
-96 SNDWDLLIESG
+96 
-107 AVVGSSLTDSQ
+107 
-118 AMNLDSSTGATSVHN
+118 
-133 QGTIT
+133 
-138 GSNEDGTIMLQNG
+138 
-151 GSVINDAR
+151 
-159 IENNAT
+159 
-165 YEHDPED
+165 
-172 IPQEYAGVYMLNGGS
+172 
-187 YVSSESGV
+187 
-195 LEGVSG
+195 
-201 VIVQS
+201 
-206 GEAHITNGG
+206 
-215 MINSDGSW
+215 
-223 RSYGVEFRDG
+223 
-233 TYGTIVNTG
+233 
-242 TIITTASDGSGKIED
+242 
-257 AAIYVH
+257 
-263 TLNDM
+263 
-268 AVSGSVSVDNS
+268 
-279 GLMQSD
+279 
-285 FITVALYYGS
+285 
-295 HFEVVNRVGGVIT
+295 
-308 AGNSS
+308 
-313 LVGIKSTAMELKVGV
+313 
-328 DNLVTNDGTI
+328 
-338 SAYGTANTYGIHYG
+338 
-352 ESTSGGVITNTG
+352 
-364 SITTTGGGSGDASVY
+364 
-379 VHGNGD
+379 
-385 GTVVNNSGTMSSTV
+385 
-399 YGVYLDSARSKGHT
+399 
-413 LNNQAGGAISAN
+413 
-425 TAVAING
+425 
-432 NGNTI
+432 
-437 SNQGKMTGVSDGLVL
+437 
-452 SGNNNIV
+452 
-459 TTSGGEI
+459 
-466 SGKNGIRVS
+466 
-475 KGSGNQITA
+475 
-484 KSGSKITATSTG
+484 
-496 ISIAGGNNQVT
+496 
-507 TESGSTIVA
+507 
-516 KDNGILINS
+516 
-525 GANNVTNGGSI
+525 
-536 TATGS
+536 
-541 SISYGIQY
+541 
-549 NSGTSGTITNTGTIT
+549 
-564 TTGKGAGDASVYA
+564 
-577 HGGAVT
+577 
-583 INNSGTM
+583 
-590 DSSVFGVYVTT
+590 
-601 GHTLNN
+601 
-607 LAGGSITANTA
+607 
-618 VQLNGNNNT
+618 
-627 LANAGAI
+627 
-634 LGDTNGVTINGSGN
+634 
-648 TLTSQGKITGGTNAI
+648 
-663 LINSGSKNNTL
+663 
-674 TLNTG
+674 
-679 TEISGSITDDNNSA
+679 
-693 SANNNLILDGEGTL
+693 
-707 GSSISGLNSVTS
+707 
-719 SGDWTLSGATMN
+719 
-731 LSGTTNSALWV
+731 
-742 KSGTLILNG
+742 
-751 AMTAKGATVDSGTT
+751 
-765 LQIGNGGT
+765 
-773 LGAFNGD
+773 
-780 IVDNGTL
+780 
-787 TFNRSDAAAYG
+787 
-798 SVISGSGNVIKQGGG
+798 
-813 ELTLSNNNS
+813 
-822 YSGGTTI
+822 
-829 AEGTLTATAGGALGS
+829 
-844 GNIDNRAYLKLDA
+844 
-857 ANASDPFIVA
+857 
-867 DLTTHSGATVEIG
+867 
-880 AGSTLQANTLTQQD
+880 
-894 GSTLTADLTATSGP
+894 
-908 AIRAKNVNLD
+908 
-918 GTLNVAS
+918 
-925 PASQEPIRSTDDLIS
+925 
-940 LALIESDNAI
+940 
-950 SGDFDGITINGNAM
+950 
-964 NPDAFITVVG
+964 
-974 QKNVNDTHY
+974 
-983 DLVETLTWYADR
+983 
-995 YNAAIDAHGTFNL
+995 
-1008 ADADDSFTVNTVL
+1008 
-1021 ENVDANSGWNGQSLT
+1021 
-1036 KTGAGTLILNAE
+1036 
-1048 NTYTGGTTIS
+1048 TGGTT
-1058 DGTLVATNVEALGTG
+1058 
-1073 NVTDNAT
+1073 
-1080 LELNTGGDFDNAIS
+1080 
-1094 GSGQVVKS
+1094 
-1102 GDETLTL
+1102 
-1109 SGSNTY
+1109 
-1115 TGGTII
+1115 I

-1130 VEALGTGDVTDNA
+1130 VEALGSGDVTDNA

-1149 GGDFDNAIGGT
+1149 GGTFDNVIS
-1160 GSVVKSGDKTLTL
+1160 GSGQVVKSGDEMLTL

-1205 NATLELNTGGDFAN
+1205 NATLELNTGGDFDNA
-1219 NIGGTGSVVK
+1219 ISGSGQVVK
-1229 SGDKTLTLSGTNS
+1229 SGDDALTLSGNNS
-1242 YTGGTTISGGTLVA
+1242 YTGGTLISDGTLVA
-1256 NNVEALGTG
+1256 SNVEALGSG
-1265 DVTNNATL
+1265 DVTNDAVL

-1285 SGSGQV
+1285 SGSGQ
-1291 VKSGDETLTLS
+1291 
-1302 GANSYTGGTTISG
+1302 
-1315 GTLVATNVEALGT
+1315 
-1328 GDITDNATLELNA
+1328 
-1341 GGDFTNN
+1341 
-1348 IGGTGSVEKSGD
+1348 
-1360 KTLTLSG
+1360 
-1367 TNTYRG
+1367 
-1373 GTLISGGTL
+1373 
-1382 VASNVEALGSGDVT
+1382 
-1396 DNATLEMNTG
+1396 
-1406 GDFANNIGGTG
+1406 
-1417 SVVKSGDKTLTLS
+1417 VVKSGDKTLTLS

-1449 NVEALGTGNVTDN
+1449 NVEALGSGDITDN

-1487 DGALTL
+1487 DETLTL
-1493 SGANSYSGA
+1493 SGTNTYTGG
-1502 TTISGGTLIAANV
+1502 TTISGGTLIATHV

-1535 QFTVTDLTTE
+1535 QFAVTDLTTE

-1577 NTVDPVIHAASQ
+1577 NTADPVIHAASQ

-1702 ATLDPASATGWDGT
+1702 ATLDPDSATGWDGT

-1733 YTGGTTISGG
+1733 YTVGTTISGG

-1780 QVVKSGDDVL
+1780 QVVKSGDKML
-1790 TLSGANSYSG
+1790 TLSGTNSYSG
-1800 GTLISDGTLVA
+1800 GTLISGGTLVA
-1811 SNVDALGSGD
+1811 TNVDALGSGD
-1821 VTNNATLE
+1821 VT
-1829 MNTGGDF
+1829 
-1836 INNIGGTGRVEK
+1836 
-1848 SGDDTLTLSGSN
+1848 DD
-1860 TYTGGTLISD
+1860 
-1870 GTLVASNVEAL
+1870 
-1881 GTGDV
+1881 
-1886 TNNATL
+1886 ATL

-1905 GSGQVVKSGDDVL
+1905 GSGQVVKSGDD
-1918 TLSGANSYSGGTLIS
+1918 T
-1933 GGTLV
+1933 
-1938 ANNVEALGTGDVTD
+1938 
-1952 NATLEMNTGGD
+1952 
-1963 FINNIGGTGRVEKS
+1963 
-1977 GDDALTL
+1977 LTL
-1984 SGSNTYTGGTTINDG
+1984 SGSNTYTGGTIISGG
-1999 TLIATSVD
+1999 TLVASNVE
-2007 ALGSG
+2007 ALGTG
-2012 DVTNNAVLEL
+2012 DVTNDAVLEL
-2022 NTGGDFIN
+2022 NTGGDFDNAIS
-2030 NIGGTGRVE
+2030 GSGQVV

-2062 GTLVATNVEALGT
+2062 GTLVASNVEALGSGDVTNDAVLELNTGGDFTNAISGSGQVVKSGDETLTLSGANSYTGGTLISGGTLIASNVEALGT

-2091 FINNI
+2091 F
-2096 GGTGRVEKSGDDTL
+2096 
-2110 TLSGS
+2110 
-2115 NSYTGGTLISSG
+2115 
-2127 TLVATNV
+2127 
-2134 DALGSGDVT
+2134 
-2143 DNATLEL
+2143 
-2150 NTGGDFTN
+2150 
-2158 NISGS
+2158 
-2163 GQVVKSGDETLT
+2163 
-2175 LSGSNTYTGGTTIND
+2175 
-2190 GTLVATSVEAL
+2190 
-2201 GSGDVTNDA
+2201 
-2210 VLALN
+2210 
-2215 TGGDFANNIGG
+2215 
-2226 TGSVVKS
+2226 
-2233 GDETLTLS
+2233 
-2241 GTNSY
+2241 
-2246 TGGTTISG
+2246 
-2254 GTLVA
+2254 
-2259 TNVEALG
+2259 
-2266 TGDVTNN
+2266 
-2273 ATLELN
+2273 
-2279 TGGDFTNNI
+2279 
-2288 SGNGQ
+2288 
-2293 VVKSGDDTLTF
+2293 
-2304 SGSNTYTGGTTIND
+2304 
-2318 GTLVATSVEALGS
+2318 
-2331 GDVTNDAVL
+2331 
-2340 ALNTGGDFANNIGGT
+2340 
-2355 GSVVKSG
+2355 
-2362 DETLTLSGSNTYTGS
+2362 
-2377 TLISSG
+2377 
-2383 TLVANDVNALGT
+2383 
-2395 GDVTDN
+2395 
-2401 ATLMLNTGGDFI
+2401 
-2413 NNIGGTGRVEKSG
+2413 
-2426 DDTLTLSGSNSYTGG
+2426 
-2441 TLISSGTLVATNV
+2441 
-2454 DALGSGD
+2454 
-2461 VTDNATLEL
+2461 
-2470 NTGGTFDNAISGSGQ
+2470 DNAISGSGQ
-2485 VVKSGDETLTLSGA
+2485 VEKSGDETLTLSGA

-2538 DFDNAISGSG
+2538 TFDNAISGSGQVVKSGDETLTLSGSNTYTGGTTINDGTLIATSVDALGSGDVTDNAVLELNTGGDFDNAISGSG

-2560 SGANSYTGGTTIS
+2560 SGTNSYTDGTLISGGTLVATNLEALGTGDVTNNATLELNTGGTFDNAISGSGQVVKSGDDALTLSGSNTYTGGTTIS
-2573 GGTLVASNV
+2573 GGTLIATSVDALGSGDVTDNAVLELNTGGTFDNAISGSGQVVKSGDKTLTLSGSNTYTGGTTISGGTLIASNV
-2582 EALGSGDIDNYAS
+2582 EALGSGNIDNYAS

-2606 ANLTTHDNAITA
+2606 ANLTTHDNATTA
-2618 IGAGSALR
+2618 IGAGSTLR

-2631 QEANSTLAVHLIDSN
+2631 QEANSTLAVHLTDSN

-2714 RVNADDDT
+2714 RVNAADDT

-2769 NPDSATYW
+2769 NPDSATDW

-2832 AFGGHNS
+2832 AFGGHNA

-2846 NQGSL
+2846 NLGSL

-2941 VGGQSDGDFRLYKGH
+2941 VGGQSDGDFTLYKGH

-2983 DDGGEVTP
+2983 DDGG
-2991 PDDGG
+2991 D
-2996 EVTPPDDGG
+2996 
-3005 EVTPPDDGGEV
+3005 
-3016 TPPDDGG
+3016 
-3023 EVTPPDD
+3023 
-3030 DGEVTPPD
+3030 VTPPD
-3038 DGGDI
+3038 DGGDV
-3043 TPPDDGGDITPPD
+3043 TPPDDGGDVTPPDDGGDVTPPDDGGDVTPPDDDGDITPPD

-3091 REGSQYRSADGSIWM
+3091 REGSQYRSADGSVWM

-3289 VRVDGKLY
+3289 MRVDGKLY

>member
-285 FITVALYYGS
+285 FITVALYHGS

-364 SITTTGGGSGDASVY
+364 SITTTGGGAGDASVY

-413 LNNQAGGAISAN
+413 LNNQAGGVISAN
-425 TAVAING
+425 TAVAVNG

-437 SNQGKMTGVSDGLVL
+437 TNQGKMTGVSDGLL
-452 SGNNNIV
+452 ISGNNNIV
-459 TTSGGEI
+459 ITSGGEI

-484 KSGSKITATSTG
+484 KSGSKITTTSTG

-507 TESGSTIVA
+507 TESGSAIVA

-549 NSGTSGTITNTGTIT
+549 NSGASGTITNTGTIT

-787 TFNRSDAAAYG
+787 TFNRSDASAYG

-950 SGDFDGITINGNAM
+950 SGDFDDITINGNAM

-995 YNAAIDAHGTFNL
+995 DNAAIDAHGTFNL

-1048 NTYTGGTTIS
+1048 NTYTGGTLIS
-1058 DGTLVATNVEALGTG
+1058 DGTLVASNVEALGTG
-1073 NVTDNAT
+1073 DITDNAV

-1143 TLELNT
+1143 VLELNT
-1149 GGDFDNAIGGT
+1149 GGTFDNVIS
-1160 GSVVKSGDKTLTL
+1160 GSGQVVKSGDDALTL
-1173 SGANSYTGGTTISG
+1173 SGSNTYTGGTTISG
-1187 GTLVASNVEA
+1187 GTLVATNVEA

-1205 NATLELNTGGDFAN
+1205 DATLELNIGGDFAN

-1229 SGDKTLTLSGTNS
+1229 SGDKTLTLSGSNT
-1242 YTGGTTISGGTLVA
+1242 YTGGTLIS
-1256 NNVEALGTG
+1256 
-1265 DVTNNATL
+1265 D
-1273 ELNTGGDFDNAI
+1273 
-1285 SGSGQV
+1285 
-1291 VKSGDETLTLS
+1291 
-1302 GANSYTGGTTISG
+1302 

-1328 GDITDNATLELNA
+1328 G
-1341 GGDFTNN
+1341 N
-1348 IGGTGSVEKSGD
+1348 I
-1360 KTLTLSG
+1360 
-1367 TNTYRG
+1367 
-1373 GTLISGGTL
+1373 
-1382 VASNVEALGSGDVT
+1382 
-1396 DNATLEMNTG
+1396 
-1406 GDFANNIGGTG
+1406 
-1417 SVVKSGDKTLTLS
+1417 
-1430 GANSYTG
+1430 
-1437 GTTISGGTLVAS
+1437 
-1449 NVEALGTGNVTDN
+1449 TDN

-1487 DGALTL
+1487 DKTLTL

-1680 GTFNLTNADGSFAVN
+1680 GTFDLTNADGSFAVN

-1702 ATLDPASATGWDGT
+1702 ATLDPANATGWDGT

-1755 GDVTDDATLEL
+1755 GDVTDNATLEL

-1811 SNVDALGSGD
+1811 SNVEALGSGD
-1821 VTNNATLE
+1821 VTDNATLE
-1829 MNTGGDF
+1829 LNTGGTFDNA
-1836 INNIGGTGRVEK
+1836 ISGSGKVEK
-1848 SGDDTLTLSGSN
+1848 SGDDALTLSGAN

-1886 TNNATL
+1886 TDNAVL
-1892 ELNTGGTFDNAIS
+1892 ELNTGGDFDNAIS
-1905 GSGQVVKSGDDVL
+1905 GSGQV
-1918 TLSGANSYSGGTLIS
+1918 
-1933 GGTLV
+1933 
-1938 ANNVEALGTGDVTD
+1938 
-1952 NATLEMNTGGD
+1952 
-1963 FINNIGGTGRVEKS
+1963 EKS
-1977 GDDALTL
+1977 GDGTLTL

-2012 DVTNNAVLEL
+2012 DVTDDAVLEL

-2039 KSGDETLTLSGS
+2039 KSGD
-2051 NTYTGG
+2051 
-2057 TLISG
+2057 
-2062 GTLVATNVEALGT
+2062 
-2075 GDVTDNAVLE
+2075 
-2085 LNTGGD
+2085 
-2091 FINNI
+2091 
-2096 GGTGRVEKSGDDTL
+2096 KTL

-2115 NSYTGGTLISSG
+2115 NSYTGGTTIS
-2127 TLVATNV
+2127 
-2134 DALGSGDVT
+2134 
-2143 DNATLEL
+2143 
-2150 NTGGDFTN
+2150 
-2158 NISGS
+2158 
-2163 GQVVKSGDETLT
+2163 
-2175 LSGSNTYTGGTTIND
+2175 D
-2190 GTLVATSVEAL
+2190 GTLVAS
-2201 GSGDVTNDA
+2201 
-2210 VLALN
+2210 
-2215 TGGDFANNIGG
+2215 
-2226 TGSVVKS
+2226 
-2233 GDETLTLS
+2233 
-2241 GTNSY
+2241 
-2246 TGGTTISG
+2246 
-2254 GTLVA
+2254 
-2259 TNVEALG
+2259 NVESLG

-2288 SGNGQ
+2288 GGSGQ
-2293 VVKSGDDTLTF
+2293 VVKSGDD
-2304 SGSNTYTGGTTIND
+2304 
-2318 GTLVATSVEALGS
+2318 A
-2331 GDVTNDAVL
+2331 L
-2340 ALNTGGDFANNIGGT
+2340 AL
-2355 GSVVKSG
+2355 SG
-2362 DETLTLSGSNTYTGS
+2362 
-2377 TLISSG
+2377 
-2383 TLVANDVNALGT
+2383 A
-2395 GDVTDN
+2395 
-2401 ATLMLNTGGDFI
+2401 
-2413 NNIGGTGRVEKSG
+2413 
-2426 DDTLTLSGSNSYTGG
+2426 NSYTGG

-2511 TLVANDVNALGTGDV
+2511 TLVANDVNALGSGDV
-2526 TDNAVL
+2526 TNNATL

-2548 QVVKSGDETLTL
+2548 QVVKSGGDTLTL
-2560 SGANSYTGGTTIS
+2560 SGNNSYTGGTLIS
-2573 GGTLVASNV
+2573 DGTLVASNV
-2582 EALGSGDIDNYAS
+2582 EALGSGNIDNYAS

-2606 ANLTTHDNAITA
+2606 ANLTTHDNATTA

-2631 QEANSTLAVHLIDSN
+2631 QEANSTLAVHLTDSN
-2646 SGAIVTADH
+2646 SDAIVTADH

-2677 AYAYTLIDTDSAIN
+2677 AYAYTLIDSDSAID

-2769 NPDSATYW
+2769 DPDSATDW

-2832 AFGGHNS
+2832 AFGGHNA

-2846 NQGSL
+2846 NLGNL

-2941 VGGQSDGDFRLYKGH
+2941 VGGQSDGDFTLYKGH

-3030 DGEVTPPD
+3030 GGDVTPPD
-3038 DGGDI
+3038 DD
-3043 TPPDDGGDITPPD
+3043 GDITPPD

-3157 ASTDSTGNRGADGS
+3157 ANTDSTGNRGADGS

-3206 QYGAYNNS
+3206 QYGVYNNS

-3289 VRVDGKLY
+3289 MRVDGKLY

>member
-1 MNKTYNIIW
+1 
-10 NAARG
+10 
-15 MYIVTSELARSGSR
+15 
-29 AIVSVSASCAVTLL
+29 
-43 AMDAA
+43 
-48 PAVAEETRVSI
+48 
-59 PSQTT
+59 
-64 TYTLSG
+64 
-70 ATPFVVETGNTVAT
+70 
-84 DTATSAAIVGDN
+84 
-96 SNDWDLLIESG
+96 
-107 AVVGSSLTDSQ
+107 
-118 AMNLDSSTGATSVHN
+118 
-133 QGTIT
+133 
-138 GSNEDGTIMLQNG
+138 
-151 GSVINDAR
+151 
-159 IENNAT
+159 
-165 YEHDPED
+165 
-172 IPQEYAGVYMLNGGS
+172 
-187 YVSSESGV
+187 
-195 LEGVSG
+195 
-201 VIVQS
+201 
-206 GEAHITNGG
+206 
-215 MINSDGSW
+215 
-223 RSYGVEFRDG
+223 
-233 TYGTIVNTG
+233 
-242 TIITTASDGSGKIED
+242 
-257 AAIYVH
+257 
-263 TLNDM
+263 
-268 AVSGSVSVDNS
+268 
-279 GLMQSD
+279 
-285 FITVALYYGS
+285 
-295 HFEVVNRVGGVIT
+295 
-308 AGNSS
+308 
-313 LVGIKSTAMELKVGV
+313 
-328 DNLVTNDGTI
+328 
-338 SAYGTANTYGIHYG
+338 
-352 ESTSGGVITNTG
+352 
-364 SITTTGGGSGDASVY
+364 
-379 VHGNGD
+379 
-385 GTVVNNSGTMSSTV
+385 
-399 YGVYLDSARSKGHT
+399 
-413 LNNQAGGAISAN
+413 
-425 TAVAING
+425 
-432 NGNTI
+432 
-437 SNQGKMTGVSDGLVL
+437 
-452 SGNNNIV
+452 
-459 TTSGGEI
+459 
-466 SGKNGIRVS
+466 
-475 KGSGNQITA
+475 
-484 KSGSKITATSTG
+484 
-496 ISIAGGNNQVT
+496 
-507 TESGSTIVA
+507 
-516 KDNGILINS
+516 
-525 GANNVTNGGSI
+525 
-536 TATGS
+536 
-541 SISYGIQY
+541 
-549 NSGTSGTITNTGTIT
+549 
-564 TTGKGAGDASVYA
+564 
-577 HGGAVT
+577 
-583 INNSGTM
+583 
-590 DSSVFGVYVTT
+590 
-601 GHTLNN
+601 
-607 LAGGSITANTA
+607 
-618 VQLNGNNNT
+618 
-627 LANAGAI
+627 
-634 LGDTNGVTINGSGN
+634 
-648 TLTSQGKITGGTNAI
+648 
-663 LINSGSKNNTL
+663 
-674 TLNTG
+674 
-679 TEISGSITDDNNSA
+679 
-693 SANNNLILDGEGTL
+693 
-707 GSSISGLNSVTS
+707 
-719 SGDWTLSGATMN
+719 
-731 LSGTTNSALWV
+731 
-742 KSGTLILNG
+742 
-751 AMTAKGATVDSGTT
+751 
-765 LQIGNGGT
+765 
-773 LGAFNGD
+773 
-780 IVDNGTL
+780 
-787 TFNRSDAAAYG
+787 
-798 SVISGSGNVIKQGGG
+798 
-813 ELTLSNNNS
+813 
-822 YSGGTTI
+822 
-829 AEGTLTATAGGALGS
+829 
-844 GNIDNRAYLKLDA
+844 
-857 ANASDPFIVA
+857 
-867 DLTTHSGATVEIG
+867 
-880 AGSTLQANTLTQQD
+880 
-894 GSTLTADLTATSGP
+894 
-908 AIRAKNVNLD
+908 
-918 GTLNVAS
+918 
-925 PASQEPIRSTDDLIS
+925 
-940 LALIESDNAI
+940 
-950 SGDFDGITINGNAM
+950 
-964 NPDAFITVVG
+964 
-974 QKNVNDTHY
+974 
-983 DLVETLTWYADR
+983 
-995 YNAAIDAHGTFNL
+995 
-1008 ADADDSFTVNTVL
+1008 
-1021 ENVDANSGWNGQSLT
+1021 
-1036 KTGAGTLILNAE
+1036 
-1048 NTYTGGTTIS
+1048 
-1058 DGTLVATNVEALGTG
+1058 
-1073 NVTDNAT
+1073 
-1080 LELNTGGDFDNAIS
+1080 
-1094 GSGQVVKS
+1094 
-1102 GDETLTL
+1102 
-1109 SGSNTY
+1109 Y

-1291 VKSGDETLTLS
+1291 VKSGD
-1302 GANSYTGGTTISG
+1302 
-1315 GTLVATNVEALGT
+1315 
-1328 GDITDNATLELNA
+1328 
-1341 GGDFTNN
+1341 
-1348 IGGTGSVEKSGD
+1348 
-1360 KTLTLSG
+1360 KT
-1367 TNTYRG
+1367 
-1373 GTLISGGTL
+1373 
-1382 VASNVEALGSGDVT
+1382 
-1396 DNATLEMNTG
+1396 
-1406 GDFANNIGGTG
+1406 
-1417 SVVKSGDKTLTLS
+1417 
-1430 GANSYTG
+1430 
-1437 GTTISGGTLVAS
+1437 
-1449 NVEALGTGNVTDN
+1449 
-1462 ATLEL
+1462 
-1467 NTGGDF
+1467 
-1473 DNAIS
+1473 
-1478 GSGQVVKSG
+1478 
-1487 DGALTL
+1487 LTL

-1502 TTISGGTLIAANV
+1502 TTISGGTLIATHV

-1564 QKSDSTLTINLNS
+1564 QKSDSTLTINLNG

-1766 NTGGTFDNAISGSG
+1766 NTGGTFDNAIGGSG
-1780 QVVKSGDDVL
+1780 NVVKSGADTL
-1790 TLSGANSYSG
+1790 TLSGSNSYTG
-1800 GTLISDGTLVA
+1800 GTTISGGTLVA
-1811 SNVDALGSGD
+1811 SNVEALGTGD

-1829 MNTGGDF
+1829 LNTGGDF

-1860 TYTGGTLISD
+1860 TYTGGTLING

-1886 TNNATL
+1886 TDNATL
-1892 ELNTGGTFDNAIS
+1892 ALNTGGTFDNAIS
-1905 GSGQVVKSGDDVL
+1905 GSGQ
-1918 TLSGANSYSGGTLIS
+1918 
-1933 GGTLV
+1933 
-1938 ANNVEALGTGDVTD
+1938 
-1952 NATLEMNTGGD
+1952 
-1963 FINNIGGTGRVEKS
+1963 
-1977 GDDALTL
+1977 
-1984 SGSNTYTGGTTINDG
+1984 
-1999 TLIATSVD
+1999 
-2007 ALGSG
+2007 
-2012 DVTNNAVLEL
+2012 
-2022 NTGGDFIN
+2022 
-2030 NIGGTGRVE
+2030 
-2039 KSGDETLTLSGS
+2039 
-2051 NTYTGG
+2051 
-2057 TLISG
+2057 
-2062 GTLVATNVEALGT
+2062 
-2075 GDVTDNAVLE
+2075 
-2085 LNTGGD
+2085 
-2091 FINNI
+2091 
-2096 GGTGRVEKSGDDTL
+2096 
-2110 TLSGS
+2110 
-2115 NSYTGGTLISSG
+2115 
-2127 TLVATNV
+2127 
-2134 DALGSGDVT
+2134 
-2143 DNATLEL
+2143 
-2150 NTGGDFTN
+2150 
-2158 NISGS
+2158 
-2163 GQVVKSGDETLT
+2163 
-2175 LSGSNTYTGGTTIND
+2175 
-2190 GTLVATSVEAL
+2190 
-2201 GSGDVTNDA
+2201 
-2210 VLALN
+2210 
-2215 TGGDFANNIGG
+2215 
-2226 TGSVVKS
+2226 VVKS

-2266 TGDVTNN
+2266 SGDVTDDATLELNTGGTFDNAISGSGQVVKSGDKMLTLSGANSYSGGTLISDGTLVASNVEALGTGDVTNN
-2273 ATLELN
+2273 ATLALN

-2288 SGNGQ
+2288 SGSGQ
-2293 VVKSGDDTLTF
+2293 VVKSGDDTLTL
-2304 SGSNTYTGGTTIND
+2304 SGANSYTGGTTI
-2318 GTLVATSVEALGS
+2318 S
-2331 GDVTNDAVL
+2331 G
-2340 ALNTGGDFANNIGGT
+2340 
-2355 GSVVKSG
+2355 
-2362 DETLTLSGSNTYTGS
+2362 
-2377 TLISSG
+2377 
-2383 TLVANDVNALGT
+2383 
-2395 GDVTDN
+2395 
-2401 ATLMLNTGGDFI
+2401 
-2413 NNIGGTGRVEKSG
+2413 
-2426 DDTLTLSGSNSYTGG
+2426 
-2441 TLISSGTLVATNV
+2441 GTLVATNV
-2454 DALGSGD
+2454 DALGTGD
-2461 VTDNATLEL
+2461 VTNSSTLEL

-2485 VVKSGDETLTLSGA
+2485 VVKSGDETLTLSGSNTYTGGTLISGGTLVATNVDALGTGDVTDNATLELNTGGTFDNVISGSGQVVKSGDDTLTLSGA
-2499 NSYTGGTLISSG
+2499 NSYTGGTLISGG
-2511 TLVANDVNALGTGDV
+2511 TLVATSVEALGSGDV

-2538 DFDNAISGSG
+2538 TFDNAISGSG
-2548 QVVKSGDETLTL
+2548 QVVKSGDKTLTL

-2631 QEANSTLAVHLIDSN
+2631 QEANSTLAVHLTDSN
-2646 SGAIVTADH
+2646 SGAIVTADR

-2677 AYAYTLIDTDSAIN
+2677 AYAYTLIDSDSAID

-2832 AFGGHNS
+2832 AFGGHNA

-2846 NQGSL
+2846 NLGNL

-3289 VRVDGKLY
+3289 MRVDGKLY

>member
-84 DTATSAAIVGDN
+84 DIATSAAIVGDN

-118 AMNLDSSTGATSVHN
+118 AMNLDSLTGATSVHN

-138 GSNEDGTIMLQNG
+138 GSNEDGTILLQNG
-151 GSVINDAR
+151 GSVINDGR
-159 IENNAT
+159 IENSAT
-165 YEHDPED
+165 YEHDPQD

-285 FITVALYYGS
+285 FITVALYHGS

-364 SITTTGGGSGDASVY
+364 SITTTGGGAGDASVY

-413 LNNQAGGAISAN
+413 LNNQAGSAISAN

-437 SNQGKMTGVSDGLVL
+437 TNQGKMTGVSDGLL
-452 SGNNNIV
+452 ISGNNNIV

-496 ISIAGGNNQVT
+496 ISIASGNNQVT
-507 TESGSTIVA
+507 TESGSAIVA

-541 SISYGIQY
+541 SNSYGIQY
-549 NSGTSGTITNTGTIT
+549 NSGASGTITNTGTIT
-564 TTGKGAGDASVYA
+564 TTGKGVGDASVYA

-607 LAGGSITANTA
+607 LAGGSISANTA
-618 VQLNGNNNT
+618 VQFHGNNNK

-634 LGDTNGVTINGSGN
+634 SGDTNGVTISGSGN
-648 TLTSQGKITGGTNAI
+648 TLTNQGKITGGTNAI
-663 LINSGSKNNTL
+663 LINSSSKNNTL

-798 SVISGSGNVIKQGGG
+798 SVISGSGNVVKQGGG

-857 ANASDPFIVA
+857 ASASDPFIVA

-1048 NTYTGGTTIS
+1048 NTYTGGTLIS
-1058 DGTLVATNVEALGTG
+1058 DGTLVASNVEALGTG
-1073 NVTDNAT
+1073 DITDNAV

-1291 VKSGDETLTLS
+1291 VKSGD
-1302 GANSYTGGTTISG
+1302 
-1315 GTLVATNVEALGT
+1315 
-1328 GDITDNATLELNA
+1328 
-1341 GGDFTNN
+1341 
-1348 IGGTGSVEKSGD
+1348 
-1360 KTLTLSG
+1360 KT
-1367 TNTYRG
+1367 
-1373 GTLISGGTL
+1373 
-1382 VASNVEALGSGDVT
+1382 
-1396 DNATLEMNTG
+1396 
-1406 GDFANNIGGTG
+1406 
-1417 SVVKSGDKTLTLS
+1417 
-1430 GANSYTG
+1430 
-1437 GTTISGGTLVAS
+1437 
-1449 NVEALGTGNVTDN
+1449 
-1462 ATLEL
+1462 
-1467 NTGGDF
+1467 
-1473 DNAIS
+1473 
-1478 GSGQVVKSG
+1478 
-1487 DGALTL
+1487 LTL

-1502 TTISGGTLIAANV
+1502 TTISGGTLIATHV

-1564 QKSDSTLTINLNS
+1564 QKSDSTLTINLNG

-1766 NTGGTFDNAISGSG
+1766 NTGGTFDNAIGGSG
-1780 QVVKSGDDVL
+1780 NVVKSGADTL
-1790 TLSGANSYSG
+1790 TLSGSNSYTG
-1800 GTLISDGTLVA
+1800 GTTISGGTLVA
-1811 SNVDALGSGD
+1811 SNVEALGTGD

-1829 MNTGGDF
+1829 LNTGGDF

-1860 TYTGGTLISD
+1860 TYTGGTLING

-1886 TNNATL
+1886 TDNATL
-1892 ELNTGGTFDNAIS
+1892 ALNTGGTFDNAIS
-1905 GSGQVVKSGDDVL
+1905 GSGQ
-1918 TLSGANSYSGGTLIS
+1918 
-1933 GGTLV
+1933 
-1938 ANNVEALGTGDVTD
+1938 
-1952 NATLEMNTGGD
+1952 
-1963 FINNIGGTGRVEKS
+1963 
-1977 GDDALTL
+1977 
-1984 SGSNTYTGGTTINDG
+1984 
-1999 TLIATSVD
+1999 
-2007 ALGSG
+2007 
-2012 DVTNNAVLEL
+2012 
-2022 NTGGDFIN
+2022 
-2030 NIGGTGRVE
+2030 
-2039 KSGDETLTLSGS
+2039 
-2051 NTYTGG
+2051 
-2057 TLISG
+2057 
-2062 GTLVATNVEALGT
+2062 
-2075 GDVTDNAVLE
+2075 
-2085 LNTGGD
+2085 
-2091 FINNI
+2091 
-2096 GGTGRVEKSGDDTL
+2096 
-2110 TLSGS
+2110 
-2115 NSYTGGTLISSG
+2115 
-2127 TLVATNV
+2127 
-2134 DALGSGDVT
+2134 
-2143 DNATLEL
+2143 
-2150 NTGGDFTN
+2150 
-2158 NISGS
+2158 
-2163 GQVVKSGDETLT
+2163 
-2175 LSGSNTYTGGTTIND
+2175 
-2190 GTLVATSVEAL
+2190 
-2201 GSGDVTNDA
+2201 
-2210 VLALN
+2210 
-2215 TGGDFANNIGG
+2215 
-2226 TGSVVKS
+2226 VVKS

-2266 TGDVTNN
+2266 SGDVTDDATLELNTGGTFDNAISGSGQVVKSGDKMLTLSGANSYSGGTLISDGTLVASNVEALGTGDVTNN
-2273 ATLELN
+2273 ATLALN

-2288 SGNGQ
+2288 SGSGQ
-2293 VVKSGDDTLTF
+2293 VVKSGDDTLTL
-2304 SGSNTYTGGTTIND
+2304 SGANSYTGGTTI
-2318 GTLVATSVEALGS
+2318 S
-2331 GDVTNDAVL
+2331 G
-2340 ALNTGGDFANNIGGT
+2340 
-2355 GSVVKSG
+2355 
-2362 DETLTLSGSNTYTGS
+2362 
-2377 TLISSG
+2377 
-2383 TLVANDVNALGT
+2383 
-2395 GDVTDN
+2395 
-2401 ATLMLNTGGDFI
+2401 
-2413 NNIGGTGRVEKSG
+2413 
-2426 DDTLTLSGSNSYTGG
+2426 
-2441 TLISSGTLVATNV
+2441 GTLVATNV
-2454 DALGSGD
+2454 DALGTGD
-2461 VTDNATLEL
+2461 VTNSSTLEL

-2485 VVKSGDETLTLSGA
+2485 VVKSGDETLTLSGSNTYTGGTLISGGTLVATNVDALGTGDVTDNATLELNTGGTFDNVISGSGQVVKSGDDTLTLSGA
-2499 NSYTGGTLISSG
+2499 NSYTGGTLISGG
-2511 TLVANDVNALGTGDV
+2511 TLVATSVEALGSGDV

-2538 DFDNAISGSG
+2538 TFDNAISGSG
-2548 QVVKSGDETLTL
+2548 QVVKSGDKTLTL

-2631 QEANSTLAVHLIDSN
+2631 QEANSTLAVHLTDSN
-2646 SGAIVTADH
+2646 SGAIVTADR

-2677 AYAYTLIDTDSAIN
+2677 AYAYTLIDSDSAID

-2832 AFGGHNS
+2832 AFGGHNA

-2846 NQGSL
+2846 NLGNL

-3289 VRVDGKLY
+3289 MRVDGKLY

>member
-107 AVVGSSLTDSQ
+107 AVVGSSLIDSQ
-118 AMNLDSSTGATSVHN
+118 AMNLDSLTGATSVHN

-138 GSNEDGTIMLQNG
+138 GSSADGTILLQNG
-151 GSVINDAR
+151 GSVINDGR
-159 IENNAT
+159 IENSAIYVHNLDLGA
-165 YEHDPED
+165 PEID
-172 IPQEYAGVYMLNGGS
+172 AAIYMLNGGS
-187 YVSSESGV
+187 YVSSENGV
-195 LEGVSG
+195 LKGVSG

-206 GEAHITNGG
+206 GEVHITNGG
-215 MINSDGSW
+215 TINSDGSW
-223 RSYGVEFRDG
+223 RSYGVELRG
-233 TYGTIVNTG
+233 GAYGTIVNTG
-242 TIITTASDGSGKIED
+242 TIITTASDGSGEIED
-257 AAIYVH
+257 AAIYAH
-263 TLNDM
+263 TFDDI
-268 AVSGSVSVDNS
+268 AAGDYVSVDNS
-279 GLMQSD
+279 GLLQSD
-285 FITVALYYGS
+285 FIAVALYHGA
-295 HFEVVNRVGGVIT
+295 HFEVINRAGGVIT

-313 LVGIKSTAMELKVGV
+313 LVGIQSAAMELKAGAN
-328 DNLVTNDGTI
+328 NLVTNDGTI

-364 SITTTGGGSGDASVY
+364 SITTTGGGAGDASVY

-437 SNQGKMTGVSDGLVL
+437 TNQGKMTGVSDGLL
-452 SGNNNIV
+452 ISGNNNIV

-496 ISIAGGNNQVT
+496 ISIASGNNQVT
-507 TESGSTIVA
+507 TESGSAIVA

-549 NSGTSGTITNTGTIT
+549 NSGASGTITNTGTIT

-634 LGDTNGVTINGSGN
+634 LGDTNGVTISGSGN
-648 TLTSQGKITGGTNAI
+648 TLTNQGKITGGTNAI
-663 LINSGSKNNTL
+663 LISSGSKNNTL

-679 TEISGSITDDNNSA
+679 TEISGSITDGNNSA

-751 AMTAKGATVDSGTT
+751 AMTATGATVDSGTT

-773 LGAFNGD
+773 LGAFNGN

-857 ANASDPFIVA
+857 ASASDPFIVA

-880 AGSTLQANTLTQQD
+880 AGSTLQVNTLTQQD

-1058 DGTLVATNVEALGTG
+1058 DGTLIATNVNALGTG
-1073 NVTDNAT
+1073 NVTD
-1080 LELNTGGDFDNAIS
+1080 
-1094 GSGQVVKS
+1094 
-1102 GDETLTL
+1102 
-1109 SGSNTY
+1109 
-1115 TGGTII
+1115 
-1121 SGGTLVATN
+1121 
-1130 VEALGTGDVTDNA
+1130 
-1143 TLELNT
+1143 
-1149 GGDFDNAIGGT
+1149 
-1160 GSVVKSGDKTLTL
+1160 
-1173 SGANSYTGGTTISG
+1173 
-1187 GTLVASNVEA
+1187 
-1197 LGSGDVTD
+1197 
-1205 NATLELNTGGDFAN
+1205 
-1219 NIGGTGSVVK
+1219 
-1229 SGDKTLTLSGTNS
+1229 
-1242 YTGGTTISGGTLVA
+1242 
-1256 NNVEALGTG
+1256 
-1265 DVTNNATL
+1265 NATL

-1315 GTLVATNVEALGT
+1315 GTLVATNVEALGS
-1328 GDITDNATLELNA
+1328 GDVTDNATLELN
-1341 GGDFTNN
+1341 T
-1348 IGGTGSVEKSGD
+1348 GGTFDNVISGSGQVVKSGD
-1360 KTLTLSG
+1360 EMLTLSG
-1367 TNTYRG
+1367 ANSYTG
-1373 GTLISGGTL
+1373 GTTISGGTL

-1396 DNATLEMNTG
+1396 DNATLELNTGGDFDNAISGSGQVVKSGDDALTLSGNNSYTGGTLISGGTLVASNVDALGSGDVTDNATLEMNTG
-1406 GDFANNIGGTG
+1406 GDFDNAISG
-1417 SVVKSGDKTLTLS
+1417 SGQVVKSGDETLTLS

-1449 NVEALGTGNVTDN
+1449 NVEALGSGDITDN

-1487 DGALTL
+1487 DETLTL
-1493 SGANSYSGA
+1493 SGTNTYTGG
-1502 TTISGGTLIAANV
+1502 TTISGGTLIATHV

-1577 NTVDPVIHAASQ
+1577 NTTAPVIHAASQ

-1702 ATLDPASATGWDGT
+1702 ATLDPDSATGWDGT

-1800 GTLISDGTLVA
+1800 GSLISG
-1811 SNVDALGSGD
+1811 
-1821 VTNNATLE
+1821 
-1829 MNTGGDF
+1829 
-1836 INNIGGTGRVEK
+1836 
-1848 SGDDTLTLSGSN
+1848 
-1860 TYTGGTLISD
+1860 

-1881 GTGDV
+1881 GSGDV
-1886 TNNATL
+1886 TNNAVL

-1905 GSGQVVKSGDDVL
+1905 GSGQVVKSGDETL
-1918 TLSGANSYSGGTLIS
+1918 TLSGANSYTGGTLIS

-1938 ANNVEALGTGDVTD
+1938 ASNVEALGTGDVTD
-1952 NATLEMNTGGD
+1952 NATLEMNTGGTFD
-1963 FINNIGGTGRVEKS
+1963 NAISGSGQVVKS
-1977 GDDALTL
+1977 GDKTLTL
-1984 SGSNTYTGGTTINDG
+1984 SGTNSYTDG
-1999 TLIATSVD
+1999 TLISGGTLVASNVE

-2012 DVTNNAVLEL
+2012 DVTNDAVLELNTGGDFDNAISGSGQVVKSGDETLTLSGANSYTGGTTISGGTLVASNVEALGTGDVTDNAVLEL
-2022 NTGGDFIN
+2022 NTGGDFDNAIS
-2030 NIGGTGRVE
+2030 GSGQVV

-2051 NTYTGG
+2051 NTYIGG

-2085 LNTGGD
+2085 
-2091 FINNI
+2091 
-2096 GGTGRVEKSGDDTL
+2096 
-2110 TLSGS
+2110 
-2115 NSYTGGTLISSG
+2115 
-2127 TLVATNV
+2127 
-2134 DALGSGDVT
+2134 
-2143 DNATLEL
+2143 
-2150 NTGGDFTN
+2150 
-2158 NISGS
+2158 
-2163 GQVVKSGDETLT
+2163 
-2175 LSGSNTYTGGTTIND
+2175 
-2190 GTLVATSVEAL
+2190 
-2201 GSGDVTNDA
+2201 
-2210 VLALN
+2210 
-2215 TGGDFANNIGG
+2215 
-2226 TGSVVKS
+2226 
-2233 GDETLTLS
+2233 
-2241 GTNSY
+2241 
-2246 TGGTTISG
+2246 
-2254 GTLVA
+2254 
-2259 TNVEALG
+2259 
-2266 TGDVTNN
+2266 
-2273 ATLELN
+2273 
-2279 TGGDFTNNI
+2279 
-2288 SGNGQ
+2288 
-2293 VVKSGDDTLTF
+2293 
-2304 SGSNTYTGGTTIND
+2304 
-2318 GTLVATSVEALGS
+2318 
-2331 GDVTNDAVL
+2331 
-2340 ALNTGGDFANNIGGT
+2340 
-2355 GSVVKSG
+2355 
-2362 DETLTLSGSNTYTGS
+2362 
-2377 TLISSG
+2377 
-2383 TLVANDVNALGT
+2383 
-2395 GDVTDN
+2395 
-2401 ATLMLNTGGDFI
+2401 LNTGGDFI

-2560 SGANSYTGGTTIS
+2560 SGANSYTGGTLISGGTLVATSVEALGSGDVTDNAVLELNTGGTFDNAISGSGQVVKSGDKTLTLSGANSYTGGTTIS

-2631 QEANSTLAVHLIDSN
+2631 QEANSTLAVHLTDSN
-2646 SGAIVTADH
+2646 SGAIVTADR

-2677 AYAYTLIDTDSAIN
+2677 AYAYTLIDSDSAID

-2769 NPDSATYW
+2769 NPDSATDW

-2832 AFGGHNS
+2832 AFGGHNA

-2846 NQGSL
+2846 NLGNL

-2991 PDDGG
+2991 PDGGGEVTPPDDGG
-2996 EVTPPDDGG
+2996 EITPPDDGG

-3030 DGEVTPPD
+3030 DGEV
-3038 DGGDI
+3038 

>member
-70 ATPFVVETGNTVAT
+70 ATPFVVETGNTIAT
-84 DTATSAAIVGDN
+84 DTAASAAIVGDN

-118 AMNLDSSTGATSVHN
+118 AMNLDSLTGATSVHN

-138 GSNEDGTIMLQNG
+138 GSNEDGTILLQNG
-151 GSVINDAR
+151 GSVINDGR
-159 IENNAT
+159 IENSAIYVHNLDLGA
-165 YEHDPED
+165 PEID
-172 IPQEYAGVYMLNGGS
+172 AAIYMLNGGS
-187 YVSSESGV
+187 YVSSENGV
-195 LEGVSG
+195 LKGVSG

-206 GEAHITNGG
+206 GEVHITNGG
-215 MINSDGSW
+215 TINSDGSW
-223 RSYGVEFRDG
+223 RSYGVELRG
-233 TYGTIVNTG
+233 GAYGTIVNTG
-242 TIITTASDGSGKIED
+242 TIITTASDGSGEIED
-257 AAIYVH
+257 AAIYAH
-263 TLNDM
+263 TFDDI
-268 AVSGSVSVDNS
+268 AAGDYVSVDNS
-279 GLMQSD
+279 GLLQSD
-285 FITVALYYGS
+285 FIAVALYHGA
-295 HFEVVNRVGGVIT
+295 HFEVINRAGGVIT

-313 LVGIKSTAMELKVGV
+313 LVGIQSAAMELKAGV

-364 SITTTGGGSGDASVY
+364 SITTTGGGAGDASVY

-437 SNQGKMTGVSDGLVL
+437 TNQGKMTGVSDGLL
-452 SGNNNIV
+452 ISGNNNIV

-496 ISIAGGNNQVT
+496 ISIASGNNQVT
-507 TESGSTIVA
+507 TESGSAIVA

-549 NSGTSGTITNTGTIT
+549 NSGASGTITNTGTIT

-634 LGDTNGVTINGSGN
+634 LGDTNGVTISGSGN
-648 TLTSQGKITGGTNAI
+648 TLTNQGKITGGTNAV

-679 TEISGSITDDNNSA
+679 TEISGSITDGNNSA

-742 KSGTLILNG
+742 KSGTLIVNG

-773 LGAFNGD
+773 LGAFNGN

-798 SVISGSGNVIKQGGG
+798 SVISGSGNVVKQGGG

-844 GNIDNRAYLKLDA
+844 GNIDNRAYLKLEA
-857 ANASDPFIVA
+857 ANAGDPFIVA

-995 YNAAIDAHGTFNL
+995 DNAAIDAHGTFNL

-1109 SGSNTY
+1109 SG
-1115 TGGTII
+1115 
-1121 SGGTLVATN
+1121 
-1130 VEALGTGDVTDNA
+1130 
-1143 TLELNT
+1143 
-1149 GGDFDNAIGGT
+1149 
-1160 GSVVKSGDKTLTL
+1160 
-1173 SGANSYTGGTTISG
+1173 ANSYTGGTTISG
-1187 GTLVASNVEA
+1187 GTLVATNVEA

-1205 NATLELNTGGDFAN
+1205 NATLELNTGGTFDN
-1219 NIGGTGSVVK
+1219 VISGSGQVVK
-1229 SGDKTLTLSGTNS
+1229 SGDDALTLSGNNSYTGGTLISGGTLVASNVDALGSGDVTDNATLEMNTGGDFDNAISGSGQVVKSGDETLTLSGANS

-1291 VKSGDETLTLS
+1291 VKSGD
-1302 GANSYTGGTTISG
+1302 
-1315 GTLVATNVEALGT
+1315 
-1328 GDITDNATLELNA
+1328 
-1341 GGDFTNN
+1341 
-1348 IGGTGSVEKSGD
+1348 
-1360 KTLTLSG
+1360 
-1367 TNTYRG
+1367 
-1373 GTLISGGTL
+1373 
-1382 VASNVEALGSGDVT
+1382 
-1396 DNATLEMNTG
+1396 
-1406 GDFANNIGGTG
+1406 
-1417 SVVKSGDKTLTLS
+1417 KTLTLS

-1437 GTTISGGTLVAS
+1437 GTTISGGTLI
-1449 NVEALGTGNVTDN
+1449 
-1462 ATLEL
+1462 AT
-1467 NTGGDF
+1467 
-1473 DNAIS
+1473 
-1478 GSGQVVKSG
+1478 
-1487 DGALTL
+1487 
-1493 SGANSYSGA
+1493 
-1502 TTISGGTLIAANV
+1502 NV

-1702 ATLDPASATGWDGT
+1702 ATLDPDSATGWDGT

-1811 SNVDALGSGD
+1811 SNV
-1821 VTNNATLE
+1821 
-1829 MNTGGDF
+1829 
-1836 INNIGGTGRVEK
+1836 
-1848 SGDDTLTLSGSN
+1848 
-1860 TYTGGTLISD
+1860 
-1870 GTLVASNVEAL
+1870 EAL

-1886 TNNATL
+1886 TN
-1892 ELNTGGTFDNAIS
+1892 
-1905 GSGQVVKSGDDVL
+1905 
-1918 TLSGANSYSGGTLIS
+1918 
-1933 GGTLV
+1933 
-1938 ANNVEALGTGDVTD
+1938 
-1952 NATLEMNTGGD
+1952 
-1963 FINNIGGTGRVEKS
+1963 
-1977 GDDALTL
+1977 
-1984 SGSNTYTGGTTINDG
+1984 
-1999 TLIATSVD
+1999 
-2007 ALGSG
+2007 
-2012 DVTNNAVLEL
+2012 
-2022 NTGGDFIN
+2022 
-2030 NIGGTGRVE
+2030 
-2039 KSGDETLTLSGS
+2039 
-2051 NTYTGG
+2051 
-2057 TLISG
+2057 
-2062 GTLVATNVEALGT
+2062 
-2075 GDVTDNAVLE
+2075 
-2085 LNTGGD
+2085 
-2091 FINNI
+2091 
-2096 GGTGRVEKSGDDTL
+2096 
-2110 TLSGS
+2110 
-2115 NSYTGGTLISSG
+2115 
-2127 TLVATNV
+2127 
-2134 DALGSGDVT
+2134 
-2143 DNATLEL
+2143 
-2150 NTGGDFTN
+2150 
-2158 NISGS
+2158 
-2163 GQVVKSGDETLT
+2163 
-2175 LSGSNTYTGGTTIND
+2175 
-2190 GTLVATSVEAL
+2190 
-2201 GSGDVTNDA
+2201 DA
-2210 VLALN
+2210 V
-2215 TGGDFANNIGG
+2215 
-2226 TGSVVKS
+2226 
-2233 GDETLTLS
+2233 
-2241 GTNSY
+2241 
-2246 TGGTTISG
+2246 
-2254 GTLVA
+2254 
-2259 TNVEALG
+2259 
-2266 TGDVTNN
+2266 
-2273 ATLELN
+2273 
-2279 TGGDFTNNI
+2279 
-2288 SGNGQ
+2288 
-2293 VVKSGDDTLTF
+2293 
-2304 SGSNTYTGGTTIND
+2304 
-2318 GTLVATSVEALGS
+2318 
-2331 GDVTNDAVL
+2331 
-2340 ALNTGGDFANNIGGT
+2340 
-2355 GSVVKSG
+2355 
-2362 DETLTLSGSNTYTGS
+2362 
-2377 TLISSG
+2377 
-2383 TLVANDVNALGT
+2383 
-2395 GDVTDN
+2395 
-2401 ATLMLNTGGDFI
+2401 
-2413 NNIGGTGRVEKSG
+2413 
-2426 DDTLTLSGSNSYTGG
+2426 
-2441 TLISSGTLVATNV
+2441 
-2454 DALGSGD
+2454 
-2461 VTDNATLEL
+2461 LEL

-2499 NSYTGGTLISSG
+2499 NSYTGGTLISGG
-2511 TLVANDVNALGTGDV
+2511 TLVASNVEALGTGDV

-2560 SGANSYTGGTTIS
+2560 SGSNTYTGGTLIS

-2582 EALGSGDIDNYAS
+2582 EALGTGDVTNDAVLELNTGGDFDNAISGSGKVEKSGDGTLTLSGSNTYRGGTTISGGTLLASNVEALGTGDVTNNATLELNTGGDFDNAISGSGQVVKSGGDTLTLSGNNSYTGGTLISDGTLVASNVEALGSGNIDNYAS

-2606 ANLTTHDNAITA
+2606 ANLTTHDNATTA

-2631 QEANSTLAVHLIDSN
+2631 QEANSTLAVHLTDSN
-2646 SGAIVTADH
+2646 SDAIVTADH

-2677 AYAYTLIDTDSAIN
+2677 AYAYTLIDSDSAIN

-2769 NPDSATYW
+2769 NPDSATGW

-2800 DTDVQEGALWL
+2800 DTDVQEGTLWL

-2832 AFGGHNS
+2832 AFGGHNA

-2941 VGGQSDGDFRLYKGH
+2941 VGGQSDGDFTLYKGH

-2983 DDGGEVTP
+2983 DDGGDVIPPDDGGDVTP

-2996 EVTPPDDGG
+2996 D
-3005 EVTPPDDGGEV
+3005 VTPPDDGGEV

-3030 DGEVTPPD
+3030 DGDVTPPD
-3038 DGGDI
+3038 DGGDV
-3043 TPPDDGGDITPPD
+3043 TPPDDDGDITPPD

-3062 VAPQYRADIGV
+3062 VTPQYRADIGV

>member
-70 ATPFVVETGNTVAT
+70 ATPFVVETDNTIAT
-84 DTATSAAIVGDN
+84 DTAASAAIVGDN

-151 GSVINDAR
+151 GSVINDAL
-159 IENNAT
+159 IENSAT

-242 TIITTASDGSGKIED
+242 TIITTASDGSNKIED

-285 FITVALYYGS
+285 FITVALYHGS

-364 SITTTGGGSGDASVY
+364 SITTTGGGAGDASVY

-413 LNNQAGGAISAN
+413 LNNQAGSAISAN

-437 SNQGKMTGVSDGLVL
+437 TNQGKMTGVSDGLL
-452 SGNNNIV
+452 ISGNNNIV

-484 KSGSKITATSTG
+484 KSGSKITTTSTG
-496 ISIAGGNNQVT
+496 ISIAGGNNQIT
-507 TESGSTIVA
+507 TESGSAIVA

-541 SISYGIQY
+541 NMSYGIQY
-549 NSGTSGTITNTGTIT
+549 NSGASGTITNTGTIT

-618 VQLNGNNNT
+618 VQFHGNNNK

-634 LGDTNGVTINGSGN
+634 SGDTNGVTINGSGN

-765 LQIGNGGT
+765 LQIGNSGT

-798 SVISGSGNVIKQGGG
+798 SVISGSGNVVKQGGG
-813 ELTLSNNNS
+813 ELALSNNNS

-857 ANASDPFIVA
+857 ASASDPFIVA

-950 SGDFDGITINGNAM
+950 SGDFDDITINGNAM

-995 YNAAIDAHGTFNL
+995 DNAAIDAHGTFNL

-1058 DGTLVATNVEALGTG
+1058 SGTLIATNVEALGTG
-1073 NVTDNAT
+1073 DVTDNAV
-1080 LELNTGGDFDNAIS
+1080 LELNTGGDFDNVISGSGQVVKSGDKTLTLSGTNTYRGGTTISGGALVASNVNALGSGDVTDNATLEMNTGGDFDNVIS

-1109 SGSNTY
+1109 SG
-1115 TGGTII
+1115 
-1121 SGGTLVATN
+1121 A
-1130 VEALGTGDVTDNA
+1130 
-1143 TLELNT
+1143 
-1149 GGDFDNAIGGT
+1149 
-1160 GSVVKSGDKTLTL
+1160 
-1173 SGANSYTGGTTISG
+1173 
-1187 GTLVASNVEA
+1187 
-1197 LGSGDVTD
+1197 
-1205 NATLELNTGGDFAN
+1205 
-1219 NIGGTGSVVK
+1219 
-1229 SGDKTLTLSGTNS
+1229 NS

-1273 ELNTGGDFDNAI
+1273 ELNTGGDFDNNI
-1285 SGSGQV
+1285 GGTGSV

-1315 GTLVATNVEALGT
+1315 GTLVATNVDALGT
-1328 GDITDNATLELNA
+1328 GD
-1341 GGDFTNN
+1341 
-1348 IGGTGSVEKSGD
+1348 
-1360 KTLTLSG
+1360 
-1367 TNTYRG
+1367 
-1373 GTLISGGTL
+1373 
-1382 VASNVEALGSGDVT
+1382 
-1396 DNATLEMNTG
+1396 
-1406 GDFANNIGGTG
+1406 
-1417 SVVKSGDKTLTLS
+1417 
-1430 GANSYTG
+1430 
-1437 GTTISGGTLVAS
+1437 
-1449 NVEALGTGNVTDN
+1449 VTDN

-1473 DNAIS
+1473 TNNIS

-1487 DGALTL
+1487 DKTLTL
-1493 SGANSYSGA
+1493 SGINSYTGG
-1502 TTISGGTLIAANV
+1502 TTISGGTLIATHV

-1577 NTVDPVIHAASQ
+1577 NTADPVIHAASQ

-1702 ATLDPASATGWDGT
+1702 ATLDPANATGWDGT

-1780 QVVKSGDDVL
+1780 QVVKSGD
-1790 TLSGANSYSG
+1790 
-1800 GTLISDGTLVA
+1800 
-1811 SNVDALGSGD
+1811 
-1821 VTNNATLE
+1821 E
-1829 MNTGGDF
+1829 
-1836 INNIGGTGRVEK
+1836 
-1848 SGDDTLTLSGSN
+1848 TLTLSGTN
-1860 TYTGGTLISD
+1860 TYSGGTLISD

-1886 TNNATL
+1886 T
-1892 ELNTGGTFDNAIS
+1892 
-1905 GSGQVVKSGDDVL
+1905 
-1918 TLSGANSYSGGTLIS
+1918 
-1933 GGTLV
+1933 
-1938 ANNVEALGTGDVTD
+1938 
-1952 NATLEMNTGGD
+1952 
-1963 FINNIGGTGRVEKS
+1963 
-1977 GDDALTL
+1977 DDAT
-1984 SGSNTYTGGTTINDG
+1984 
-1999 TLIATSVD
+1999 
-2007 ALGSG
+2007 
-2012 DVTNNAVLEL
+2012 
-2022 NTGGDFIN
+2022 
-2030 NIGGTGRVE
+2030 
-2039 KSGDETLTLSGS
+2039 
-2051 NTYTGG
+2051 
-2057 TLISG
+2057 
-2062 GTLVATNVEALGT
+2062 
-2075 GDVTDNAVLE
+2075 LE

-2096 GGTGRVEKSGDDTL
+2096 GGTGRVEKSGDD
-2110 TLSGS
+2110 
-2115 NSYTGGTLISSG
+2115 
-2127 TLVATNV
+2127 
-2134 DALGSGDVT
+2134 
-2143 DNATLEL
+2143 
-2150 NTGGDFTN
+2150 
-2158 NISGS
+2158 
-2163 GQVVKSGDETLT
+2163 KLT
-2175 LSGSNTYTGGTTIND
+2175 LSGSNTYTGG
-2190 GTLVATSVEAL
+2190 
-2201 GSGDVTNDA
+2201 
-2210 VLALN
+2210 
-2215 TGGDFANNIGG
+2215 
-2226 TGSVVKS
+2226 
-2233 GDETLTLS
+2233 
-2241 GTNSY
+2241 
-2246 TGGTTISG
+2246 
-2254 GTLVA
+2254 
-2259 TNVEALG
+2259 
-2266 TGDVTNN
+2266 
-2273 ATLELN
+2273 
-2279 TGGDFTNNI
+2279 
-2288 SGNGQ
+2288 
-2293 VVKSGDDTLTF
+2293 
-2304 SGSNTYTGGTTIND
+2304 
-2318 GTLVATSVEALGS
+2318 
-2331 GDVTNDAVL
+2331 
-2340 ALNTGGDFANNIGGT
+2340 
-2355 GSVVKSG
+2355 
-2362 DETLTLSGSNTYTGS
+2362 

-2401 ATLMLNTGGDFI
+2401 ATLMLNTGGDFT

-2426 DDTLTLSGSNSYTGG
+2426 DDALTLSGSNTYTGG
-2441 TLISSGTLVATNV
+2441 TLISGGTLVANDV
-2454 DALGSGD
+2454 NALGTGD
-2461 VTDNATLEL
+2461 ITDNATLEL
-2470 NTGGTFDNAISGSGQ
+2470 NTGGDFDNAISGSGQ

-2499 NSYTGGTLISSG
+2499 NSYTGGTTISGG
-2511 TLVANDVNALGTGDV
+2511 TLVATNVDALGTGDV
-2526 TDNAVL
+2526 TDNATL
-2532 ELNTGG
+2532 ELNTGGKFDNAISGSGNVVKSGADTLTLSGSNTYTGGTTINDGTLVATSVDALGTGDVTDDATLELNTGGDFDNAIGGSGNVVKSGADTLTLSGSNTYTGGTLISDGTLVASNVEALGSGDVTDNATLEMNTGG

-2548 QVVKSGDETLTL
+2548 QVVKSGDKTLTL

-2606 ANLTTHDNAITA
+2606 ANLTTHDNATTA

-2631 QEANSTLAVHLIDSN
+2631 QEANSTLAVHLTDSN
-2646 SGAIVTADH
+2646 SGAIVTADR

-2769 NPDSATYW
+2769 NPDSATDW

-2832 AFGGHNS
+2832 AFGGHNA

-2846 NQGSL
+2846 NLGNL

-3005 EVTPPDDGGEV
+3005 DVIPPDDGGDI
-3016 TPPDDGG
+3016 TPPDGG
-3023 EVTPPDD
+3023 GDITPPDGGGD
-3030 DGEVTPPD
+3030 VTPPD

-3157 ASTDSTGNRGADGS
+3157 ANTDSTGNRGADGS

-3311 LHASDNASATF
+3311 LHASNNASATF

-3334 RVEVKVGI
+3334 RMEVKVGI

>member
-84 DTATSAAIVGDN
+84 DIATSAAIVGDN

-118 AMNLDSSTGATSVHN
+118 AMNLDSLTGATSVHN

-138 GSNEDGTIMLQNG
+138 GSNEDGTILLQNG
-151 GSVINDAR
+151 GSVINDGR
-159 IENNAT
+159 IENSAT
-165 YEHDPED
+165 YEHDPQD

-242 TIITTASDGSGKIED
+242 TIITTATDGSGKIED

-285 FITVALYYGS
+285 FITVALYHGS

-364 SITTTGGGSGDASVY
+364 SITTTGGGAGDASVY

-413 LNNQAGGAISAN
+413 LNNQAGSAISAN

-437 SNQGKMTGVSDGLVL
+437 TNQGKMTGVSDGLL
-452 SGNNNIV
+452 ISGNNNIV

-496 ISIAGGNNQVT
+496 ISIASGNNQVT
-507 TESGSTIVA
+507 TESGSAIVA

-541 SISYGIQY
+541 SNSYGIQY
-549 NSGTSGTITNTGTIT
+549 NSGASGTITNTGTIT
-564 TTGKGAGDASVYA
+564 TTGKGVGDASVYA

-607 LAGGSITANTA
+607 LAGGSISANTA
-618 VQLNGNNNT
+618 VQFHGNNNK

-634 LGDTNGVTINGSGN
+634 SGDTNGVTISGSGN
-648 TLTSQGKITGGTNAI
+648 TLTNQGKITGGTNAI

-798 SVISGSGNVIKQGGG
+798 SVISGSGNVVKQGGG

-857 ANASDPFIVA
+857 ASASDPFIVA

-1048 NTYTGGTTIS
+1048 NTYTGGTLIS
-1058 DGTLVATNVEALGTG
+1058 DGTLVASNVEALGTG
-1073 NVTDNAT
+1073 DITDNAV

-1291 VKSGDETLTLS
+1291 VKSGD
-1302 GANSYTGGTTISG
+1302 
-1315 GTLVATNVEALGT
+1315 
-1328 GDITDNATLELNA
+1328 
-1341 GGDFTNN
+1341 
-1348 IGGTGSVEKSGD
+1348 
-1360 KTLTLSG
+1360 KT
-1367 TNTYRG
+1367 
-1373 GTLISGGTL
+1373 
-1382 VASNVEALGSGDVT
+1382 
-1396 DNATLEMNTG
+1396 
-1406 GDFANNIGGTG
+1406 
-1417 SVVKSGDKTLTLS
+1417 
-1430 GANSYTG
+1430 
-1437 GTTISGGTLVAS
+1437 
-1449 NVEALGTGNVTDN
+1449 
-1462 ATLEL
+1462 
-1467 NTGGDF
+1467 
-1473 DNAIS
+1473 
-1478 GSGQVVKSG
+1478 
-1487 DGALTL
+1487 LTL

-1502 TTISGGTLIAANV
+1502 TTISGGTLIATHV

-1564 QKSDSTLTINLNS
+1564 QKSDSTLTINLNG

-1766 NTGGTFDNAISGSG
+1766 NTGGTFDNAIGGSG
-1780 QVVKSGDDVL
+1780 NVVKSGADTL
-1790 TLSGANSYSG
+1790 TLSGSNSYTG
-1800 GTLISDGTLVA
+1800 GTTISGGTLVA
-1811 SNVDALGSGD
+1811 SNVEALGTGD

-1829 MNTGGDF
+1829 LNTGGDF

-1860 TYTGGTLISD
+1860 TYTGGTLING

-1886 TNNATL
+1886 TDNATL
-1892 ELNTGGTFDNAIS
+1892 ALNTGGTFDNAIS
-1905 GSGQVVKSGDDVL
+1905 GSGQ
-1918 TLSGANSYSGGTLIS
+1918 
-1933 GGTLV
+1933 
-1938 ANNVEALGTGDVTD
+1938 
-1952 NATLEMNTGGD
+1952 
-1963 FINNIGGTGRVEKS
+1963 
-1977 GDDALTL
+1977 
-1984 SGSNTYTGGTTINDG
+1984 
-1999 TLIATSVD
+1999 
-2007 ALGSG
+2007 
-2012 DVTNNAVLEL
+2012 
-2022 NTGGDFIN
+2022 
-2030 NIGGTGRVE
+2030 
-2039 KSGDETLTLSGS
+2039 
-2051 NTYTGG
+2051 
-2057 TLISG
+2057 
-2062 GTLVATNVEALGT
+2062 
-2075 GDVTDNAVLE
+2075 
-2085 LNTGGD
+2085 
-2091 FINNI
+2091 
-2096 GGTGRVEKSGDDTL
+2096 
-2110 TLSGS
+2110 
-2115 NSYTGGTLISSG
+2115 
-2127 TLVATNV
+2127 
-2134 DALGSGDVT
+2134 
-2143 DNATLEL
+2143 
-2150 NTGGDFTN
+2150 
-2158 NISGS
+2158 
-2163 GQVVKSGDETLT
+2163 
-2175 LSGSNTYTGGTTIND
+2175 
-2190 GTLVATSVEAL
+2190 
-2201 GSGDVTNDA
+2201 
-2210 VLALN
+2210 
-2215 TGGDFANNIGG
+2215 
-2226 TGSVVKS
+2226 VVKS

-2266 TGDVTNN
+2266 SGDVTDDATLELNTGGTFDNAISGSGQVVKSGDKMLTLSGANSYSGGTLISDGTLVASNVEALGTGDVTNN
-2273 ATLELN
+2273 ATLALN

-2288 SGNGQ
+2288 SGSGQ
-2293 VVKSGDDTLTF
+2293 VVKSGDDTLTL
-2304 SGSNTYTGGTTIND
+2304 SGANSYTGGTTI
-2318 GTLVATSVEALGS
+2318 S
-2331 GDVTNDAVL
+2331 G
-2340 ALNTGGDFANNIGGT
+2340 
-2355 GSVVKSG
+2355 
-2362 DETLTLSGSNTYTGS
+2362 
-2377 TLISSG
+2377 
-2383 TLVANDVNALGT
+2383 
-2395 GDVTDN
+2395 
-2401 ATLMLNTGGDFI
+2401 
-2413 NNIGGTGRVEKSG
+2413 
-2426 DDTLTLSGSNSYTGG
+2426 
-2441 TLISSGTLVATNV
+2441 GTLVATNV
-2454 DALGSGD
+2454 DALGTGD
-2461 VTDNATLEL
+2461 VTNSSTLEL

-2485 VVKSGDETLTLSGA
+2485 VVKSGDETLTLSGSNTYTGGTLISGGTLVATNVDALGTGDVTDNATLELNTGGTFDNVISGSGQVVKSGDDTLTLSGA
-2499 NSYTGGTLISSG
+2499 NSYTGGTLISGG
-2511 TLVANDVNALGTGDV
+2511 TLVATSVEALGSGDV

-2538 DFDNAISGSG
+2538 TFDNAISGSG
-2548 QVVKSGDETLTL
+2548 QVVKSGDKTLTL

-2631 QEANSTLAVHLIDSN
+2631 QEANSTLAVHLTDSN
-2646 SGAIVTADH
+2646 SGAIVTADR

-2677 AYAYTLIDTDSAIN
+2677 AYAYTLIDSDSAID

-2832 AFGGHNS
+2832 AFGGHNA

-2846 NQGSL
+2846 NLGNL

-3289 VRVDGKLY
+3289 MRVDGKLY

>member
-29 AIVSVSASCAVTLL
+29 AIVSASCAVTLL

-138 GSNEDGTIMLQNG
+138 GSNEDGTILLQNG
-151 GSVINDAR
+151 GSVINDAL
-159 IENNAT
+159 IENSAT

-215 MINSDGSW
+215 MISSDGSW

-242 TIITTASDGSGKIED
+242 TIITTASDGSNKIED

-285 FITVALYYGS
+285 FITVALYHGS

-364 SITTTGGGSGDASVY
+364 SITTTGGGAGDASVY

-413 LNNQAGGAISAN
+413 LNNQAGSAISAN

-437 SNQGKMTGVSDGLVL
+437 TNQGKMTGVSDGLL
-452 SGNNNIV
+452 ISGNNNIV

-484 KSGSKITATSTG
+484 KSGSKITTTSTG
-496 ISIAGGNNQVT
+496 ISIAGGNNQIT
-507 TESGSTIVA
+507 TESGSAIVA

-541 SISYGIQY
+541 SISYGIHY
-549 NSGTSGTITNTGTIT
+549 YSGTSGTITNTGTIT

-634 LGDTNGVTINGSGN
+634 LGDTNGVTISGSGN
-648 TLTSQGKITGGTNAI
+648 TLTNQGKITGGTNAV

-679 TEISGSITDDNNSA
+679 TEMSGSITDGNNSA

-765 LQIGNGGT
+765 LQIGNSGT

-787 TFNRSDAAAYG
+787 TFNRSDAAVYG
-798 SVISGSGNVIKQGGG
+798 SVISGSGNVVKQGGG

-857 ANASDPFIVA
+857 ASASDPFIVA

-894 GSTLTADLTATSGP
+894 GSTLTANLTETSGP

-918 GTLNVAS
+918 GTLNIAS

-950 SGDFDGITINGNAM
+950 SGDFDDITINGNAM

-995 YNAAIDAHGTFNL
+995 DNAAIDAHGTFNL

-1058 DGTLVATNVEALGTG
+1058 DGTLVANNVEALGTG
-1073 NVTDNAT
+1073 NVTD
-1080 LELNTGGDFDNAIS
+1080 
-1094 GSGQVVKS
+1094 
-1102 GDETLTL
+1102 
-1109 SGSNTY
+1109 
-1115 TGGTII
+1115 
-1121 SGGTLVATN
+1121 
-1130 VEALGTGDVTDNA
+1130 
-1143 TLELNT
+1143 
-1149 GGDFDNAIGGT
+1149 
-1160 GSVVKSGDKTLTL
+1160 
-1173 SGANSYTGGTTISG
+1173 
-1187 GTLVASNVEA
+1187 
-1197 LGSGDVTD
+1197 
-1205 NATLELNTGGDFAN
+1205 
-1219 NIGGTGSVVK
+1219 
-1229 SGDKTLTLSGTNS
+1229 
-1242 YTGGTTISGGTLVA
+1242 
-1256 NNVEALGTG
+1256 
-1265 DVTNNATL
+1265 NATL

-1315 GTLVATNVEALGT
+1315 GTLVVSNVEALGT
-1328 GDITDNATLELNA
+1328 GNVTDNATLELN
-1341 GGDFTNN
+1341 
-1348 IGGTGSVEKSGD
+1348 
-1360 KTLTLSG
+1360 
-1367 TNTYRG
+1367 
-1373 GTLISGGTL
+1373 
-1382 VASNVEALGSGDVT
+1382 
-1396 DNATLEMNTG
+1396 TG
-1406 GDFANNIGGTG
+1406 GDFDNNIGGTG

-1437 GTTISGGTLVAS
+1437 GTTISGGTLVATNVEALGS
-1449 NVEALGTGNVTDN
+1449 GDVTDNATLELNTSGDFANNIGGTGSVVKSGDKTLTLSGANSYTGGTIINGGTLVANNVEALGTGDVTDN
-1462 ATLEL
+1462 ATLELNTGGTFDNVISGSGQVVKSGDDALTLSGANSYTGGTTISGGTLVASNVEALGSGDVTDNATLELNTGGTFDNVISGSGQVVKSGDDALTLSGNNSYTGGTLISDGTLVASNVEALGSGDVTNDAVLEL

-1487 DGALTL
+1487 DETLTL
-1493 SGANSYSGA
+1493 SGANSYTGGTTISGGTLVA
-1502 TTISGGTLIAANV
+1502 SNVEALGSGDITDNATLELNTGGTFDNAISGSGQVVKSGDETLTLSGTNTYTGGTTISGGTLIATHV

-1702 ATLDPASATGWDGT
+1702 ATLDPDSATGWDGT

-1780 QVVKSGDDVL
+1780 QVVKSGDKML

-1811 SNVDALGSGD
+1811 SNVEALGTGD
-1821 VTNNATLE
+1821 VTNDAVLE
-1829 MNTGGDF
+1829 LNTGGDF
-1836 INNIGGTGRVEK
+1836 DNAISGSGQVVK
-1848 SGDDTLTLSGSN
+1848 SGDETLTLSGSN
-1860 TYTGGTLISD
+1860 TYTGGTLISG

-1881 GTGDV
+1881 GSGDVTNDAVLELNTGGDFDNAISGSGQVVKSGDETLTLSGTNSYTGGTTISGGTLVASNVEALGSGDVTDNATLEMNTGGDFDNAISGSGQVVKSGDDALTLSGANTYTGGTTINGGTLVASNVEALGSGDV
-1886 TNNATL
+1886 TNNAVL

-1905 GSGQVVKSGDDVL
+1905 GSGQVVKSGDE
-1918 TLSGANSYSGGTLIS
+1918 T
-1933 GGTLV
+1933 
-1938 ANNVEALGTGDVTD
+1938 
-1952 NATLEMNTGGD
+1952 
-1963 FINNIGGTGRVEKS
+1963 
-1977 GDDALTL
+1977 LTL

-2012 DVTNNAVLEL
+2012 DVTDNATLEL
-2022 NTGGDFIN
+2022 NTGGTFDNVIS
-2030 NIGGTGRVE
+2030 GSGQVV
-2039 KSGDETLTLSGS
+2039 KSGGDTLTLSGNNS
-2051 NTYTGG
+2051 YTGD
-2057 TLISG
+2057 TLISD
-2062 GTLVATNVEALGT
+2062 GTLVATNLEALGT
-2075 GDVTDNAVLE
+2075 GDVTN
-2085 LNTGGD
+2085 
-2091 FINNI
+2091 
-2096 GGTGRVEKSGDDTL
+2096 
-2110 TLSGS
+2110 
-2115 NSYTGGTLISSG
+2115 
-2127 TLVATNV
+2127 
-2134 DALGSGDVT
+2134 
-2143 DNATLEL
+2143 NATLEL

-2175 LSGSNTYTGGTTIND
+2175 LSGSNTYRGGTIISG
-2190 GTLVATSVEAL
+2190 GTLVATSVE
-2201 GSGDVTNDA
+2201 
-2210 VLALN
+2210 
-2215 TGGDFANNIGG
+2215 
-2226 TGSVVKS
+2226 
-2233 GDETLTLS
+2233 
-2241 GTNSY
+2241 
-2246 TGGTTISG
+2246 
-2254 GTLVA
+2254 
-2259 TNVEALG
+2259 
-2266 TGDVTNN
+2266 
-2273 ATLELN
+2273 
-2279 TGGDFTNNI
+2279 
-2288 SGNGQ
+2288 
-2293 VVKSGDDTLTF
+2293 
-2304 SGSNTYTGGTTIND
+2304 
-2318 GTLVATSVEALGS
+2318 
-2331 GDVTNDAVL
+2331 
-2340 ALNTGGDFANNIGGT
+2340 
-2355 GSVVKSG
+2355 
-2362 DETLTLSGSNTYTGS
+2362 
-2377 TLISSG
+2377 
-2383 TLVANDVNALGT
+2383 
-2395 GDVTDN
+2395 
-2401 ATLMLNTGGDFI
+2401 
-2413 NNIGGTGRVEKSG
+2413 
-2426 DDTLTLSGSNSYTGG
+2426 
-2441 TLISSGTLVATNV
+2441 
-2454 DALGSGD
+2454 
-2461 VTDNATLEL
+2461 
-2470 NTGGTFDNAISGSGQ
+2470 
-2485 VVKSGDETLTLSGA
+2485 
-2499 NSYTGGTLISSG
+2499 
-2511 TLVANDVNALGTGDV
+2511 ALGTGDV

-2548 QVVKSGDETLTL
+2548 QVVKSGDKTLTL
-2560 SGANSYTGGTTIS
+2560 SGSNTYTGGTLIS

-2582 EALGSGDIDNYAS
+2582 NALGSGDIDNYAS

-2606 ANLTTHDNAITA
+2606 ANLTTHDNATTA

-2631 QEANSTLAVHLIDSN
+2631 QEANSTLAVHLTNSN
-2646 SGAIVTADH
+2646 SGAIVTADR

-2677 AYAYTLIDTDSAIN
+2677 EYAYTLIDSDSAID

-2761 LTDVDATL
+2761 LADVDATL
-2769 NPDSATYW
+2769 DPDSATDW

-2832 AFGGHNS
+2832 AFGGHNA

-2941 VGGQSDGDFRLYKGH
+2941 VGGQSDGDFTLYKGH

-2983 DDGGEVTP
+2983 DDGGDVTP

-2996 EVTPPDDGG
+2996 DVTPPDDGG
-3005 EVTPPDDGGEV
+3005 DVTPPDDGGEV

-3038 DGGDI
+3038 DGGDV
-3043 TPPDDGGDITPPD
+3043 TPPDDGDDVTPPDDGGDVTPPDDDGDITPPD

-3062 VAPQYRADIGV
+3062 VTPQYRADIGV

-3091 REGSQYRSADGSIWM
+3091 REGSQYRSADGSVWM

-3157 ASTDSTGNRGADGS
+3157 ANTDSTGNRGADGS

>member
-70 ATPFVVETGNTVAT
+70 ATPFVVETGNTIAT
-84 DTATSAAIVGDN
+84 DTAASAAIVGDN

-118 AMNLDSSTGATSVHN
+118 AMNLDSLTGATSVHN

-138 GSNEDGTIMLQNG
+138 GSNEDGTILLKNG
-151 GSVINDAR
+151 GSVINDAL
-159 IENNAT
+159 IENSAT

-364 SITTTGGGSGDASVY
+364 SITTTGGGAGDASVY

-385 GTVVNNSGTMSSTV
+385 GTIVNNSGTMSSTV

-437 SNQGKMTGVSDGLVL
+437 TNQGKMTGVSDGLL
-452 SGNNNIV
+452 ISGNNNIV

-475 KGSGNQITA
+475 KGSGNQITTE
-484 KSGSKITATSTG
+484 SGSKITTTSTG
-496 ISIAGGNNQVT
+496 ISIAGGNNQIT
-507 TESGSTIVA
+507 TESGSAIVA

-541 SISYGIQY
+541 SISYGIHY
-549 NSGTSGTITNTGTIT
+549 YSGTSGTITNTGTIT

-618 VQLNGNNNT
+618 VQFHGNNNT

-634 LGDTNGVTINGSGN
+634 LGDTNGVTISGSGN
-648 TLTSQGKITGGTNAI
+648 TLTNQGKITGGTNAI

-751 AMTAKGATVDSGTT
+751 AMTATGATVDSGTT
-765 LQIGNGGT
+765 LQIGNSGT

-798 SVISGSGNVIKQGGG
+798 SVISGSGNVVKQGGG

-857 ANASDPFIVA
+857 ASASDPFIVA

-950 SGDFDGITINGNAM
+950 SGDFDDITINGNAM

-995 YNAAIDAHGTFNL
+995 DNAAIDAHGTFNL

-1021 ENVDANSGWNGQSLT
+1021 ENVDANSGWDGQSLT

-1058 DGTLVATNVEALGTG
+1058 GGTLVATNVEALGTG

-1094 GSGQVVKS
+1094 GSGRVVKS
-1102 GDETLTL
+1102 GDE
-1109 SGSNTY
+1109 
-1115 TGGTII
+1115 
-1121 SGGTLVATN
+1121 
-1130 VEALGTGDVTDNA
+1130 
-1143 TLELNT
+1143 
-1149 GGDFDNAIGGT
+1149 
-1160 GSVVKSGDKTLTL
+1160 TLTL

-1205 NATLELNTGGDFAN
+1205 NATLELNTGGDFDNAIGGTGSVVKSGDKTLTLSGTNTYRGGTTISGGTLVASNVNALGSGDVTDNATLEMNTGGDFAN

-1265 DVTNNATL
+1265 DVTDNAVL
-1273 ELNTGGDFDNAI
+1273 ELNTGGDFTNAI

-1291 VKSGDETLTLS
+1291 VKSGD
-1302 GANSYTGGTTISG
+1302 
-1315 GTLVATNVEALGT
+1315 
-1328 GDITDNATLELNA
+1328 
-1341 GGDFTNN
+1341 
-1348 IGGTGSVEKSGD
+1348 
-1360 KTLTLSG
+1360 KT
-1367 TNTYRG
+1367 
-1373 GTLISGGTL
+1373 
-1382 VASNVEALGSGDVT
+1382 
-1396 DNATLEMNTG
+1396 
-1406 GDFANNIGGTG
+1406 
-1417 SVVKSGDKTLTLS
+1417 
-1430 GANSYTG
+1430 
-1437 GTTISGGTLVAS
+1437 
-1449 NVEALGTGNVTDN
+1449 
-1462 ATLEL
+1462 
-1467 NTGGDF
+1467 
-1473 DNAIS
+1473 
-1478 GSGQVVKSG
+1478 
-1487 DGALTL
+1487 LTL

-1502 TTISGGTLIAANV
+1502 TTISGGTLIATHV

-1577 NTVDPVIHAASQ
+1577 NTADPVIHAASQ

-1702 ATLDPASATGWDGT
+1702 ATLDPASSTGWDGT

-1766 NTGGTFDNAISGSG
+1766 NTDGTFDNAINGSGQVVKSGDDTLTLSGRNTYTGGTIISGGTLVASNVEALGTGDVTDNAVLELNTGGTFDNAISGSG
-1780 QVVKSGDDVL
+1780 
-1790 TLSGANSYSG
+1790 
-1800 GTLISDGTLVA
+1800 
-1811 SNVDALGSGD
+1811 
-1821 VTNNATLE
+1821 
-1829 MNTGGDF
+1829 
-1836 INNIGGTGRVEK
+1836 RVEK
-1848 SGDDTLTLSGSN
+1848 SGDDALTLSGSN

-1870 GTLVASNVEAL
+1870 GTLVASNVE
-1881 GTGDV
+1881 
-1886 TNNATL
+1886 
-1892 ELNTGGTFDNAIS
+1892 
-1905 GSGQVVKSGDDVL
+1905 
-1918 TLSGANSYSGGTLIS
+1918 
-1933 GGTLV
+1933 
-1938 ANNVEALGTGDVTD
+1938 
-1952 NATLEMNTGGD
+1952 
-1963 FINNIGGTGRVEKS
+1963 
-1977 GDDALTL
+1977 
-1984 SGSNTYTGGTTINDG
+1984 
-1999 TLIATSVD
+1999 
-2007 ALGSG
+2007 
-2012 DVTNNAVLEL
+2012 
-2022 NTGGDFIN
+2022 
-2030 NIGGTGRVE
+2030 
-2039 KSGDETLTLSGS
+2039 
-2051 NTYTGG
+2051 
-2057 TLISG
+2057 
-2062 GTLVATNVEALGT
+2062 
-2075 GDVTDNAVLE
+2075 
-2085 LNTGGD
+2085 
-2091 FINNI
+2091 
-2096 GGTGRVEKSGDDTL
+2096 
-2110 TLSGS
+2110 
-2115 NSYTGGTLISSG
+2115 
-2127 TLVATNV
+2127 
-2134 DALGSGDVT
+2134 
-2143 DNATLEL
+2143 
-2150 NTGGDFTN
+2150 
-2158 NISGS
+2158 
-2163 GQVVKSGDETLT
+2163 
-2175 LSGSNTYTGGTTIND
+2175 
-2190 GTLVATSVEAL
+2190 
-2201 GSGDVTNDA
+2201 
-2210 VLALN
+2210 
-2215 TGGDFANNIGG
+2215 
-2226 TGSVVKS
+2226 
-2233 GDETLTLS
+2233 
-2241 GTNSY
+2241 
-2246 TGGTTISG
+2246 
-2254 GTLVA
+2254 
-2259 TNVEALG
+2259 
-2266 TGDVTNN
+2266 
-2273 ATLELN
+2273 
-2279 TGGDFTNNI
+2279 
-2288 SGNGQ
+2288 
-2293 VVKSGDDTLTF
+2293 
-2304 SGSNTYTGGTTIND
+2304 
-2318 GTLVATSVEALGS
+2318 
-2331 GDVTNDAVL
+2331 
-2340 ALNTGGDFANNIGGT
+2340 
-2355 GSVVKSG
+2355 
-2362 DETLTLSGSNTYTGS
+2362 
-2377 TLISSG
+2377 
-2383 TLVANDVNALGT
+2383 
-2395 GDVTDN
+2395 
-2401 ATLMLNTGGDFI
+2401 
-2413 NNIGGTGRVEKSG
+2413 
-2426 DDTLTLSGSNSYTGG
+2426 
-2441 TLISSGTLVATNV
+2441 
-2454 DALGSGD
+2454 
-2461 VTDNATLEL
+2461 
-2470 NTGGTFDNAISGSGQ
+2470 
-2485 VVKSGDETLTLSGA
+2485 
-2499 NSYTGGTLISSG
+2499 
-2511 TLVANDVNALGTGDV
+2511 ALGTGDV

-2573 GGTLVASNV
+2573 GGTLVATNVEALGSGDVTDNAVLELNTGGDFDNAISGSGQVEKSGDDVLTLSGANSYSGGTLISDGTLVATNVEALGSGDVTNNAVLELNTGGTFDNAISGSGQVVKSGDETLTLSGSNTYTGGTTINDGTLIATSVDALGSGDVTDNAVLELNTGGDFDNAISGSGQVVKSGDETLTLSGTNSYTDGTLISGGTLVATNLEALGTGDVTNNATLELNTGGDFTNNISGSGQVVKSGDETLTLSGTNYYTDGTLISGGTLVATNVEALGTGDVTDNATLELNTGGDFDNAISGSGQVVKSGDKTLTLSGANSYTGGTTISGGTLVASNV
-2582 EALGSGDIDNYAS
+2582 EALGSGNIDNYAS

-2631 QEANSTLAVHLIDSN
+2631 QEANSTLAVHLTDSN
-2646 SGAIVTADH
+2646 SGAIVTADR

-2677 AYAYTLIDTDSAIN
+2677 AYAYTLIDSDSAIN

-2714 RVNADDDT
+2714 RVNAADDT

-2769 NPDSATYW
+2769 NPDSATDW

-2800 DTDVQEGALWL
+2800 DTDVQEGVLWL

-2818 SAGSAQAV
+2818 SEGSAQAV

-2832 AFGGHNS
+2832 AFGGHNA

-2846 NQGSL
+2846 NLGSL

-2867 AMISGSDQPN
+2867 AMITGSDQPN

-2941 VGGQSDGDFRLYKGH
+2941 VGGQSDGDFTLYKGH

-2983 DDGGEVTP
+2983 DDGGDVTPPDDGGDVIPPDDGGDVTPPDDGGDVTP

-3005 EVTPPDDGGEV
+3005 D
-3016 TPPDDGG
+3016 
-3023 EVTPPDD
+3023 
-3030 DGEVTPPD
+3030 VTPPD

-3334 RVEVKVGI
+3334 RAEVKVGI

>member
-1 MNKTYNIIW
+1 
-10 NAARG
+10 
-15 MYIVTSELARSGSR
+15 
-29 AIVSVSASCAVTLL
+29 
-43 AMDAA
+43 
-48 PAVAEETRVSI
+48 
-59 PSQTT
+59 
-64 TYTLSG
+64 
-70 ATPFVVETGNTVAT
+70 
-84 DTATSAAIVGDN
+84 
-96 SNDWDLLIESG
+96 
-107 AVVGSSLTDSQ
+107 
-118 AMNLDSSTGATSVHN
+118 
-133 QGTIT
+133 
-138 GSNEDGTIMLQNG
+138 
-151 GSVINDAR
+151 
-159 IENNAT
+159 
-165 YEHDPED
+165 
-172 IPQEYAGVYMLNGGS
+172 
-187 YVSSESGV
+187 
-195 LEGVSG
+195 
-201 VIVQS
+201 
-206 GEAHITNGG
+206 
-215 MINSDGSW
+215 
-223 RSYGVEFRDG
+223 
-233 TYGTIVNTG
+233 
-242 TIITTASDGSGKIED
+242 
-257 AAIYVH
+257 
-263 TLNDM
+263 
-268 AVSGSVSVDNS
+268 
-279 GLMQSD
+279 
-285 FITVALYYGS
+285 
-295 HFEVVNRVGGVIT
+295 
-308 AGNSS
+308 
-313 LVGIKSTAMELKVGV
+313 
-328 DNLVTNDGTI
+328 
-338 SAYGTANTYGIHYG
+338 
-352 ESTSGGVITNTG
+352 
-364 SITTTGGGSGDASVY
+364 
-379 VHGNGD
+379 
-385 GTVVNNSGTMSSTV
+385 
-399 YGVYLDSARSKGHT
+399 
-413 LNNQAGGAISAN
+413 
-425 TAVAING
+425 
-432 NGNTI
+432 
-437 SNQGKMTGVSDGLVL
+437 
-452 SGNNNIV
+452 
-459 TTSGGEI
+459 
-466 SGKNGIRVS
+466 
-475 KGSGNQITA
+475 
-484 KSGSKITATSTG
+484 
-496 ISIAGGNNQVT
+496 
-507 TESGSTIVA
+507 
-516 KDNGILINS
+516 
-525 GANNVTNGGSI
+525 
-536 TATGS
+536 
-541 SISYGIQY
+541 
-549 NSGTSGTITNTGTIT
+549 
-564 TTGKGAGDASVYA
+564 
-577 HGGAVT
+577 
-583 INNSGTM
+583 
-590 DSSVFGVYVTT
+590 
-601 GHTLNN
+601 
-607 LAGGSITANTA
+607 
-618 VQLNGNNNT
+618 
-627 LANAGAI
+627 
-634 LGDTNGVTINGSGN
+634 
-648 TLTSQGKITGGTNAI
+648 
-663 LINSGSKNNTL
+663 
-674 TLNTG
+674 
-679 TEISGSITDDNNSA
+679 
-693 SANNNLILDGEGTL
+693 
-707 GSSISGLNSVTS
+707 
-719 SGDWTLSGATMN
+719 
-731 LSGTTNSALWV
+731 
-742 KSGTLILNG
+742 
-751 AMTAKGATVDSGTT
+751 
-765 LQIGNGGT
+765 
-773 LGAFNGD
+773 
-780 IVDNGTL
+780 
-787 TFNRSDAAAYG
+787 
-798 SVISGSGNVIKQGGG
+798 
-813 ELTLSNNNS
+813 
-822 YSGGTTI
+822 
-829 AEGTLTATAGGALGS
+829 
-844 GNIDNRAYLKLDA
+844 
-857 ANASDPFIVA
+857 
-867 DLTTHSGATVEIG
+867 
-880 AGSTLQANTLTQQD
+880 
-894 GSTLTADLTATSGP
+894 
-908 AIRAKNVNLD
+908 
-918 GTLNVAS
+918 
-925 PASQEPIRSTDDLIS
+925 
-940 LALIESDNAI
+940 
-950 SGDFDGITINGNAM
+950 
-964 NPDAFITVVG
+964 
-974 QKNVNDTHY
+974 
-983 DLVETLTWYADR
+983 
-995 YNAAIDAHGTFNL
+995 
-1008 ADADDSFTVNTVL
+1008 
-1021 ENVDANSGWNGQSLT
+1021 
-1036 KTGAGTLILNAE
+1036 
-1048 NTYTGGTTIS
+1048 
-1058 DGTLVATNVEALGTG
+1058 
-1073 NVTDNAT
+1073 
-1080 LELNTGGDFDNAIS
+1080 
-1094 GSGQVVKS
+1094 QVVKS
-1102 GDETLTL
+1102 GDEM
-1109 SGSNTY
+1109 
-1115 TGGTII
+1115 
-1121 SGGTLVATN
+1121 
-1130 VEALGTGDVTDNA
+1130 
-1143 TLELNT
+1143 
-1149 GGDFDNAIGGT
+1149 
-1160 GSVVKSGDKTLTL
+1160 LTL

-1205 NATLELNTGGDFAN
+1205 NATLELNTGGNFDNA
-1219 NIGGTGSVVK
+1219 ISGSGQVVK
-1229 SGDKTLTLSGTNS
+1229 SGDDALTLSGNNS
-1242 YTGGTTISGGTLVA
+1242 YTGGTLISDGTLVA
-1256 NNVEALGTG
+1256 SNVEALGSG
-1265 DVTNNATL
+1265 DVTNDAVL

-1285 SGSGQV
+1285 SGSGQ
-1291 VKSGDETLTLS
+1291 
-1302 GANSYTGGTTISG
+1302 
-1315 GTLVATNVEALGT
+1315 
-1328 GDITDNATLELNA
+1328 
-1341 GGDFTNN
+1341 
-1348 IGGTGSVEKSGD
+1348 
-1360 KTLTLSG
+1360 
-1367 TNTYRG
+1367 
-1373 GTLISGGTL
+1373 
-1382 VASNVEALGSGDVT
+1382 
-1396 DNATLEMNTG
+1396 
-1406 GDFANNIGGTG
+1406 
-1417 SVVKSGDKTLTLS
+1417 VVKSGDKTLTLS

-1449 NVEALGTGNVTDN
+1449 NVEALGSGDITDN

-1487 DGALTL
+1487 DETLTL
-1493 SGANSYSGA
+1493 SGTNTYTGG
-1502 TTISGGTLIAANV
+1502 TTISGGTLIATHV

-1535 QFTVTDLTTE
+1535 QFAVTDLTTE

-1577 NTVDPVIHAASQ
+1577 NTADPVIHAASQ

-1702 ATLDPASATGWDGT
+1702 ATLDPDSATGWDGT

-1733 YTGGTTISGG
+1733 YTVGTTISGG

-1780 QVVKSGDDVL
+1780 QVVKSGDKML
-1790 TLSGANSYSG
+1790 TLSGTNSYSG
-1800 GTLISDGTLVA
+1800 GTLISGGTLVA
-1811 SNVDALGSGD
+1811 TNVDALGSGD
-1821 VTNNATLE
+1821 VT
-1829 MNTGGDF
+1829 
-1836 INNIGGTGRVEK
+1836 
-1848 SGDDTLTLSGSN
+1848 DD
-1860 TYTGGTLISD
+1860 
-1870 GTLVASNVEAL
+1870 
-1881 GTGDV
+1881 
-1886 TNNATL
+1886 ATL

-1905 GSGQVVKSGDDVL
+1905 GSGQVVKSGDD
-1918 TLSGANSYSGGTLIS
+1918 T
-1933 GGTLV
+1933 
-1938 ANNVEALGTGDVTD
+1938 
-1952 NATLEMNTGGD
+1952 
-1963 FINNIGGTGRVEKS
+1963 
-1977 GDDALTL
+1977 LTL
-1984 SGSNTYTGGTTINDG
+1984 SGSNTYTGGTIISGG
-1999 TLIATSVD
+1999 TLVASNVE
-2007 ALGSG
+2007 ALGTG
-2012 DVTNNAVLEL
+2012 DVTNDAVLEL
-2022 NTGGDFIN
+2022 NTGGDFDNAIS
-2030 NIGGTGRVE
+2030 GSGQVV

-2062 GTLVATNVEALGT
+2062 GTLVASNVEALGSGDVTNDAVLELNTGGDFTNAISGSGQVVKSGDETLTLSGANSYTGGTLISGGTLIASNVEALGT

-2091 FINNI
+2091 F
-2096 GGTGRVEKSGDDTL
+2096 
-2110 TLSGS
+2110 
-2115 NSYTGGTLISSG
+2115 
-2127 TLVATNV
+2127 
-2134 DALGSGDVT
+2134 
-2143 DNATLEL
+2143 
-2150 NTGGDFTN
+2150 
-2158 NISGS
+2158 
-2163 GQVVKSGDETLT
+2163 
-2175 LSGSNTYTGGTTIND
+2175 
-2190 GTLVATSVEAL
+2190 
-2201 GSGDVTNDA
+2201 
-2210 VLALN
+2210 
-2215 TGGDFANNIGG
+2215 
-2226 TGSVVKS
+2226 
-2233 GDETLTLS
+2233 
-2241 GTNSY
+2241 
-2246 TGGTTISG
+2246 
-2254 GTLVA
+2254 
-2259 TNVEALG
+2259 
-2266 TGDVTNN
+2266 
-2273 ATLELN
+2273 
-2279 TGGDFTNNI
+2279 
-2288 SGNGQ
+2288 
-2293 VVKSGDDTLTF
+2293 
-2304 SGSNTYTGGTTIND
+2304 
-2318 GTLVATSVEALGS
+2318 
-2331 GDVTNDAVL
+2331 
-2340 ALNTGGDFANNIGGT
+2340 
-2355 GSVVKSG
+2355 
-2362 DETLTLSGSNTYTGS
+2362 
-2377 TLISSG
+2377 
-2383 TLVANDVNALGT
+2383 
-2395 GDVTDN
+2395 
-2401 ATLMLNTGGDFI
+2401 
-2413 NNIGGTGRVEKSG
+2413 
-2426 DDTLTLSGSNSYTGG
+2426 
-2441 TLISSGTLVATNV
+2441 
-2454 DALGSGD
+2454 
-2461 VTDNATLEL
+2461 
-2470 NTGGTFDNAISGSGQ
+2470 DNAISGSGQ
-2485 VVKSGDETLTLSGA
+2485 VEKSGDETLTLSGA

-2538 DFDNAISGSG
+2538 TFDNAISGSGQVVKSGDETLTLSGSNTYTGGTTINDGTLIATSVDALGSGDVTDNAVLELNTGGDFDNAISGSG

-2560 SGANSYTGGTTIS
+2560 SGTNSYTDGTLISGGTLVATNLEALGTGDVTNNATLELNTGGTFDNAISGSGQVVKSGDDALTLSGSNTYTGGTTIS
-2573 GGTLVASNV
+2573 GGTLIATSVDALGSGDVTDNAVLELNTGGTFDNAISGSGQVVKSGDKTLTLSGSNTYTGGTTISGGTLIASNV
-2582 EALGSGDIDNYAS
+2582 EALGSGNIDNYAS

-2606 ANLTTHDNAITA
+2606 ANLTTHDNATTA
-2618 IGAGSALR
+2618 IGAGSTLR

-2631 QEANSTLAVHLIDSN
+2631 QEANSTLAVHLTDSN

-2714 RVNADDDT
+2714 RVNAADDT

-2769 NPDSATYW
+2769 NPDSATDW

-2832 AFGGHNS
+2832 AFGGHNA

-2846 NQGSL
+2846 NLGSL

-2941 VGGQSDGDFRLYKGH
+2941 VGGQSDGDFTLYKGH

-2983 DDGGEVTP
+2983 DDGG
-2991 PDDGG
+2991 D
-2996 EVTPPDDGG
+2996 
-3005 EVTPPDDGGEV
+3005 
-3016 TPPDDGG
+3016 
-3023 EVTPPDD
+3023 
-3030 DGEVTPPD
+3030 VTPPD
-3038 DGGDI
+3038 DGGDVI
-3043 TPPDDGGDITPPD
+3043 PPDDGGDVTPPDDGGDVTPPDDGGDVTPPDDGGDVTPPDDGGDVTPPDDDGDITPPD

-3091 REGSQYRSADGSIWM
+3091 REGSQYRSADGSVWM

-3289 VRVDGKLY
+3289 MRVDGKLY

>member
-118 AMNLDSSTGATSVHN
+118 AMNLDSLTGATSVHN

-138 GSNEDGTIMLQNG
+138 GSNEDGTILLQNG
-151 GSVINDAR
+151 GSVINDGR
-159 IENNAT
+159 IENSAIYVHNLDYGA
-165 YEHDPED
+165 PEID
-172 IPQEYAGVYMLNGGS
+172 AAIYMLNGGS
-187 YVSSESGV
+187 YVSSENGV
-195 LEGVSG
+195 LKGVSG

-242 TIITTASDGSGKIED
+242 TIITTASDGSNKIED

-285 FITVALYYGS
+285 FITVALYHGS

-364 SITTTGGGSGDASVY
+364 SITTTGGGAGDASVY

-385 GTVVNNSGTMSSTV
+385 GTVINNSGTMSSTV

-413 LNNQAGGAISAN
+413 LNNQAGSAISAN

-437 SNQGKMTGVSDGLVL
+437 TNQGKMTGVSDGLL
-452 SGNNNIV
+452 ISGNNNIV

-484 KSGSKITATSTG
+484 KSGSKITTTSTG

-507 TESGSTIVA
+507 TESGSVIVA

-549 NSGTSGTITNTGTIT
+549 NSGASGTITNTGTIT

-634 LGDTNGVTINGSGN
+634 LGDTNGVTISGSGN

-751 AMTAKGATVDSGTT
+751 AMTAKGGTVDSGTT

-798 SVISGSGNVIKQGGG
+798 SVISGSGNVVKQGGG

-857 ANASDPFIVA
+857 ASASDPFIVA

-950 SGDFDGITINGNAM
+950 SGDFDDITINGNAM

-1058 DGTLVATNVEALGTG
+1058 GGTLVATNVEALGTG

-1109 SGSNTY
+1109 SG
-1115 TGGTII
+1115 
-1121 SGGTLVATN
+1121 
-1130 VEALGTGDVTDNA
+1130 
-1143 TLELNT
+1143 
-1149 GGDFDNAIGGT
+1149 
-1160 GSVVKSGDKTLTL
+1160 
-1173 SGANSYTGGTTISG
+1173 
-1187 GTLVASNVEA
+1187 
-1197 LGSGDVTD
+1197 
-1205 NATLELNTGGDFAN
+1205 
-1219 NIGGTGSVVK
+1219 
-1229 SGDKTLTLSGTNS
+1229 
-1242 YTGGTTISGGTLVA
+1242 
-1256 NNVEALGTG
+1256 
-1265 DVTNNATL
+1265 
-1273 ELNTGGDFDNAI
+1273 
-1285 SGSGQV
+1285 
-1291 VKSGDETLTLS
+1291 
-1302 GANSYTGGTTISG
+1302 
-1315 GTLVATNVEALGT
+1315 
-1328 GDITDNATLELNA
+1328 
-1341 GGDFTNN
+1341 
-1348 IGGTGSVEKSGD
+1348 
-1360 KTLTLSG
+1360 
-1367 TNTYRG
+1367 
-1373 GTLISGGTL
+1373 
-1382 VASNVEALGSGDVT
+1382 
-1396 DNATLEMNTG
+1396 
-1406 GDFANNIGGTG
+1406 
-1417 SVVKSGDKTLTLS
+1417 
-1430 GANSYTG
+1430 
-1437 GTTISGGTLVAS
+1437 
-1449 NVEALGTGNVTDN
+1449 
-1462 ATLEL
+1462 
-1467 NTGGDF
+1467 
-1473 DNAIS
+1473 
-1478 GSGQVVKSG
+1478 
-1487 DGALTL
+1487 
-1493 SGANSYSGA
+1493 ANSYSGA
-1502 TTISGGTLIAANV
+1502 TTISGGTLIATHV

-1702 ATLDPASATGWDGT
+1702 ATFDPASATGWDGT

-1811 SNVDALGSGD
+1811 SNVEALGSGD
-1821 VTNNATLE
+1821 VTDNATLE
-1829 MNTGGDF
+1829 LNTGGTFDNA
-1836 INNIGGTGRVEK
+1836 ISGSGKVEK
-1848 SGDDTLTLSGSN
+1848 SGDDALTLSGAN

-1886 TNNATL
+1886 T
-1892 ELNTGGTFDNAIS
+1892 
-1905 GSGQVVKSGDDVL
+1905 
-1918 TLSGANSYSGGTLIS
+1918 
-1933 GGTLV
+1933 
-1938 ANNVEALGTGDVTD
+1938 D
-1952 NATLEMNTGGD
+1952 NATL
-1963 FINNIGGTGRVEKS
+1963 
-1977 GDDALTL
+1977 A
-1984 SGSNTYTGGTTINDG
+1984 
-1999 TLIATSVD
+1999 
-2007 ALGSG
+2007 
-2012 DVTNNAVLEL
+2012 L

-2085 LNTGGD
+2085 
-2091 FINNI
+2091 
-2096 GGTGRVEKSGDDTL
+2096 
-2110 TLSGS
+2110 
-2115 NSYTGGTLISSG
+2115 
-2127 TLVATNV
+2127 
-2134 DALGSGDVT
+2134 
-2143 DNATLEL
+2143 
-2150 NTGGDFTN
+2150 
-2158 NISGS
+2158 
-2163 GQVVKSGDETLT
+2163 
-2175 LSGSNTYTGGTTIND
+2175 
-2190 GTLVATSVEAL
+2190 
-2201 GSGDVTNDA
+2201 
-2210 VLALN
+2210 
-2215 TGGDFANNIGG
+2215 
-2226 TGSVVKS
+2226 
-2233 GDETLTLS
+2233 
-2241 GTNSY
+2241 
-2246 TGGTTISG
+2246 
-2254 GTLVA
+2254 
-2259 TNVEALG
+2259 
-2266 TGDVTNN
+2266 
-2273 ATLELN
+2273 
-2279 TGGDFTNNI
+2279 
-2288 SGNGQ
+2288 
-2293 VVKSGDDTLTF
+2293 
-2304 SGSNTYTGGTTIND
+2304 
-2318 GTLVATSVEALGS
+2318 
-2331 GDVTNDAVL
+2331 
-2340 ALNTGGDFANNIGGT
+2340 
-2355 GSVVKSG
+2355 
-2362 DETLTLSGSNTYTGS
+2362 
-2377 TLISSG
+2377 
-2383 TLVANDVNALGT
+2383 
-2395 GDVTDN
+2395 
-2401 ATLMLNTGGDFI
+2401 LNTGGDFI

-2560 SGANSYTGGTTIS
+2560 SGSNTYTGGTLISGGTLVATNVDALGTGDVTDDAVLELNTGGDFDNAISGSGQVVKSGDETLTLSGSNTYTGGTLISGGTLVASNVEALGSGDVTDDAVLELNTGGDFDNAISGSGQVVKSGDETLTLSGSNTYTGGTLISGGTLVANDVNALGTGDITDNATLALNAVGDFNNAISGSGLVEKSGDGTLTLSGSNTYRGGTTISGGTLVATSVEALGTGSVTDNATLELNTGGDFDNAISGSGNVVKSGADTLTLSGSNTYTGGTTINDGTLVATSVDALGTGDVTDDATLELNTGGDFDNAISGSGQVVKSGDKTLTLSGANSYTGGTTIS

-2606 ANLTTHDNAITA
+2606 ANLTTHDNATTA

-2631 QEANSTLAVHLIDSN
+2631 QEANSTLAVHLTDSN
-2646 SGAIVTADH
+2646 SGAIVTADR

-2832 AFGGHNS
+2832 AFGGHNA

-3005 EVTPPDDGGEV
+3005 EVTPPDDGGEVTPPDDDGEV